1 MSKEVN
7 FFTPE
12 YVSTKTK
19 FYRYMDSL
27 ISHKSDSKTECILL
41 ITISYIQL
49 ISGFFCKQV
58 GILKDEESP
67 DNYFILLQ
75 RVIRIHDL
83 FSDSFQIY
91 TILLYIIFILLII
104 LTFLFLRRVRR
115 TGKVASY
122 SFYEIIIN
130 FFLKIFLY
138 ILYQPILDFCLS
150 LLCLGD
156 KNPHFSDETAKC
168 NVDDIFLFI
177 IMILIFLYT
186 IFLALFLSLFYN
198 ESFLLSNSP
207 ISRINTNYELYLNI
221 NAFIFSIILNFT
233 YSIGN
238 IIFILYNTI
247 MSIVLLNYYLSSRPF
262 YDYAISYLIGFFHML
277 YAWTSLFTLFFYFIR
292 VYQVSIVYISILL
305 ILLWMYYN
313 MHQTMSDEITL
324 NKPFHQL
331 SDKFTVLYYI
341 RYIIDKYKTIETNL
355 SDKAKIIGIIFLHK
369 RECPLP
375 DCPSKFK
382 KKKFYLPITDEWS
395 NPNKMEFNDRVYL
408 QNFII
413 FIYDYFLSK
422 NFFDNDIL
430 INLSMY
436 YLQTI
441 GNFCKSMQYH
451 QKAGDNTMNIQ
462 EKLMHFRAGEQIS
475 KALIKACRPSNEI
488 ASNLEYVNFSQY
500 FKYQN
505 LAEKLKVNII
515 RDVHLCKEFWKLLV
529 TKDLKRK
536 ILDFNEIFE
545 LTDKVRLTKQTID
558 KLWDD
563 IIGTYNGYNDLF
575 ELYENY
581 VESINDDSLTLREL
595 LKIKTKN
602 FAMEGIFNYYNTLF
616 SNDTCIIICSGDKN
630 KEGTI
635 EKVSSNI
642 TDFFGY
648 KEEEVKGI
656 NIGALMPK
664 MFEKDH
670 TGFMKKYIEIGEK
683 KVVDKTFRTYAKDKD
698 NSLIVINLSIKL
710 FPILGENIF
719 FCAMMT
725 REEIEDIILLDG
737 EYNIQ
742 IMSRKLYDI
751 FGLNSELFQ
760 DVDIPFWMI
769 CREFIRHFQT
779 FMMNNSKVKN
789 FSQKKNMKNNNNN
802 EGYVAQNKD
811 KNVDGKSEISNDAHS
826 KDENNKME
834 VTELD
839 FEINEN
845 AEVEWEMTIPNYLR
859 TFQNNFMTAKTMS
872 FKTIQHNNTH
882 FINNSF
888 NNSKLTEKMDDNQQD
903 DDQDETSHL
912 IKKPY
917 TEIKPSKFK
926 PDKSVSIN
934 EETNKE
940 NINKNNTHNNNII
953 HKTFTNNNNNNNNY
967 MSTDQLKS
975 FQNEITKYRNL
986 FLSGNKQNIA
996 ELIQLLDKKKSFGD
1010 KTYKFIVSFN
1020 QLNYGDKKVAYI
1032 IRCIDNKEGTD
1043 SKSSGHEKEKKIAGN
1058 TTTDLDL
1065 NEQRKKHFDKIY
1077 YLKDMNEIIKKTEI
1091 QVLRMRNNI
1100 EQLDFLASGNNK
1112 IRDLIDNYHKEI
1124 LKFSRVLGINIVNVF
1139 EDGGSQA
1146 SSQSDYTNS
1155 ITKKTRIQEIKS
1167 HIMKNVNNFY
1177 TLILIKFL
1185 FILFMLGTIV
1195 IGIICIIKFG
1205 SLLSSIEEVD
1215 LLHSN
1220 TLKLGF
1226 NFLYFLERINS
1237 FVALSKI
1244 RNDLN
1249 DSITYKLYLDY
1260 KQDNN
1265 SNNLKNR
1272 DDAYDYYIKSEKVN
1286 FDSLIQELEDLSY
1299 NVMFYFSD
1307 SISDFSQREYYFQF
1321 IPYYKGMDAES
1332 GGEISF
1338 PLSIE
1343 LYSSIL
1349 FRIGKTQKL
1358 YFPYKFP
1365 EDDVDNSVKNVTEYL
1380 SFIALDNP
1388 YLTVIPYLLDLLT
1401 NNTRVCSDENNK
1413 GGFDIYI
1420 IIIIYSVITVIFA
1433 GIYSF
1438 FLYLTNKNMEEG
1450 MLKLTKIDPRLIGE
1464 TIKTIDFFNRNAL
1477 SLYIEL
1483 TDKENNNNNKKKS
1496 KTKKE
1501 KEKKK
1506 EKENKEKDNNEEE
1519 KIKNK
1524 KSKKLKSLKTMAKED
1539 NKINDNDKNKD
1550 VKSSRNNNINNGN
1563 NNNKIKDDI
1572 NSKKKKNKKEVEE
1585 AMGYY
1590 DVSAHKKLKILTLSY
1605 FQSLILILI
1614 FTIFLII
1621 LIIRLKNFLSNIK
1634 ELLLTK
1640 EFFSYDHIVEILNLL
1655 NMKIFMSQRITDQR
1669 NFSLFSNYVKDSED
1683 KVINIYNQ
1691 ISKHKILND
1700 FYENKYISS
1709 ICSVLYE
1716 ESNNNYNLCKNDNVI
1731 GTSSNVDEV
1740 KHIFEQKLE
1749 NIWRDYNLSEQNENY
1764 TSFYEFSTESYGEL
1778 EYIST
1783 EYFHKIIDKYCEVI
1797 EESRKQYG
1805 SQEEGNIKMIVIVM
1819 IIFLWIFCLYVIFIY
1834 VNNLVHL
1841 LLISRCIFKIIPTR
1855 VINQTKDLEDW
1866 IDDKY

>member
-1 MSKEVN
+1 MSKEVS

-12 YVSTKTK
+12 HVSNKIK
-19 FYRYMDSL
+19 FYRYMDTL

-58 GILKDEESP
+58 NILKDEESP

-91 TILLYIIFILLII
+91 TILLYIIFILLIF
-104 LTFLFLRRVRR
+104 LSFLFLHRVRQ

-150 LLCLGD
+150 LLCLED
-156 KNPHFSDETAKC
+156 KNPHFSDESAKC
-168 NVDDIFLFI
+168 NVDNIFLFI

-186 IFLALFLSLFYN
+186 IFLAIFLSLYYN

-207 ISRINTNYELYLNI
+207 MSRVNTNYELYLNI

-247 MSIVLLNYYLSSRPF
+247 MSLVLLNYFLNTRPF
-262 YDYAISYLIGFFHML
+262 YDSTISYLIGFFHML
-277 YAWTSLFTLFFYFIR
+277 YAWTALFTLFFYFIR
-292 VYQVSIVYISILL
+292 VYQVSIVYITILL

-313 MHQTMSDEITL
+313 MHQKMNDEITL

-331 SDKFTVLYYI
+331 SDKFSVLLYI
-341 RYIIDKYKTIETNL
+341 RYIINKYKTIETNL
-355 SDKAKIIGIIFLHK
+355 ADKAKIIGIIFLHK

-375 DCPSKFK
+375 DCPSKFL

-441 GNFCKSMQYH
+441 GNYCKSMQYH
-451 QKAGDNTMNIQ
+451 QKTGDNTMNIQ
-462 EKLMHFRAGEQIS
+462 ERLMHFRAGEQIS
-475 KALIKACRPSNEI
+475 KALIKTCRPSNEI
-488 ASNLEYVNFSQY
+488 ASNLEYVNFSQF

-505 LAEKLKVNII
+505 LAEKFKVNII

-563 IIGTYNGYNDLF
+563 IIGTYSGYNELF

-595 LKIKTKN
+595 LKIKNKN
-602 FAMEGIFNYYNTLF
+602 YAMEGIFNYYNILF
-616 SNDTCIIICSGDKN
+616 NNDTCIIICSGDKN

-664 MFEKDH
+664 MFEREH
-670 TGFMKKYIEIGEK
+670 TNFMKKHIEIGEK
-683 KVVDKTFRTYAKDKD
+683 KVVDKTFRTYAKDKN

-725 REEIEDIILLDG
+725 REEIQDIILLDVD
-737 EYNIQ
+737 YNIQ
-742 IMSRKLYDI
+742 AMSGKLYDI
-751 FGLNSELFQ
+751 FGINNDLFQ

-769 CREFIRHFQT
+769 CKEFIRHYQT

-789 FSQKKNMKNNNNN
+789 TNLKKRNNI
-802 EGYVAQNKD
+802 
-811 KNVDGKSEISNDAHS
+811 KSEGFMTQVEKEQIDLKKSNISNDEIN
-826 KDENNKME
+826 KDEKKLE

-845 AEVEWEMTIPNYLR
+845 AEVEWEISIPAFLR
-859 TFQNNFMTAKTMS
+859 TFQNNYLNAKTMTI
-872 FKTIQHNNTH
+872 KTINTKHNVE
-882 FINNSF
+882 NNIE
-888 NNSKLTEKMDDNQQD
+888 NKQE
-903 DDQDETSHL
+903 DDQDETSLL
-912 IKKPY
+912 IKKD
-917 TEIKPSKFK
+917 ENKIKQDNIIK
-926 PDKSVSIN
+926 
-934 EETNKE
+934 EEKKE
-940 NINKNNTHNNNII
+940 NN
-953 HKTFTNNNNNNNNY
+953 TNNNNNYLSN
-967 MSTDQLKS
+967 DQIKN
-975 FQNEITKYRNL
+975 FHNEITKYRNL
-986 FLSGNKQNIA
+986 FSSGNKAHIS
-996 ELIQLLDKKKSFGD
+996 ELIQILDKKKTSHD
-1010 KTYKFIVSFN
+1010 RTYKFIVSFN

-1032 IRCIDNKEGTD
+1032 IRCIDNKEGAD
-1043 SKSSGHEKEKKIAGN
+1043 SKSSSHQNQENNKNMGA
-1058 TTTDLDL
+1058 TTTLITL
-1065 NEQRKKHFDKIY
+1065 NEQRRKYFDKSN
-1077 YLKDMNEIIKKTEI
+1077 YLKDMNEILKKSEI
-1091 QVLRMRNNI
+1091 QIVKIKTNI
-1100 EQLDFLASGNNK
+1100 EQLDILANNNDT
-1112 IRDLIDNYHKEI
+1112 IRNLIDNFHKEI
-1124 LKFSRVLGINIVNVF
+1124 LKFSRVLGINNINVF
-1139 EDGGSQA
+1139 DENGSQA

-1167 HIMKNVNNFY
+1167 HIMNNVNNFY

-1185 FILFMLGTIV
+1185 FIVFMLGTIV
-1195 IGIICIIKFG
+1195 IGVVSIIKFEA
-1205 SLLSSIEEVD
+1205 LLSSIEELD
-1215 LLHSN
+1215 IMHSN

-1226 NFLYFLERINS
+1226 NFIYFLARINS

-1249 DSITYKLYLDY
+1249 DSIVYNIYI
-1260 KQDNN
+1260 NN
-1265 SNNLKNR
+1265 REKNTSFNNI
-1272 DDAYDYYIKSEKVN
+1272 DEAYDYFIKKEKANMDLLVE
-1286 FDSLIQELEDLSY
+1286 DLEDLSY
-1299 NVMFYFSD
+1299 KVMFYFSD
-1307 SISDFSQREYYFQF
+1307 SISDFRQREYYFQF
-1321 IPYYKGMDAES
+1321 IPYYKGEDAES

-1349 FRIGKTQKL
+1349 FRLGKTQKL

-1365 EDDVDNSVKNVTEYL
+1365 INDTDNGVKNVTEYL

-1388 YLTVIPYLLDLLT
+1388 YLTVIPYLLDLLN

-1413 GGFDIYI
+1413 DGFGIYL
-1420 IIIIYSVITVIFA
+1420 IIIIYSIITIVFA
-1433 GIYSF
+1433 GFYSF
-1438 FLYLTNKNMEEG
+1438 FLFLTNRNMEEG
-1450 MLKLTKIDPRLIGE
+1450 MLKLTKIDPKLIGE
-1464 TIKTIDFFNRNAL
+1464 TIKTIEYFNRNAL
-1477 SLYIEL
+1477 NNYIEF
-1483 TDKENNNNNKKKS
+1483 TDKENNNKNSKEKNIKNKNDENNNKDANEKDKNKKKTLKKI
-1496 KTKKE
+1496 KTKGKEEDKE
-1501 KEKKK
+1501 K
-1506 EKENKEKDNNEEE
+1506 
-1519 KIKNK
+1519 
-1524 KSKKLKSLKTMAKED
+1524 
-1539 NKINDNDKNKD
+1539 
-1550 VKSSRNNNINNGN
+1550 NNNIKTSINKN
-1563 NNNKIKDDI
+1563 NNNSNDKEK
-1572 NSKKKKNKKEVEE
+1572 NKENNPKKKKNKNEVEE
-1585 AMGYY
+1585 ALGYY
-1590 DVSAHKKLKILTLSY
+1590 DSNVHKKLKILTLSY

-1614 FTIFLII
+1614 FTIFVII
-1621 LIIRLKNFLSNIK
+1621 LVVRLKNFLSNIK
-1634 ELLLTK
+1634 DLFITK
-1640 EFFSYDHIVEILNLL
+1640 DYLSYDHVKEILDLL
-1655 NMKIFMSQRITDQR
+1655 NMKIKMSQRNINMED
-1669 NFSLFSNYVKDSED
+1669 FSNLTNYVKNSENS
-1683 KVINIYNQ
+1683 VISIYNQ
-1691 ISKHKILND
+1691 ISKHKILNE
-1700 FYENKYISS
+1700 FYEKKYISS
-1709 ICSVLYE
+1709 ICLVLYK
-1716 ESNNNYNLCKNDNVI
+1716 ESSDEYIKCKNDNII
-1731 GTSSNVDEV
+1731 GSNSNVEEV
-1740 KHIFEQKLE
+1740 KYIFEQKLE
-1749 NIWRDYNLSEQNENY
+1749 NIWREFNLKQQNLNY
-1764 TSFYEFSTESYGEL
+1764 TSFYEFSTDDYGEL
-1778 EYIST
+1778 EYISI

-1797 EESRKQYG
+1797 EQSREEYG
-1805 SQEEGNIKMIVIVM
+1805 TQEEGNIKIVIIIM
-1819 IIFLWIFCLYVIFIY
+1819 IIFLWMFCLYVIFIY

>member
-1 MSKEVN
+1 MSKEVS

-12 YVSTKTK
+12 HVSNKIK
-19 FYRYMDSL
+19 FYRYMDTL

-58 GILKDEESP
+58 NILKDEESP

-91 TILLYIIFILLII
+91 TILLYIIFILLIF
-104 LTFLFLRRVRR
+104 LSFLFLHRVRQ

-150 LLCLGD
+150 LLCLED
-156 KNPHFSDETAKC
+156 KNPHFSDESAKC
-168 NVDDIFLFI
+168 NVDNIFLFI

-186 IFLALFLSLFYN
+186 IFLAIFLSLYYN

-207 ISRINTNYELYLNI
+207 MSRVNTNYELYLNI

-247 MSIVLLNYYLSSRPF
+247 MSLVLLNYFLNTRPF
-262 YDYAISYLIGFFHML
+262 YDSTISYLIGFFHML
-277 YAWTSLFTLFFYFIR
+277 YAWTALFTLFFYFIR
-292 VYQVSIVYISILL
+292 VYQVSIVYITILL

-313 MHQTMSDEITL
+313 MHQKMNDEITL

-331 SDKFTVLYYI
+331 SDKFSVLLYI
-341 RYIIDKYKTIETNL
+341 RYIINKYKTIETNL
-355 SDKAKIIGIIFLHK
+355 ADKAKIIGIIFLHK

-375 DCPSKFK
+375 DCPSKFL

-441 GNFCKSMQYH
+441 GNYCKSMQYH
-451 QKAGDNTMNIQ
+451 QKTGDNTMNIQ
-462 EKLMHFRAGEQIS
+462 ERLMHFRAGEQIS
-475 KALIKACRPSNEI
+475 KALIKTCRPSNEI
-488 ASNLEYVNFSQY
+488 ASNLEYVNFSQF

-505 LAEKLKVNII
+505 LAEKFKVNII

-563 IIGTYNGYNDLF
+563 IIGTYSGYNELF

-595 LKIKTKN
+595 LKIKNKN
-602 FAMEGIFNYYNTLF
+602 YAMEGIFNYYNILF
-616 SNDTCIIICSGDKN
+616 NNDTCIIICSGDKN

-664 MFEKDH
+664 MFEREH
-670 TGFMKKYIEIGEK
+670 TNFMKKHIEIGEK
-683 KVVDKTFRTYAKDKD
+683 KVVDKTFRTYAKDKN

-725 REEIEDIILLDG
+725 REEIQDIILLDVD
-737 EYNIQ
+737 YNIQ
-742 IMSRKLYDI
+742 AMSGKLYDI
-751 FGLNSELFQ
+751 FGINNDLFQ

-769 CREFIRHFQT
+769 CKEFIRHYQT

-789 FSQKKNMKNNNNN
+789 TNLKKRNNI
-802 EGYVAQNKD
+802 
-811 KNVDGKSEISNDAHS
+811 KSEGFMTQVEKEQIDLKKSNISNDEIN
-826 KDENNKME
+826 KDEKKLE

-845 AEVEWEMTIPNYLR
+845 AEVEWEISIPAFLR
-859 TFQNNFMTAKTMS
+859 TFQNNYLNAKTMTI
-872 FKTIQHNNTH
+872 KTINTKHNVE
-882 FINNSF
+882 NNIE
-888 NNSKLTEKMDDNQQD
+888 NKQE
-903 DDQDETSHL
+903 DDQDETSLL
-912 IKKPY
+912 IKKD
-917 TEIKPSKFK
+917 ENKIKQDNIIK
-926 PDKSVSIN
+926 
-934 EETNKE
+934 EEKKE
-940 NINKNNTHNNNII
+940 NN
-953 HKTFTNNNNNNNNY
+953 TNNNNYLSN
-967 MSTDQLKS
+967 DQIKN
-975 FQNEITKYRNL
+975 FHNEITKYRNL
-986 FLSGNKQNIA
+986 FSSGNKAHIS
-996 ELIQLLDKKKSFGD
+996 ELIQILDKKKTSHD
-1010 KTYKFIVSFN
+1010 RTYKFIVSFN

-1032 IRCIDNKEGTD
+1032 IRCIDNKEGAD
-1043 SKSSGHEKEKKIAGN
+1043 SKSSSHQNQENNKNMGA
-1058 TTTDLDL
+1058 TTTLITL
-1065 NEQRKKHFDKIY
+1065 NEQRRKYFDKSN
-1077 YLKDMNEIIKKTEI
+1077 YLKDMNEILKKSEI
-1091 QVLRMRNNI
+1091 QIIKIKTNI
-1100 EQLDFLASGNNK
+1100 EQLDILANNNDT
-1112 IRDLIDNYHKEI
+1112 IRNLIDNFHKEI
-1124 LKFSRVLGINIVNVF
+1124 LKFSRVLGINNINVF
-1139 EDGGSQA
+1139 DENGSQA

-1167 HIMKNVNNFY
+1167 HIMNNVNNFY

-1185 FILFMLGTIV
+1185 FIVFMLGTIV
-1195 IGIICIIKFG
+1195 IGVVSIIKFEA
-1205 SLLSSIEEVD
+1205 LLSSIEELD
-1215 LLHSN
+1215 IMHSN

-1226 NFLYFLERINS
+1226 NFIYFLARINS

-1249 DSITYKLYLDY
+1249 DSIVYNIYI
-1260 KQDNN
+1260 NN
-1265 SNNLKNR
+1265 REKNTSFNNL
-1272 DDAYDYYIKSEKVN
+1272 DEAYDYFIKKEKANMDLLVE
-1286 FDSLIQELEDLSY
+1286 DLEDLSY
-1299 NVMFYFSD
+1299 KVMFYFSD
-1307 SISDFSQREYYFQF
+1307 SISDFRQREYYFQF
-1321 IPYYKGMDAES
+1321 IPYYKGEDAES

-1349 FRIGKTQKL
+1349 FRLGKTQKL

-1365 EDDVDNSVKNVTEYL
+1365 INDTDNGVKNVTEYL

-1388 YLTVIPYLLDLLT
+1388 YLTVIPYLLDLLN

-1413 GGFDIYI
+1413 DSFGIYL
-1420 IIIIYSVITVIFA
+1420 IIIIYSIITIVFA
-1433 GIYSF
+1433 GFYSF
-1438 FLYLTNKNMEEG
+1438 FLFLTNRNMEEG
-1450 MLKLTKIDPRLIGE
+1450 MLKLTKIDPKLIGE
-1464 TIKTIDFFNRNAL
+1464 TIKTIEYFNRNAL
-1477 SLYIEL
+1477 NNYIEF
-1483 TDKENNNNNKKKS
+1483 TDKENNNKNSKEKNIKNKNDENNNKDAKEKDKNKKKTLKKI
-1496 KTKKE
+1496 KTKGKEEDKE
-1501 KEKKK
+1501 K
-1506 EKENKEKDNNEEE
+1506 
-1519 KIKNK
+1519 
-1524 KSKKLKSLKTMAKED
+1524 
-1539 NKINDNDKNKD
+1539 
-1550 VKSSRNNNINNGN
+1550 NNNIKTSINKN
-1563 NNNKIKDDI
+1563 NNNSNDKEK
-1572 NSKKKKNKKEVEE
+1572 NKENNPKKKKNKNEVEE
-1585 AMGYY
+1585 ALGYY
-1590 DVSAHKKLKILTLSY
+1590 DSNVHKKLKILTLSY

-1614 FTIFLII
+1614 FTIFVII
-1621 LIIRLKNFLSNIK
+1621 LVVRLKNFLSNIK
-1634 ELLLTK
+1634 DLFIAKDYL
-1640 EFFSYDHIVEILNLL
+1640 SYDHVKEILDLL
-1655 NMKIFMSQRITDQR
+1655 NMKIKMSQRNINMED
-1669 NFSLFSNYVKDSED
+1669 FSNLTNYVKNSENS
-1683 KVINIYNQ
+1683 VISIYNQ
-1691 ISKHKILND
+1691 ISKHKILNE
-1700 FYENKYISS
+1700 FYEKKYISS
-1709 ICSVLYE
+1709 ICLVLYK
-1716 ESNNNYNLCKNDNVI
+1716 ESSDEYIKCKNDNII
-1731 GTSSNVDEV
+1731 GSNSNVEEV
-1740 KHIFEQKLE
+1740 KYIFEQKLE
-1749 NIWRDYNLSEQNENY
+1749 NIWREFNLKQQNLNY
-1764 TSFYEFSTESYGEL
+1764 TSFYEFSTDDYGEL
-1778 EYIST
+1778 EYISI

-1797 EESRKQYG
+1797 EQSREEYG
-1805 SQEEGNIKMIVIVM
+1805 TQEEGNIKIVIIIM
-1819 IIFLWIFCLYVIFIY
+1819 IIFLWMFCLYVIFIY

>member
-1 MSKEVN
+1 MSKEVS

-12 YVSTKTK
+12 HVSNKIK
-19 FYRYMDSL
+19 FYRYMDTL

-58 GILKDEESP
+58 NILKDEESP

-91 TILLYIIFILLII
+91 TILLYIIFILLIF
-104 LTFLFLRRVRR
+104 LSFLFLHRVRQ

-150 LLCLGD
+150 LLCLED
-156 KNPHFSDETAKC
+156 KNPHFSDESAKC
-168 NVDDIFLFI
+168 NVDNIFLFI

-186 IFLALFLSLFYN
+186 IFLAIFLSLYYN

-207 ISRINTNYELYLNI
+207 MSRVNTNYELYLNI

-247 MSIVLLNYYLSSRPF
+247 MSLVLLNYFLNTRPF
-262 YDYAISYLIGFFHML
+262 YDSTISYLIGFFHML
-277 YAWTSLFTLFFYFIR
+277 YAWTALFTLFFYFIR
-292 VYQVSIVYISILL
+292 VYQVSIVYITILL

-313 MHQTMSDEITL
+313 MHQKMNDEITL

-331 SDKFTVLYYI
+331 SDKFSVLLYI
-341 RYIIDKYKTIETNL
+341 RYIINKYKTIETNL
-355 SDKAKIIGIIFLHK
+355 ADKAKIIGIIFLHK

-375 DCPSKFK
+375 DCPSKFL

-441 GNFCKSMQYH
+441 GNYCKSMQYH
-451 QKAGDNTMNIQ
+451 QKTGDNTMNIQ
-462 EKLMHFRAGEQIS
+462 ERLMHFRAGEQIS
-475 KALIKACRPSNEI
+475 KALIKTCRPSNEI
-488 ASNLEYVNFSQY
+488 ASNLEYVNFSQF

-505 LAEKLKVNII
+505 LAEKFKVNII

-563 IIGTYNGYNDLF
+563 IIGTYSGYNELF

-595 LKIKTKN
+595 LKIKNKN
-602 FAMEGIFNYYNTLF
+602 YAMEGIFNYYNILF
-616 SNDTCIIICSGDKN
+616 NNDTCIIICSGDKN

-664 MFEKDH
+664 MFEREH
-670 TGFMKKYIEIGEK
+670 TNFMKKHIEIGEK
-683 KVVDKTFRTYAKDKD
+683 KVVDKTFRTYAKDKN

-725 REEIEDIILLDG
+725 REEIQDIILLDVD
-737 EYNIQ
+737 YNIQ
-742 IMSRKLYDI
+742 AMSGKLYDI
-751 FGLNSELFQ
+751 FGINNDLFQ

-769 CREFIRHFQT
+769 CKEFIRHYQT

-789 FSQKKNMKNNNNN
+789 TNLKKRNNI
-802 EGYVAQNKD
+802 
-811 KNVDGKSEISNDAHS
+811 KSEGFMTQVEKEQIDLKKSNISNDEIN
-826 KDENNKME
+826 KDEKKLE

-845 AEVEWEMTIPNYLR
+845 AEVEWEISIPAFLR
-859 TFQNNFMTAKTMS
+859 TFQNNYLNAKTMTI
-872 FKTIQHNNTH
+872 KTINTKYNVENN
-882 FINNSF
+882 IEN
-888 NNSKLTEKMDDNQQD
+888 KQE
-903 DDQDETSHL
+903 DDQDETSLL
-912 IKKPY
+912 IKKD
-917 TEIKPSKFK
+917 ENKIKQDNIIK
-926 PDKSVSIN
+926 
-934 EETNKE
+934 EEKKE
-940 NINKNNTHNNNII
+940 NN
-953 HKTFTNNNNNNNNY
+953 TNNNNYLSN
-967 MSTDQLKS
+967 DQIKN
-975 FQNEITKYRNL
+975 FHNEITKYRNL
-986 FLSGNKQNIA
+986 FSSGNKAHIS
-996 ELIQLLDKKKSFGD
+996 ELIQILDKKKTSHD
-1010 KTYKFIVSFN
+1010 RTYKFIVSFN

-1032 IRCIDNKEGTD
+1032 IRCIDNKEGAD
-1043 SKSSGHEKEKKIAGN
+1043 SKSSSHQNQENNKNMGA
-1058 TTTDLDL
+1058 TTTLITL
-1065 NEQRKKHFDKIY
+1065 NEQRRKYFDKSN
-1077 YLKDMNEIIKKTEI
+1077 YLKDMNEILKKSEI
-1091 QVLRMRNNI
+1091 QIIKIKTNI
-1100 EQLDFLASGNNK
+1100 EQLDILANNNDT
-1112 IRDLIDNYHKEI
+1112 IRNLIDNFHKEI
-1124 LKFSRVLGINIVNVF
+1124 LKFSRVLGINNINVF
-1139 EDGGSQA
+1139 DENGSQA

-1167 HIMKNVNNFY
+1167 HIMNNVNNFY

-1185 FILFMLGTIV
+1185 FIVFMLGTIV
-1195 IGIICIIKFG
+1195 IGVVSIIKFEA
-1205 SLLSSIEEVD
+1205 LLSSIEELD
-1215 LLHSN
+1215 IMHSN

-1226 NFLYFLERINS
+1226 NFIYFLARINS

-1249 DSITYKLYLDY
+1249 DSIVYNIYI
-1260 KQDNN
+1260 NN
-1265 SNNLKNR
+1265 REKNTSFNNI
-1272 DDAYDYYIKSEKVN
+1272 DEAYDYFIKKEKANMDLLVE
-1286 FDSLIQELEDLSY
+1286 DLEDLSY
-1299 NVMFYFSD
+1299 KVMFYFSD
-1307 SISDFSQREYYFQF
+1307 SISDFRQREYYFQF
-1321 IPYYKGMDAES
+1321 IPYYKGEDAES

-1349 FRIGKTQKL
+1349 FRLGKTQKL

-1365 EDDVDNSVKNVTEYL
+1365 INDTDNGVKNVTEYL

-1388 YLTVIPYLLDLLT
+1388 YLTVIPYLLDLLN

-1413 GGFDIYI
+1413 DSFGIYL
-1420 IIIIYSVITVIFA
+1420 IIIIYSIITIVFA
-1433 GIYSF
+1433 GFYSF
-1438 FLYLTNKNMEEG
+1438 FLFLTNRNMEEG
-1450 MLKLTKIDPRLIGE
+1450 MLKLTKIDPKLIGE
-1464 TIKTIDFFNRNAL
+1464 TIKTIEYFNRNAL
-1477 SLYIEL
+1477 NNYIEF
-1483 TDKENNNNNKKKS
+1483 TDKENNNKNSKEKNIKNKNDENNNKDANEKDKNKKKTLKKI
-1496 KTKKE
+1496 KTKGKEEDKE
-1501 KEKKK
+1501 K
-1506 EKENKEKDNNEEE
+1506 
-1519 KIKNK
+1519 
-1524 KSKKLKSLKTMAKED
+1524 
-1539 NKINDNDKNKD
+1539 
-1550 VKSSRNNNINNGN
+1550 NNNIKTSINKN
-1563 NNNKIKDDI
+1563 NNNSNDKEK
-1572 NSKKKKNKKEVEE
+1572 NKENNPKKKKNKNEVEE
-1585 AMGYY
+1585 ALGYY
-1590 DVSAHKKLKILTLSY
+1590 DSNVHKKLKILTLSY

-1614 FTIFLII
+1614 FTIFVII
-1621 LIIRLKNFLSNIK
+1621 LVVRLKNFLSNIK
-1634 ELLLTK
+1634 DLFITK
-1640 EFFSYDHIVEILNLL
+1640 DYLSYDHVKEILDLL
-1655 NMKIFMSQRITDQR
+1655 NMKIKMSQRNINMED
-1669 NFSLFSNYVKDSED
+1669 FSNLTNYVKNSENS
-1683 KVINIYNQ
+1683 VISIYNQ
-1691 ISKHKILND
+1691 ISKHKILNE
-1700 FYENKYISS
+1700 FYEKKYISS
-1709 ICSVLYE
+1709 ICLVLYK
-1716 ESNNNYNLCKNDNVI
+1716 ESSDEYIKCKNDNII
-1731 GTSSNVDEV
+1731 GSNSNVEEV
-1740 KHIFEQKLE
+1740 KYIFEQKLE
-1749 NIWRDYNLSEQNENY
+1749 NIWREFNLKQQNLNY
-1764 TSFYEFSTESYGEL
+1764 TSFYEFSTDDYGEL
-1778 EYIST
+1778 EYISI

-1797 EESRKQYG
+1797 EQSREEYG
-1805 SQEEGNIKMIVIVM
+1805 TQEEGNIKIVIIIM
-1819 IIFLWIFCLYVIFIY
+1819 IIFLWMFCLYVIFIY

>member
-7 FFTPE
+7 FFIPE
-12 YVSTKTK
+12 YVSNKIK
-19 FYRYMDSL
+19 FYRYMDAL

-58 GILKDEESP
+58 NILKDEESP

-104 LTFLFLRRVRR
+104 LTFLFLHRVRQ

-150 LLCLGD
+150 LLCLED
-156 KNPHFSDETAKC
+156 KNPHFSDESAKC
-168 NVDDIFLFI
+168 NVDNIFLFI

-186 IFLALFLSLFYN
+186 IFLAIFLSLFYN

-207 ISRINTNYELYLNI
+207 MSRINTNYELYLNI

-247 MSIVLLNYYLSSRPF
+247 MSLVLLNYYLTTRPF
-262 YDYAISYLIGFFHML
+262 YDTTISYLIGFFHML
-277 YAWTSLFTLFFYFIR
+277 YAWTALFTLFFYFIR

-313 MHQTMSDEITL
+313 MHQVMNDEITL
-324 NKPFHQL
+324 DKPFHQL
-331 SDKFTVLYYI
+331 GDKFSVLLYI
-341 RYIIDKYKTIETNL
+341 SYLINKYKTIETNL
-355 SDKAKIIGIIFLHK
+355 ADKAKIIGIIFLHK

-375 DCPSKFK
+375 DCPSKLI

-395 NPNKMEFNDRVYL
+395 NPNKMVFNDRVYL
-408 QNFII
+408 HNFII

-441 GNFCKSMQYH
+441 GNYCKSMQYH
-451 QKAGDNTMNIQ
+451 QKTGDNTMNIQ

-475 KALIKACRPSNEI
+475 KALIKTCRPSNEI
-488 ASNLEYVNFSQY
+488 ASNLEYVNFSQF

-505 LAEKLKVNII
+505 LAEKFKVNII
-515 RDVHLCKEFWKLLV
+515 RDVHLSKEFWKLLV

-545 LTDKVRLTKQTID
+545 LTDKVRLTKQSID

-563 IIGTYNGYNDLF
+563 IIGTYNGYNEVF

-595 LKIKTKN
+595 LKIKNKN
-602 FAMEGIFNYYNTLF
+602 YAMEGIFNYYNILF
-616 SNDTCIIICSGDKN
+616 NNDTCIIICSGDKN

-664 MFEKDH
+664 MFEKEH
-670 TGFMKKYIEIGEK
+670 TGFMKKHIEIGEK
-683 KVVDKTFRTYAKDKD
+683 KVVDKTFRTYAKDKN

-725 REEIEDIILLDG
+725 REEIEDIILLDFD
-737 EYNIQ
+737 YNIQ
-742 IMSRKLYDI
+742 AMSEKLYNI
-751 FGLNSELFQ
+751 FGIKSELFQ
-760 DVDIPFWMI
+760 DIDIPFWMI
-769 CREFIRHFQT
+769 CKEFIRHYQT

-789 FSQKKNMKNNNNN
+789 INIKKRNKN
-802 EGYVAQNKD
+802 EGFTTQVSKENIDLK
-811 KNVDGKSEISNDAHS
+811 KSNISNDDVS
-826 KDENNKME
+826 KEEKKLE

-845 AEVEWEMTIPNYLR
+845 AEVEWEISIPKFLR
-859 TFQNNFMTAKTMS
+859 TFQNNYLNAKTM
-872 FKTIQHNNTH
+872 TIRTINTKNN
-882 FINNSF
+882 FEENIDNN
-888 NNSKLTEKMDDNQQD
+888 KQEDE
-903 DDQDETSHL
+903 QDETSLL
-912 IKKPY
+912 IKKPSD
-917 TEIKPSKFK
+917 ENKIKQEKSIKE
-926 PDKSVSIN
+926 DKI
-934 EETNKE
+934 E
-940 NINKNNTHNNNII
+940 
-953 HKTFTNNNNNNNNY
+953 NNNNNNNNY
-967 MSTDQLKS
+967 LSNDQIKN

-986 FLSGNKQNIA
+986 FNSGNKTHIS
-996 ELIQLLDKKKSFGD
+996 ELMQLLDKKKTSNE
-1010 KTYKFIVSFN
+1010 KIYKFIVSFN

-1032 IRCIDNKEGTD
+1032 IRCIDNKEGAD
-1043 SKSSGHEKEKKIAGN
+1043 SKSSSHQNQDHNNKNAGA
-1058 TTTDLDL
+1058 TTTLITL
-1065 NEQRKKHFDKIY
+1065 NEQRRKYFDKSN
-1077 YLKDMNEIIKKTEI
+1077 YLKDMNEILKKSEI
-1091 QVLRMRNNI
+1091 QIVRIKTNI
-1100 EQLDFLASGNNK
+1100 EQLDILANNDNT
-1112 IRDLIDNYHKEI
+1112 IRNLIDNFHKEI
-1124 LKFSRVLGINIVNVF
+1124 LKFSRVFGINNINVI
-1139 EDGGSQA
+1139 EEGGSQA

-1167 HIMKNVNNFY
+1167 HIMNNVNNFY

-1195 IGIICIIKFG
+1195 IGIIAIIKFE
-1205 SLLSSIEEVD
+1205 SLLSSIEELD
-1215 LLHSN
+1215 IMHSN

-1226 NFLYFLERINS
+1226 NFIYFLARINS

-1249 DSITYKLYLDY
+1249 DSVTYNIYLNN
-1260 KQDNN
+1260 KENN
-1265 SNNLKNR
+1265 SFNNI
-1272 DDAYDYYIKSEKVN
+1272 DEAYDYFIKKEKANMDLLV
-1286 FDSLIQELEDLSY
+1286 EDLEELSY
-1299 NVMFYFSD
+1299 KVMFYFSD
-1307 SISDFSQREYYFQF
+1307 SITDFQQREYYFQF
-1321 IPYYKGMDAES
+1321 IPYYKGEDAKS

-1349 FRIGKTQKL
+1349 FRLGKTPKL
-1358 YFPYKFP
+1358 YFPYKYP
-1365 EDDVDNSVKNVTEYL
+1365 NNGTDNGLKNVTEYL

-1388 YLTVIPYLLDLLT
+1388 YLTVIPYLLNLLD
-1401 NNTRVCSDENNK
+1401 NNTRVCSEENNK
-1413 GGFDIYI
+1413 DGFGIYL
-1420 IIIIYSVITVIFA
+1420 IIIIYSIITVIFA
-1433 GIYSF
+1433 GFYSF
-1438 FLYLTNKNMEEG
+1438 FLFLTNRNMEEG
-1450 MLKLTKIDPRLIGE
+1450 MLKLTKIDPKLIGE
-1464 TIKTIDFFNRNAL
+1464 TIKTIEYFNRNAL
-1477 SLYIEL
+1477 SRYIEL
-1483 TDKENNNNNKKKS
+1483 TDKENNDNNKDKTKNKNETNIKDKDEKIKNRKKTLKKS
-1496 KTKKE
+1496 N
-1501 KEKKK
+1501 
-1506 EKENKEKDNNEEE
+1506 NKEKDDNN
-1519 KIKNK
+1519 KDKDNNKNK
-1524 KSKKLKSLKTMAKED
+1524 NLKSS
-1539 NKINDNDKNKD
+1539 INQNNNDKDKDKKNKE
-1550 VKSSRNNNINNGN
+1550 KNI
-1563 NNNKIKDDI
+1563 
-1572 NSKKKKNKKEVEE
+1572 KKKKKENEVEE
-1585 AMGYY
+1585 ALGYY
-1590 DVSAHKKLKILTLSY
+1590 DVNVHKKLKILTLSY

-1614 FTIFLII
+1614 FTIFVII
-1621 LIIRLKNFLSNIK
+1621 LVIRLKNFLANIK
-1634 ELLLTK
+1634 ELFTTK
-1640 EFFSYDHIVEILNLL
+1640 DYLSYDHVIEILNLL
-1655 NMKIFMSQRITDQR
+1655 NMKIKMSQRNITMGDY
-1669 NFSLFSNYVKDSED
+1669 SYLPNYVKNSQDS
-1683 KVINIYNQ
+1683 VINIYNQ
-1691 ISKHKILND
+1691 ISKHKTLNE
-1700 FYENKYISS
+1700 FYEKKYISS
-1709 ICSVLYE
+1709 ICSVLYK
-1716 ESNNNYNLCKNDNVI
+1716 ESSDEYIKCKNDNVI
-1731 GTSSNVDEV
+1731 GSNSNVEEV
-1740 KHIFEQKLE
+1740 KYIFEQKLDS
-1749 NIWRDYNLSEQNENY
+1749 IWREYNLKQNNSDYN
-1764 TSFYEFSTESYGEL
+1764 SFYEFSTDNYGEL
-1778 EYIST
+1778 EYISI

-1797 EESRKQYG
+1797 EQSREEYG
-1805 SQEEGNIKMIVIVM
+1805 SQEEGKIKIVIIIM
-1819 IIFLWIFCLYVIFIY
+1819 IIFLWLFCLYVIFVY

>member
-1 MSKEVN
+1 MSKEVS

-12 YVSTKTK
+12 HVSNKIK
-19 FYRYMDSL
+19 FYRYMDTL

-58 GILKDEESP
+58 NILKDEESP

-91 TILLYIIFILLII
+91 TILLYIIFILLIF
-104 LTFLFLRRVRR
+104 LSFLFLHRVRQ

-150 LLCLGD
+150 LLCLED
-156 KNPHFSDETAKC
+156 KNPHFSDESAKC
-168 NVDDIFLFI
+168 NVDNIFLFI

-186 IFLALFLSLFYN
+186 IFLAIFLSLYYN

-207 ISRINTNYELYLNI
+207 MSRVNTNYELYLNI

-247 MSIVLLNYYLSSRPF
+247 MSLVLLNYFLNTRPF
-262 YDYAISYLIGFFHML
+262 YDSTISYLIGFFHML
-277 YAWTSLFTLFFYFIR
+277 YAWTALFTLFFYFIR
-292 VYQVSIVYISILL
+292 VYQVSIVYITILL

-313 MHQTMSDEITL
+313 MHQKMNDEITL

-331 SDKFTVLYYI
+331 SDKFSVLLYI
-341 RYIIDKYKTIETNL
+341 RYIINKYKTIETNL
-355 SDKAKIIGIIFLHK
+355 ADKAKIIGIIFLHK

-375 DCPSKFK
+375 DCPSKFL

-413 FIYDYFLSK
+413 FIYNYFLSK

-441 GNFCKSMQYH
+441 GNYCKSMQYH
-451 QKAGDNTMNIQ
+451 QKTGDNTMNIQ
-462 EKLMHFRAGEQIS
+462 ERLMHFRAGEQIS
-475 KALIKACRPSNEI
+475 KALIKTCRPSNEI
-488 ASNLEYVNFSQY
+488 ASNLEYVNFSQF

-505 LAEKLKVNII
+505 LAEKFKVNII

-563 IIGTYNGYNDLF
+563 IIGTYSGYNELF

-595 LKIKTKN
+595 LKIKNKN
-602 FAMEGIFNYYNTLF
+602 YAMEGIFNYYNILF
-616 SNDTCIIICSGDKN
+616 NNDTCIIICSGDKN

-664 MFEKDH
+664 MFEREH
-670 TGFMKKYIEIGEK
+670 TNFMKKHIEIGEK
-683 KVVDKTFRTYAKDKD
+683 KVVDKTFRTYAKDKN

-725 REEIEDIILLDG
+725 REEIQDIILLDVD
-737 EYNIQ
+737 YNIQ
-742 IMSRKLYDI
+742 AMSGKLYDI
-751 FGLNSELFQ
+751 FGINNDLFQ

-769 CREFIRHFQT
+769 CKEFIRHYQT

-789 FSQKKNMKNNNNN
+789 TNLKKRNNI
-802 EGYVAQNKD
+802 
-811 KNVDGKSEISNDAHS
+811 KSEGFMTQVEKEQIDLKKSNISNDEIN
-826 KDENNKME
+826 KDEKKLE

-845 AEVEWEMTIPNYLR
+845 AEVEWEISIPAFLR
-859 TFQNNFMTAKTMS
+859 TFQNNYLNAKTMTI
-872 FKTIQHNNTH
+872 KTINTKHNVE
-882 FINNSF
+882 NNIE
-888 NNSKLTEKMDDNQQD
+888 NKQE
-903 DDQDETSHL
+903 DDQDETSLL
-912 IKKPY
+912 IKKD
-917 TEIKPSKFK
+917 ENKIKQDNIIK
-926 PDKSVSIN
+926 
-934 EETNKE
+934 EEKKE
-940 NINKNNTHNNNII
+940 NN
-953 HKTFTNNNNNNNNY
+953 TNNNNYLSN
-967 MSTDQLKS
+967 DQIKN
-975 FQNEITKYRNL
+975 FHNEITKYRNL
-986 FLSGNKQNIA
+986 FSSGNKAHIS
-996 ELIQLLDKKKSFGD
+996 ELIQILDKKKTSND
-1010 KTYKFIVSFN
+1010 RIYKFIVSFN

-1032 IRCIDNKEGTD
+1032 IRCIDNKEGAD
-1043 SKSSGHEKEKKIAGN
+1043 SKSSSHQNQENNKNMGA
-1058 TTTDLDL
+1058 TTTLITL
-1065 NEQRKKHFDKIY
+1065 NEQRRKYFDKSN
-1077 YLKDMNEIIKKTEI
+1077 YLKDMNEILKKSEI
-1091 QVLRMRNNI
+1091 QIIKIKTKI
-1100 EQLDFLASGNNK
+1100 EQLDILANNNDT
-1112 IRDLIDNYHKEI
+1112 IRNLIDNFHKEI
-1124 LKFSRVLGINIVNVF
+1124 LKFSRVLGINNINVF
-1139 EDGGSQA
+1139 DENGSQA

-1167 HIMKNVNNFY
+1167 HIMNNVNNFY

-1185 FILFMLGTIV
+1185 FIVFMLGTIV
-1195 IGIICIIKFG
+1195 IGVVSIIKFEA
-1205 SLLSSIEEVD
+1205 LLSSIEELD
-1215 LLHSN
+1215 IMHSN

-1226 NFLYFLERINS
+1226 NFIYFLARINS

-1249 DSITYKLYLDY
+1249 DSIVYNIYI
-1260 KQDNN
+1260 NN
-1265 SNNLKNR
+1265 REKNTSFNNL
-1272 DDAYDYYIKSEKVN
+1272 DEAYDYFIKKEKTNMDLLVE
-1286 FDSLIQELEDLSY
+1286 DLEDLSY
-1299 NVMFYFSD
+1299 KVMFYFSD
-1307 SISDFSQREYYFQF
+1307 SISDFRQREYYFQF
-1321 IPYYKGMDAES
+1321 IPYYKGEDAES

-1349 FRIGKTQKL
+1349 FRLGKTQKL

-1365 EDDVDNSVKNVTEYL
+1365 INDTDNGVKNVTEYL

-1388 YLTVIPYLLDLLT
+1388 YLTVIPYLLDLLN

-1413 GGFDIYI
+1413 DSFGIYL
-1420 IIIIYSVITVIFA
+1420 IIIIYSIITIVFA
-1433 GIYSF
+1433 GFYSF
-1438 FLYLTNKNMEEG
+1438 FLFLTNRNMEEG
-1450 MLKLTKIDPRLIGE
+1450 MLKLTKIDPKLIGE
-1464 TIKTIDFFNRNAL
+1464 TIKTIEYFNRNAL
-1477 SLYIEL
+1477 NNYIEF
-1483 TDKENNNNNKKKS
+1483 TDKENNNKNSKEKNIKNKNDENNNKDAKEKDKNKKKTLKKI
-1496 KTKKE
+1496 KTKGKEEDKE
-1501 KEKKK
+1501 K
-1506 EKENKEKDNNEEE
+1506 
-1519 KIKNK
+1519 
-1524 KSKKLKSLKTMAKED
+1524 
-1539 NKINDNDKNKD
+1539 
-1550 VKSSRNNNINNGN
+1550 NNNIKTSINKN
-1563 NNNKIKDDI
+1563 NNNSNDKEK
-1572 NSKKKKNKKEVEE
+1572 NKENNPKKKKNKNEVEE
-1585 AMGYY
+1585 ALGYY
-1590 DVSAHKKLKILTLSY
+1590 DSNVHKKLKILTLSY

-1614 FTIFLII
+1614 FTIFVII
-1621 LIIRLKNFLSNIK
+1621 LVVRLKNFLSNIK
-1634 ELLLTK
+1634 DLFIAKDYL
-1640 EFFSYDHIVEILNLL
+1640 SYDHVKEILDLL
-1655 NMKIFMSQRITDQR
+1655 NMKIKMSQRNINMED
-1669 NFSLFSNYVKDSED
+1669 FSNLTNYVKNSENS
-1683 KVINIYNQ
+1683 VISIYNQ
-1691 ISKHKILND
+1691 ISKHKILNE
-1700 FYENKYISS
+1700 FYEKKYISS
-1709 ICSVLYE
+1709 ICLVLYK
-1716 ESNNNYNLCKNDNVI
+1716 ESSDEYIKCKNDNII
-1731 GTSSNVDEV
+1731 GSNSNVEEV
-1740 KHIFEQKLE
+1740 KYIFEQKLE
-1749 NIWRDYNLSEQNENY
+1749 NIWREFNLKQQNLNY
-1764 TSFYEFSTESYGEL
+1764 TSFYEFSTDDYGEL
-1778 EYIST
+1778 EYISI

-1797 EESRKQYG
+1797 EQSREEYG
-1805 SQEEGNIKMIVIVM
+1805 TQEEGNIKIVIIIM
-1819 IIFLWIFCLYVIFIY
+1819 IIFLWMFCLYVIFIY

>member
-1 MSKEVN
+1 MSKEVS

-12 YVSTKTK
+12 HVSNKIK
-19 FYRYMDSL
+19 FYRYMDTL

-58 GILKDEESP
+58 NILKDEESP

-91 TILLYIIFILLII
+91 TILLYIIFILLIF
-104 LTFLFLRRVRR
+104 LSFLFLHRVRQ

-150 LLCLGD
+150 LLCLED
-156 KNPHFSDETAKC
+156 KNPHFSDESAKC
-168 NVDDIFLFI
+168 NVDNIFLFI

-186 IFLALFLSLFYN
+186 IFLAIFLSLYYN

-207 ISRINTNYELYLNI
+207 MSRVNTNYELYLNI

-247 MSIVLLNYYLSSRPF
+247 MSLVLLNYFLNTRPF
-262 YDYAISYLIGFFHML
+262 YDSTISYLIGFFHML
-277 YAWTSLFTLFFYFIR
+277 YAWTALFTLFFYFIR
-292 VYQVSIVYISILL
+292 VYQVSIVYITILL

-313 MHQTMSDEITL
+313 MHQKMNDEITL

-331 SDKFTVLYYI
+331 SDKFSVLLYI
-341 RYIIDKYKTIETNL
+341 RYIINKYKTIETNL
-355 SDKAKIIGIIFLHK
+355 ADKAKIIGIIFLHK

-375 DCPSKFK
+375 DCPSKFL

-413 FIYDYFLSK
+413 FIYNYFLSK

-441 GNFCKSMQYH
+441 GNYCKSMQYH
-451 QKAGDNTMNIQ
+451 QKTGDNTMNIQ
-462 EKLMHFRAGEQIS
+462 ERLMHFRAGEQIS
-475 KALIKACRPSNEI
+475 KALIKTCRPSNEI
-488 ASNLEYVNFSQY
+488 ASNLEYVNFSQF

-505 LAEKLKVNII
+505 LAEKFKVNII

-563 IIGTYNGYNDLF
+563 IIGTYSGYNELF

-595 LKIKTKN
+595 LKIKNKN
-602 FAMEGIFNYYNTLF
+602 YAMEGIFNYYNILF
-616 SNDTCIIICSGDKN
+616 NNDTCIIICSGDKN

-664 MFEKDH
+664 MFEREH
-670 TGFMKKYIEIGEK
+670 TNFMKKHIEIGEK
-683 KVVDKTFRTYAKDKD
+683 KVVDKTFRTYAKDKN

-725 REEIEDIILLDG
+725 REEIQDIILLDVD
-737 EYNIQ
+737 YNIQ
-742 IMSRKLYDI
+742 AMSGKLYDI
-751 FGLNSELFQ
+751 FGINNDLFQ

-769 CREFIRHFQT
+769 CKEFIRHYQT

-789 FSQKKNMKNNNNN
+789 KNLKKRNNI
-802 EGYVAQNKD
+802 
-811 KNVDGKSEISNDAHS
+811 KSEGFMTQVEKEQIDLKKSNISNDEIN
-826 KDENNKME
+826 KDEKKLE

-845 AEVEWEMTIPNYLR
+845 AEVEWEISIPAFLR
-859 TFQNNFMTAKTMS
+859 TFQNNYLNAKTMTI
-872 FKTIQHNNTH
+872 KTINTKHNVE
-882 FINNSF
+882 NNIE
-888 NNSKLTEKMDDNQQD
+888 NKQE
-903 DDQDETSHL
+903 DDQDETSLL
-912 IKKPY
+912 IKKD
-917 TEIKPSKFK
+917 ENKIKQDNIIK
-926 PDKSVSIN
+926 
-934 EETNKE
+934 EEKKE
-940 NINKNNTHNNNII
+940 NN
-953 HKTFTNNNNNNNNY
+953 TNNNNYLSN
-967 MSTDQLKS
+967 DQIKN
-975 FQNEITKYRNL
+975 FHNEITKYRNL
-986 FLSGNKQNIA
+986 FSSGNKAHIS
-996 ELIQLLDKKKSFGD
+996 ELIQILDKKKTSHD
-1010 KTYKFIVSFN
+1010 RTYKFIVSFN

-1032 IRCIDNKEGTD
+1032 IRCIDNKEGAD
-1043 SKSSGHEKEKKIAGN
+1043 SKSSSHQNQENNKNMGA
-1058 TTTDLDL
+1058 TTTLITL
-1065 NEQRKKHFDKIY
+1065 NEQRRKYFDKSN
-1077 YLKDMNEIIKKTEI
+1077 YLKDMNEILKKSEI
-1091 QVLRMRNNI
+1091 QIIKIKTNI
-1100 EQLDFLASGNNK
+1100 EQLDILANNNDT
-1112 IRDLIDNYHKEI
+1112 IRNLIDNFHKEI
-1124 LKFSRVLGINIVNVF
+1124 LKFSRVLGINNINVF
-1139 EDGGSQA
+1139 DENGSQA

-1167 HIMKNVNNFY
+1167 HIMNNVNNFY

-1185 FILFMLGTIV
+1185 FIVFMLGTIV
-1195 IGIICIIKFG
+1195 IGVVSIIKFEA
-1205 SLLSSIEEVD
+1205 LLSSIEELD
-1215 LLHSN
+1215 IMHSN

-1226 NFLYFLERINS
+1226 NFIYFLARINS

-1249 DSITYKLYLDY
+1249 DSIVYNIYI
-1260 KQDNN
+1260 NN
-1265 SNNLKNR
+1265 REKNTSFNNL
-1272 DDAYDYYIKSEKVN
+1272 DEAYDYFIKKEKENMDLLVE
-1286 FDSLIQELEDLSY
+1286 DLEDLSY
-1299 NVMFYFSD
+1299 KVMFYFSD
-1307 SISDFSQREYYFQF
+1307 SISDFRQREYYFQF
-1321 IPYYKGMDAES
+1321 IPYYKGEDAES

-1349 FRIGKTQKL
+1349 FRLGKTQKL

-1365 EDDVDNSVKNVTEYL
+1365 INDTDNGVKNVTEYL
-1380 SFIALDNP
+1380 SCIALDNP
-1388 YLTVIPYLLDLLT
+1388 YLTVIPYLLDLLN

-1413 GGFDIYI
+1413 DSFGIYL
-1420 IIIIYSVITVIFA
+1420 IIIIYSIITIVFA
-1433 GIYSF
+1433 GFYSF
-1438 FLYLTNKNMEEG
+1438 FLFLTNRNMEEG
-1450 MLKLTKIDPRLIGE
+1450 MLKLTKIDPKLIGE
-1464 TIKTIDFFNRNAL
+1464 TIKTIEYFNRNAL
-1477 SLYIEL
+1477 NNYIEF
-1483 TDKENNNNNKKKS
+1483 TDKENNNKNSKEKNIKNKNDENNNKDAKEKDKNKKKTLKKI
-1496 KTKKE
+1496 KTKGKEEDKE
-1501 KEKKK
+1501 K
-1506 EKENKEKDNNEEE
+1506 
-1519 KIKNK
+1519 
-1524 KSKKLKSLKTMAKED
+1524 
-1539 NKINDNDKNKD
+1539 
-1550 VKSSRNNNINNGN
+1550 NNNIKTSINKN
-1563 NNNKIKDDI
+1563 NNNSNDKEK
-1572 NSKKKKNKKEVEE
+1572 NKENNPKKKKNKNEVEE
-1585 AMGYY
+1585 ALGYY
-1590 DVSAHKKLKILTLSY
+1590 DSNVHKKLKILTLSY

-1614 FTIFLII
+1614 FTIFVII
-1621 LIIRLKNFLSNIK
+1621 LVVRLKNFLSNIK
-1634 ELLLTK
+1634 DLFIAKDYL
-1640 EFFSYDHIVEILNLL
+1640 SYDHVKEILDLL
-1655 NMKIFMSQRITDQR
+1655 NMKIKMSQRNINMED
-1669 NFSLFSNYVKDSED
+1669 FSNLTNYVKNSENS
-1683 KVINIYNQ
+1683 VISIYNQ
-1691 ISKHKILND
+1691 ISKHKILNE
-1700 FYENKYISS
+1700 FYEKKYISS
-1709 ICSVLYE
+1709 ICLVLYK
-1716 ESNNNYNLCKNDNVI
+1716 ESSDEYIKCKNDNII
-1731 GTSSNVDEV
+1731 GSNSNVEEV
-1740 KHIFEQKLE
+1740 KYIFEQKLE
-1749 NIWRDYNLSEQNENY
+1749 NIWREFNLKQQNLNY
-1764 TSFYEFSTESYGEL
+1764 TSFYEFSTDDYGEL
-1778 EYIST
+1778 EYISI

-1797 EESRKQYG
+1797 EQSREEYG
-1805 SQEEGNIKMIVIVM
+1805 TQEEGNIKIVIIIM
-1819 IIFLWIFCLYVIFIY
+1819 IIFLWMFCLYVIFIY

>member
-1 MSKEVN
+1 MSKEVS

-12 YVSTKTK
+12 HVSNKIK
-19 FYRYMDSL
+19 FYRYMDTL

-58 GILKDEESP
+58 NILKDEESP

-91 TILLYIIFILLII
+91 TILLYIIFILLIF
-104 LTFLFLRRVRR
+104 LSFLFLHRVRQ

-150 LLCLGD
+150 LLCLED
-156 KNPHFSDETAKC
+156 KNPHFSDESAKC
-168 NVDDIFLFI
+168 NVDNIFLFI

-186 IFLALFLSLFYN
+186 IFLAIFLSLYYN

-207 ISRINTNYELYLNI
+207 MSRVNTNYELYLNI

-247 MSIVLLNYYLSSRPF
+247 MSLVLLNYFLNTRPF
-262 YDYAISYLIGFFHML
+262 YDSTISYLIGFFHML
-277 YAWTSLFTLFFYFIR
+277 YAWTALFTLFFYFIR
-292 VYQVSIVYISILL
+292 VYQVSIVYITILL

-313 MHQTMSDEITL
+313 MHQKMNDEITL

-331 SDKFTVLYYI
+331 SDKFSVLLYI
-341 RYIIDKYKTIETNL
+341 RYIINKYKTIETNL
-355 SDKAKIIGIIFLHK
+355 ADKAKIIGIIFLHK

-375 DCPSKFK
+375 DCPSKFL

-413 FIYDYFLSK
+413 FIYNYFLSK

-441 GNFCKSMQYH
+441 GNYCKSMQYH
-451 QKAGDNTMNIQ
+451 QKTGDNTMNIQ
-462 EKLMHFRAGEQIS
+462 ERLMHFRAGEQIS
-475 KALIKACRPSNEI
+475 KALIKTCRPSNEI
-488 ASNLEYVNFSQY
+488 ASKLEYVNFSQF

-505 LAEKLKVNII
+505 LAEKFKVNII

-563 IIGTYNGYNDLF
+563 IIGTYSGYNELF

-595 LKIKTKN
+595 LKIKNKN
-602 FAMEGIFNYYNTLF
+602 YAMEGIFNYYNILF
-616 SNDTCIIICSGDKN
+616 NNDTCIIICSGDKN

-664 MFEKDH
+664 MFEREH
-670 TGFMKKYIEIGEK
+670 TNFMKKHIEIGEK
-683 KVVDKTFRTYAKDKD
+683 KVVDKTFRTYAKDKN

-725 REEIEDIILLDG
+725 REEIQDIILLDVD
-737 EYNIQ
+737 YNIQ
-742 IMSRKLYDI
+742 AMSGKLYDI
-751 FGLNSELFQ
+751 FGINNDLFQ

-769 CREFIRHFQT
+769 CKEFIRHYQT

-789 FSQKKNMKNNNNN
+789 KNLKKRNNI
-802 EGYVAQNKD
+802 
-811 KNVDGKSEISNDAHS
+811 KSEGFMTQVEKEQIDLKKSNISNDEIN
-826 KDENNKME
+826 KDEKKLE

-845 AEVEWEMTIPNYLR
+845 AEVEWEISIPAFLR
-859 TFQNNFMTAKTMS
+859 TFQNNYLNAKTMTI
-872 FKTIQHNNTH
+872 KTINTKHNVE
-882 FINNSF
+882 NNIE
-888 NNSKLTEKMDDNQQD
+888 NKQE
-903 DDQDETSHL
+903 DDQDETSL
-912 IKKPY
+912 LKKKGENKIKQDNI
-917 TEIKPSKFK
+917 IK
-926 PDKSVSIN
+926 
-934 EETNKE
+934 EEKKE
-940 NINKNNTHNNNII
+940 NN
-953 HKTFTNNNNNNNNY
+953 TNNNNYLSN
-967 MSTDQLKS
+967 DQIKN
-975 FQNEITKYRNL
+975 FHNEITKYRNL
-986 FLSGNKQNIA
+986 FSSGNKAHIS
-996 ELIQLLDKKKSFGD
+996 ELIQILDKKKTSHD
-1010 KTYKFIVSFN
+1010 RTYKFIVSFN

-1032 IRCIDNKEGTD
+1032 IRCIDNKEGAD
-1043 SKSSGHEKEKKIAGN
+1043 SKSSSHQNQENNKNMGA
-1058 TTTDLDL
+1058 TTTLITL
-1065 NEQRKKHFDKIY
+1065 NEQRRKYFDKSN
-1077 YLKDMNEIIKKTEI
+1077 YLKDMNEILKKSEI
-1091 QVLRMRNNI
+1091 QIIKIKTNI
-1100 EQLDFLASGNNK
+1100 EQLDILANNNDT
-1112 IRDLIDNYHKEI
+1112 IRNLIDNFHKEI
-1124 LKFSRVLGINIVNVF
+1124 LKFSRVLGINNINVF
-1139 EDGGSQA
+1139 DENGSQA

-1167 HIMKNVNNFY
+1167 HIMNNVNNFY

-1185 FILFMLGTIV
+1185 FIVFMLGTIV
-1195 IGIICIIKFG
+1195 IGVVSIIKFEA
-1205 SLLSSIEEVD
+1205 LLSSIEELD
-1215 LLHSN
+1215 IMHSN

-1226 NFLYFLERINS
+1226 NFIYFLARINS

-1249 DSITYKLYLDY
+1249 DSIVYNIYI
-1260 KQDNN
+1260 NN
-1265 SNNLKNR
+1265 REKNTSFNNL
-1272 DDAYDYYIKSEKVN
+1272 DEAYDYFIKKEKANMDLLVE
-1286 FDSLIQELEDLSY
+1286 DLEDLSY
-1299 NVMFYFSD
+1299 KVMFYFSD
-1307 SISDFSQREYYFQF
+1307 SISDFRQREYYFQF
-1321 IPYYKGMDAES
+1321 IPYYKGEDAES

-1349 FRIGKTQKL
+1349 FRLGKTQKL

-1365 EDDVDNSVKNVTEYL
+1365 INDTDNGVKNVTEYL

-1388 YLTVIPYLLDLLT
+1388 YLTVIPYLLDLLN

-1413 GGFDIYI
+1413 DSFGIYL
-1420 IIIIYSVITVIFA
+1420 IIIIYSIITIVFA
-1433 GIYSF
+1433 GFYSF
-1438 FLYLTNKNMEEG
+1438 FLFLTNRNMEEG
-1450 MLKLTKIDPRLIGE
+1450 MLKLTKIDPKLIGE
-1464 TIKTIDFFNRNAL
+1464 TIKTIEYFNRNAL
-1477 SLYIEL
+1477 NNYIEF
-1483 TDKENNNNNKKKS
+1483 TDKENNNKNSKEKNIKNKNDENNNKEAKEKDKNKKKTLKKI
-1496 KTKKE
+1496 KTKGKEEDKE
-1501 KEKKK
+1501 K
-1506 EKENKEKDNNEEE
+1506 
-1519 KIKNK
+1519 
-1524 KSKKLKSLKTMAKED
+1524 
-1539 NKINDNDKNKD
+1539 
-1550 VKSSRNNNINNGN
+1550 NNNIKTSINKN
-1563 NNNKIKDDI
+1563 NNNSNDKEK
-1572 NSKKKKNKKEVEE
+1572 NKENNPKKKKNKNEVEE
-1585 AMGYY
+1585 ALGYY
-1590 DVSAHKKLKILTLSY
+1590 DSNVHKKLKILTLSY

-1614 FTIFLII
+1614 FTIFVII
-1621 LIIRLKNFLSNIK
+1621 LVVRLKNFLSNIK
-1634 ELLLTK
+1634 DLFITK
-1640 EFFSYDHIVEILNLL
+1640 DYLSYDHVKEILDLL
-1655 NMKIFMSQRITDQR
+1655 NMKIKMSQRNINMED
-1669 NFSLFSNYVKDSED
+1669 FSNLTNYVKNSENS
-1683 KVINIYNQ
+1683 VISIYNQ
-1691 ISKHKILND
+1691 ISKHKILNE
-1700 FYENKYISS
+1700 FYEKKYISS
-1709 ICSVLYE
+1709 ICLVLYK
-1716 ESNNNYNLCKNDNVI
+1716 ESSDEYIKCKNDNII
-1731 GTSSNVDEV
+1731 GSNSNVEEV
-1740 KHIFEQKLE
+1740 KYIFEQKLE
-1749 NIWRDYNLSEQNENY
+1749 NIWREFNLKQQNLNY
-1764 TSFYEFSTESYGEL
+1764 TSFYEFSTDDYGEL
-1778 EYIST
+1778 EYISI

-1797 EESRKQYG
+1797 EQSREEYG
-1805 SQEEGNIKMIVIVM
+1805 TQEEGNIKIVIIIM
-1819 IIFLWIFCLYVIFIY
+1819 IIFLWMFCLYVIFIY

>member
-1 MSKEVN
+1 MSKEVS

-12 YVSTKTK
+12 HVSNKIK
-19 FYRYMDSL
+19 FYRYMDTL

-58 GILKDEESP
+58 NILKDEESP

-91 TILLYIIFILLII
+91 TILLYIIFILLIF
-104 LTFLFLRRVRR
+104 LSFLFLHRVRQ

-150 LLCLGD
+150 LLCLED
-156 KNPHFSDETAKC
+156 KNPHFSDESAKC
-168 NVDDIFLFI
+168 NVDNIFLFI

-186 IFLALFLSLFYN
+186 IFLAIFLSLYYN

-207 ISRINTNYELYLNI
+207 MSRVNTNYELYLNI

-247 MSIVLLNYYLSSRPF
+247 MSLVLLNYFLNTRPF
-262 YDYAISYLIGFFHML
+262 YDSTISYLIGFFHML
-277 YAWTSLFTLFFYFIR
+277 YAWTALFTLFFYFIR
-292 VYQVSIVYISILL
+292 VYQVSIVYITILL

-313 MHQTMSDEITL
+313 MHQKMNDEITL

-331 SDKFTVLYYI
+331 SDKFSVLLYI
-341 RYIIDKYKTIETNL
+341 RYIINKYKTIETNL
-355 SDKAKIIGIIFLHK
+355 ADKAKIIGIIFLHK

-375 DCPSKFK
+375 DCPSKFL

-441 GNFCKSMQYH
+441 GNYCKSMQYH
-451 QKAGDNTMNIQ
+451 QKTGDNTMNIQ
-462 EKLMHFRAGEQIS
+462 ERLMHFRAGEQIS
-475 KALIKACRPSNEI
+475 KALIKTCRPSNEI
-488 ASNLEYVNFSQY
+488 ASNLEYVNFSQF

-505 LAEKLKVNII
+505 LAEKFKVNII

-563 IIGTYNGYNDLF
+563 IIGTYSGYNELF

-595 LKIKTKN
+595 LKIKNKN
-602 FAMEGIFNYYNTLF
+602 YAMEGIFNYYNILF
-616 SNDTCIIICSGDKN
+616 NNDTCIIICSGDKN

-664 MFEKDH
+664 MFEREH
-670 TGFMKKYIEIGEK
+670 TNFMKKHIEIGEK
-683 KVVDKTFRTYAKDKD
+683 KVVDKTFRTYAKDKN

-725 REEIEDIILLDG
+725 REEIKDIILLDVD
-737 EYNIQ
+737 YNIQ
-742 IMSRKLYDI
+742 AMSGKLYDI
-751 FGLNSELFQ
+751 FGINNDLFQ

-769 CREFIRHFQT
+769 CKEFIRHYQT

-789 FSQKKNMKNNNNN
+789 TNLKKRNNI
-802 EGYVAQNKD
+802 
-811 KNVDGKSEISNDAHS
+811 KSEGFMTQVEKEQIDLKKSNISNDEIN
-826 KDENNKME
+826 KDEKKLE

-845 AEVEWEMTIPNYLR
+845 AEVEWEISIPTFLR
-859 TFQNNFMTAKTMS
+859 TFQNNYLNAKTMTI
-872 FKTIQHNNTH
+872 KTINTKHNVE
-882 FINNSF
+882 NNIE
-888 NNSKLTEKMDDNQQD
+888 NKQE
-903 DDQDETSHL
+903 DDQDETSLL
-912 IKKPY
+912 IKKD
-917 TEIKPSKFK
+917 ENKIKQDNIIK
-926 PDKSVSIN
+926 
-934 EETNKE
+934 EEKKE
-940 NINKNNTHNNNII
+940 NN
-953 HKTFTNNNNNNNNY
+953 TNNNNYLSN
-967 MSTDQLKS
+967 DQIKN
-975 FQNEITKYRNL
+975 FHNEITKYRNL
-986 FLSGNKQNIA
+986 FSSGNKAHIS
-996 ELIQLLDKKKSFGD
+996 ELIQILDKKKTSHD
-1010 KTYKFIVSFN
+1010 RTYKFIVSFN

-1032 IRCIDNKEGTD
+1032 IRCIDNKEGAD
-1043 SKSSGHEKEKKIAGN
+1043 SKSSSHQNQENNKNMGA
-1058 TTTDLDL
+1058 TTTLITL
-1065 NEQRKKHFDKIY
+1065 NEQRRKYFDKSN
-1077 YLKDMNEIIKKTEI
+1077 YLKDMNKILKKSEI
-1091 QVLRMRNNI
+1091 QIVKIKTNI
-1100 EQLDFLASGNNK
+1100 EQLDILANNNDT
-1112 IRDLIDNYHKEI
+1112 IRNLIDNFHKEI
-1124 LKFSRVLGINIVNVF
+1124 LKFSRVLGINNINVF
-1139 EDGGSQA
+1139 DENGSQA

-1167 HIMKNVNNFY
+1167 HIMNNVNNFY

-1185 FILFMLGTIV
+1185 FIVFMLGTIV
-1195 IGIICIIKFG
+1195 IGVVSIIKFEA
-1205 SLLSSIEEVD
+1205 LLSSIEELD
-1215 LLHSN
+1215 IMHSN

-1226 NFLYFLERINS
+1226 NFIYFLARINS

-1249 DSITYKLYLDY
+1249 DSIMYNIYI
-1260 KQDNN
+1260 NN
-1265 SNNLKNR
+1265 REKNTSFNNI
-1272 DDAYDYYIKSEKVN
+1272 DEAYDYFIKKEKANMDLLVE
-1286 FDSLIQELEDLSY
+1286 DLEDLSY
-1299 NVMFYFSD
+1299 KVMFYFSD
-1307 SISDFSQREYYFQF
+1307 SISDFRQREYYFQF
-1321 IPYYKGMDAES
+1321 IPYYKGEDAES

-1349 FRIGKTQKL
+1349 FRLGKTQKL

-1365 EDDVDNSVKNVTEYL
+1365 INDTDNGVKNVTEYL

-1388 YLTVIPYLLDLLT
+1388 YLTVIPYLLDLLN

-1413 GGFDIYI
+1413 DGFGIYL
-1420 IIIIYSVITVIFA
+1420 IIIIYSIITIVFA
-1433 GIYSF
+1433 GFYSF
-1438 FLYLTNKNMEEG
+1438 FLFLTNRNMEEG
-1450 MLKLTKIDPRLIGE
+1450 MLKLTKIDPKLIGE
-1464 TIKTIDFFNRNAL
+1464 TIKTIEYFNRNAL
-1477 SLYIEL
+1477 NNYIKF
-1483 TDKENNNNNKKKS
+1483 TDKENNNKNSKEKNIKNKNDENNNKDANEKDKNKKKTLKKI
-1496 KTKKE
+1496 KTKGKEEDKE
-1501 KEKKK
+1501 K
-1506 EKENKEKDNNEEE
+1506 
-1519 KIKNK
+1519 
-1524 KSKKLKSLKTMAKED
+1524 
-1539 NKINDNDKNKD
+1539 
-1550 VKSSRNNNINNGN
+1550 NNNIKTSINKN
-1563 NNNKIKDDI
+1563 NNNSNDKEK
-1572 NSKKKKNKKEVEE
+1572 NKENNPKKKKNKNEVEE
-1585 AMGYY
+1585 ALGYY
-1590 DVSAHKKLKILTLSY
+1590 DSNVHKKLKILTLSY

-1614 FTIFLII
+1614 FTIFVII
-1621 LIIRLKNFLSNIK
+1621 LVVRLKNFLSNIK
-1634 ELLLTK
+1634 DLFITK
-1640 EFFSYDHIVEILNLL
+1640 DYLSYDHVKEILDLL
-1655 NMKIFMSQRITDQR
+1655 NMKIKMSQRNINMED
-1669 NFSLFSNYVKDSED
+1669 FSNLTNYVKNSENS
-1683 KVINIYNQ
+1683 VISIYNQ
-1691 ISKHKILND
+1691 ISKHKILNE
-1700 FYENKYISS
+1700 FYEKKYISS
-1709 ICSVLYE
+1709 ICLVLYK
-1716 ESNNNYNLCKNDNVI
+1716 ESSDEYIKCKNDNII
-1731 GTSSNVDEV
+1731 GSNSNVEEV
-1740 KHIFEQKLE
+1740 KYIFEQKLE
-1749 NIWRDYNLSEQNENY
+1749 NIWREFNLKQQNLNY
-1764 TSFYEFSTESYGEL
+1764 TSFYEFSTDDYGEL
-1778 EYIST
+1778 EYISI

-1797 EESRKQYG
+1797 EQSREEYG
-1805 SQEEGNIKMIVIVM
+1805 TQEEGNIKIVIIIM
-1819 IIFLWIFCLYVIFIY
+1819 IIFLWMFCLYVIFIY

>member
-1 MSKEVN
+1 MSKEVS

-12 YVSTKTK
+12 HVSNKIK
-19 FYRYMDSL
+19 FYRYMDTL

-58 GILKDEESP
+58 NILKDEESP

-91 TILLYIIFILLII
+91 TILLYIIFILLIF
-104 LTFLFLRRVRR
+104 LSFLFLHRVRQ

-150 LLCLGD
+150 LLCLED
-156 KNPHFSDETAKC
+156 KNPHFSDESAKC
-168 NVDDIFLFI
+168 NVDNIFLFI

-186 IFLALFLSLFYN
+186 IFLAIFLSLYYN

-207 ISRINTNYELYLNI
+207 MSRVNTNYELYLNI

-247 MSIVLLNYYLSSRPF
+247 MSLVLLNYFLNTRPF
-262 YDYAISYLIGFFHML
+262 YDSTISYLIGFFHML
-277 YAWTSLFTLFFYFIR
+277 YAWTALFTLFFYFIR
-292 VYQVSIVYISILL
+292 VYQVSIVYITILL

-313 MHQTMSDEITL
+313 MHQKMNDEITL

-331 SDKFTVLYYI
+331 SDKFSVLLYI
-341 RYIIDKYKTIETNL
+341 RYIINKYKTIETNL
-355 SDKAKIIGIIFLHK
+355 ADKAKIIGIIFLHK

-375 DCPSKFK
+375 DCPSKFL

-441 GNFCKSMQYH
+441 GNYCKSMQYH
-451 QKAGDNTMNIQ
+451 QKTGDNTMNIQ
-462 EKLMHFRAGEQIS
+462 ERLMHFRAGEQIS
-475 KALIKACRPSNEI
+475 KALIKTCRPSNEI
-488 ASNLEYVNFSQY
+488 ASNLEYVNFSQF

-505 LAEKLKVNII
+505 LAEKFKVNII

-563 IIGTYNGYNDLF
+563 IIGTYSGYNELF

-595 LKIKTKN
+595 LKIKNKN
-602 FAMEGIFNYYNTLF
+602 YAMEGIFNYYNILF
-616 SNDTCIIICSGDKN
+616 NNDTCIIICSGDKN

-664 MFEKDH
+664 MFEREH
-670 TGFMKKYIEIGEK
+670 TNFMKKHIEIGEK
-683 KVVDKTFRTYAKDKD
+683 KVVDKTFRTYAKDKN

-725 REEIEDIILLDG
+725 REEIQDIILLDVD
-737 EYNIQ
+737 YNIQ
-742 IMSRKLYDI
+742 AMSGKLYDI
-751 FGLNSELFQ
+751 FGINNDLFQ

-769 CREFIRHFQT
+769 CKEFIRHYQT

-789 FSQKKNMKNNNNN
+789 TNLKKRNNI
-802 EGYVAQNKD
+802 
-811 KNVDGKSEISNDAHS
+811 KSEGFMTQVEKEQIDLKKSNISNDEIN
-826 KDENNKME
+826 KDEKKLE

-845 AEVEWEMTIPNYLR
+845 AEVEWEISIPAFLR
-859 TFQNNFMTAKTMS
+859 TFQNNYLNAKTMTI
-872 FKTIQHNNTH
+872 KTINTKHNVE
-882 FINNSF
+882 NNIE
-888 NNSKLTEKMDDNQQD
+888 NKQE
-903 DDQDETSHL
+903 DDQDETSLL
-912 IKKPY
+912 IKKD
-917 TEIKPSKFK
+917 ENKIKQDNIIK
-926 PDKSVSIN
+926 
-934 EETNKE
+934 EEKKE
-940 NINKNNTHNNNII
+940 NN
-953 HKTFTNNNNNNNNY
+953 TNNNNYLSN
-967 MSTDQLKS
+967 DQIKN
-975 FQNEITKYRNL
+975 FHNEITKYRNL
-986 FLSGNKQNIA
+986 FSSGNKAHIS
-996 ELIQLLDKKKSFGD
+996 ELIQILDKKKTSHD
-1010 KTYKFIVSFN
+1010 RTYKFIVSFN

-1032 IRCIDNKEGTD
+1032 IRCIDNKEGAD
-1043 SKSSGHEKEKKIAGN
+1043 SKSSSHQNQENNKNMGA
-1058 TTTDLDL
+1058 TTTLITL
-1065 NEQRKKHFDKIY
+1065 NEQRRKYFDKSN
-1077 YLKDMNEIIKKTEI
+1077 YLKDMNEILKKSEI
-1091 QVLRMRNNI
+1091 QIIKIKTNI
-1100 EQLDFLASGNNK
+1100 EQLDILANNNDT
-1112 IRDLIDNYHKEI
+1112 IRNLIDNFHKEI
-1124 LKFSRVLGINIVNVF
+1124 LKFSRVLGINNINVF
-1139 EDGGSQA
+1139 DENGSQA

-1167 HIMKNVNNFY
+1167 HIMNNVNNFY

-1185 FILFMLGTIV
+1185 FIVFMLGTIV
-1195 IGIICIIKFG
+1195 IGVVSIIKFEA
-1205 SLLSSIEEVD
+1205 LLSSIEELD
-1215 LLHSN
+1215 IMHSN

-1226 NFLYFLERINS
+1226 NFIYFLARINS

-1249 DSITYKLYLDY
+1249 DSIVYNIYI
-1260 KQDNN
+1260 NN
-1265 SNNLKNR
+1265 REKNTSFNNI
-1272 DDAYDYYIKSEKVN
+1272 DEAYDYFIKKEKANMDLLVE
-1286 FDSLIQELEDLSY
+1286 DLEDLSY
-1299 NVMFYFSD
+1299 KVMFYFSD
-1307 SISDFSQREYYFQF
+1307 SISDFRQREYYFQF
-1321 IPYYKGMDAES
+1321 IPYYKGEDAES

-1349 FRIGKTQKL
+1349 FRLGKTQKL

-1365 EDDVDNSVKNVTEYL
+1365 INDTDSGVKNVTEYL

-1388 YLTVIPYLLDLLT
+1388 YLTVIPYLLDLLN

-1413 GGFDIYI
+1413 DGFGIYL
-1420 IIIIYSVITVIFA
+1420 IIIIYSIITIVFA
-1433 GIYSF
+1433 GFYSF
-1438 FLYLTNKNMEEG
+1438 FLFLTNRNMEEG
-1450 MLKLTKIDPRLIGE
+1450 MLKLTKIDPKLIGE
-1464 TIKTIDFFNRNAL
+1464 TIKTIEYFNRNAL
-1477 SLYIEL
+1477 NNYIEF
-1483 TDKENNNNNKKKS
+1483 TDKENNNKNS
-1496 KTKKE
+1496 KE
-1501 KEKKK
+1501 K
-1506 EKENKEKDNNEEE
+1506 N
-1519 KIKNK
+1519 IKNK
-1524 KSKKLKSLKTMAKED
+1524 NYE
-1539 NKINDNDKNKD
+1539 
-1550 VKSSRNNNINNGN
+1550 N
-1563 NNNKIKDDI
+1563 NNNKNKKKTLKKIKTKGKEEDKEKNNNIKTSI
-1572 NSKKKKNKKEVEE
+1572 NKNNNNSNDKEKNKENNPKKKKNKNEVEE
-1585 AMGYY
+1585 ALGYY
-1590 DVSAHKKLKILTLSY
+1590 DSNVHKKLKILTLSY

-1614 FTIFLII
+1614 FTIFVII
-1621 LIIRLKNFLSNIK
+1621 LVVRLKNFLSNIK
-1634 ELLLTK
+1634 DLFITK
-1640 EFFSYDHIVEILNLL
+1640 DYLSYDHVKEILDLL
-1655 NMKIFMSQRITDQR
+1655 NMKIKMSQRNINMED
-1669 NFSLFSNYVKDSED
+1669 FSNLTNYVKNSENS
-1683 KVINIYNQ
+1683 VISIYNQ
-1691 ISKHKILND
+1691 ISKHKILNE
-1700 FYENKYISS
+1700 FYEKKYISS
-1709 ICSVLYE
+1709 ICLVLYK
-1716 ESNNNYNLCKNDNVI
+1716 ESSDEYIKCKNDNII
-1731 GTSSNVDEV
+1731 GSNSNVEEV
-1740 KHIFEQKLE
+1740 KYIFEQKLE
-1749 NIWRDYNLSEQNENY
+1749 NIWREFNLKQQNLNY
-1764 TSFYEFSTESYGEL
+1764 TSFYEFSTDDYGEL
-1778 EYIST
+1778 EYISI

-1797 EESRKQYG
+1797 EQSREEYG
-1805 SQEEGNIKMIVIVM
+1805 TQEEGNIKIVIIIM
-1819 IIFLWIFCLYVIFIY
+1819 IIFLWMFCLYVIFIY

>member
-1 MSKEVN
+1 MSKEVS

-12 YVSTKTK
+12 HVSNKIK
-19 FYRYMDSL
+19 FYRYMDTL

-58 GILKDEESP
+58 NILKDEESP

-91 TILLYIIFILLII
+91 TILLYIIFILLIF
-104 LTFLFLRRVRR
+104 LSFLFLHRVRQ

-150 LLCLGD
+150 LLCLED
-156 KNPHFSDETAKC
+156 KNPHFSDESAKC
-168 NVDDIFLFI
+168 NVDNIFLFI

-186 IFLALFLSLFYN
+186 IFLAIFLSLYYN

-207 ISRINTNYELYLNI
+207 MSRVNTNYELYLNI

-247 MSIVLLNYYLSSRPF
+247 MSLVLLNYFLNTRPF
-262 YDYAISYLIGFFHML
+262 YDSTISYLIGFFHML
-277 YAWTSLFTLFFYFIR
+277 YAWTALFTLFFYFIR
-292 VYQVSIVYISILL
+292 VYQVSIVYITILL

-313 MHQTMSDEITL
+313 MHQKMNDEITL

-331 SDKFTVLYYI
+331 SDKFSVLLYI
-341 RYIIDKYKTIETNL
+341 RYIINKYKTIETNL
-355 SDKAKIIGIIFLHK
+355 ADKAKIIGIIFLHK

-375 DCPSKFK
+375 DCPSKFL

-441 GNFCKSMQYH
+441 GNYCKSMQYH
-451 QKAGDNTMNIQ
+451 QKTGDNTMNIQ
-462 EKLMHFRAGEQIS
+462 ERLMHFRAGEQIS
-475 KALIKACRPSNEI
+475 KALIKTCRPSNEI
-488 ASNLEYVNFSQY
+488 ASNLEYVNFSQF

-505 LAEKLKVNII
+505 LAEKFKVNII

-563 IIGTYNGYNDLF
+563 IIGTYSGYNELF

-595 LKIKTKN
+595 LKIKNKN
-602 FAMEGIFNYYNTLF
+602 YAMEGIFNYYNILF
-616 SNDTCIIICSGDKN
+616 NNDTCIIICSGDKN

-664 MFEKDH
+664 MFEREH
-670 TGFMKKYIEIGEK
+670 TNFMKKHIEIGEK
-683 KVVDKTFRTYAKDKD
+683 KVVDKTFRTYAKDKN

-725 REEIEDIILLDG
+725 REEIQDIILLDVD
-737 EYNIQ
+737 YNIQ
-742 IMSRKLYDI
+742 AMSGKLYDI
-751 FGLNSELFQ
+751 FGINNDLFQ

-769 CREFIRHFQT
+769 CKEFIRHYQT

-789 FSQKKNMKNNNNN
+789 TNLKKRNNI
-802 EGYVAQNKD
+802 
-811 KNVDGKSEISNDAHS
+811 KSEGFMTQVEKEQIDLKKSNISNDEIN
-826 KDENNKME
+826 KDEKKLE

-845 AEVEWEMTIPNYLR
+845 AEVEWEISIPAFLR
-859 TFQNNFMTAKTMS
+859 TFQNNYLNAKTMTI
-872 FKTIQHNNTH
+872 KTINTKHNVE
-882 FINNSF
+882 NNIE
-888 NNSKLTEKMDDNQQD
+888 NKQE
-903 DDQDETSHL
+903 DDQDETSLL
-912 IKKPY
+912 IKKD
-917 TEIKPSKFK
+917 ENRIKQDNIIK
-926 PDKSVSIN
+926 
-934 EETNKE
+934 EEKKE
-940 NINKNNTHNNNII
+940 NN
-953 HKTFTNNNNNNNNY
+953 TNNNNYLSN
-967 MSTDQLKS
+967 DQIKN
-975 FQNEITKYRNL
+975 FHNEITKYRNL
-986 FLSGNKQNIA
+986 FSSGNKAHIS
-996 ELIQLLDKKKSFGD
+996 ELIQILDKKKTSHD
-1010 KTYKFIVSFN
+1010 RTYKFIVSFN

-1032 IRCIDNKEGTD
+1032 IRCIDNKEGAD
-1043 SKSSGHEKEKKIAGN
+1043 SKSSSHQNQENNKNMGA
-1058 TTTDLDL
+1058 TTTLITL
-1065 NEQRKKHFDKIY
+1065 NEQRRKYFDKSN
-1077 YLKDMNEIIKKTEI
+1077 YLKDMNEILKKSEI
-1091 QVLRMRNNI
+1091 QIVKIKTNI
-1100 EQLDFLASGNNK
+1100 EQLDILANNNDT
-1112 IRDLIDNYHKEI
+1112 IRNLIDNFHKEI
-1124 LKFSRVLGINIVNVF
+1124 LKFSRVLGINNINVF
-1139 EDGGSQA
+1139 DENGSQA

-1167 HIMKNVNNFY
+1167 HIMNNVNNFY

-1185 FILFMLGTIV
+1185 FIVFMLGTIV
-1195 IGIICIIKFG
+1195 IGVVSIIKFEA
-1205 SLLSSIEEVD
+1205 LLSSIEELD
-1215 LLHSN
+1215 IMHSN

-1226 NFLYFLERINS
+1226 NFIYFLARINS

-1249 DSITYKLYLDY
+1249 DSIVYNIYI
-1260 KQDNN
+1260 NN
-1265 SNNLKNR
+1265 REKNTSFNNI
-1272 DDAYDYYIKSEKVN
+1272 DEAYDYFIKKEKANMDLLVE
-1286 FDSLIQELEDLSY
+1286 DLEDLSY
-1299 NVMFYFSD
+1299 KVMFYFSD
-1307 SISDFSQREYYFQF
+1307 SISDFRQREYYFQF
-1321 IPYYKGMDAES
+1321 IPYYKGEDAES

-1349 FRIGKTQKL
+1349 FRLGKTQKL

-1365 EDDVDNSVKNVTEYL
+1365 INDADNGVKNVTEYL

-1388 YLTVIPYLLDLLT
+1388 YLTVIPYLLDLLN

-1413 GGFDIYI
+1413 DSFGIYL
-1420 IIIIYSVITVIFA
+1420 IIIIYSIITIVFA
-1433 GIYSF
+1433 GFYSF
-1438 FLYLTNKNMEEG
+1438 FLFLTNRNMEEG
-1450 MLKLTKIDPRLIGE
+1450 MLKLTKIDPKLIGE
-1464 TIKTIDFFNRNAL
+1464 TIKTIEYFNRNAL
-1477 SLYIEL
+1477 NNYIEF
-1483 TDKENNNNNKKKS
+1483 TDKENNNKNSKEKNIKNKNDENNNKDANEKDKNKKKTLKKI
-1496 KTKKE
+1496 KTKGKEEDKE
-1501 KEKKK
+1501 KNNNIKTSINKNNNNSNDK
-1506 EKENKEKDNNEEE
+1506 EKNKENNP
-1519 KIKNK
+1519 KNK
-1524 KSKKLKSLKTMAKED
+1524 K
-1539 NKINDNDKNKD
+1539 NKN
-1550 VKSSRNNNINNGN
+1550 
-1563 NNNKIKDDI
+1563 
-1572 NSKKKKNKKEVEE
+1572 EVEE
-1585 AMGYY
+1585 ALGYY
-1590 DVSAHKKLKILTLSY
+1590 DSNVHKKLKILTLSY

-1614 FTIFLII
+1614 FTIFVII
-1621 LIIRLKNFLSNIK
+1621 LVVRLKNFLSNIK
-1634 ELLLTK
+1634 DLFITK
-1640 EFFSYDHIVEILNLL
+1640 DYLSYDHVKEILDLL
-1655 NMKIFMSQRITDQR
+1655 NMKIKMSQRNINMED
-1669 NFSLFSNYVKDSED
+1669 FSNLTNYVKNSENS
-1683 KVINIYNQ
+1683 VISIYNQ
-1691 ISKHKILND
+1691 ISKHKILNE
-1700 FYENKYISS
+1700 FYEKKYISS
-1709 ICSVLYE
+1709 ICLVLYK
-1716 ESNNNYNLCKNDNVI
+1716 ESSDEYIKCKNDNII
-1731 GTSSNVDEV
+1731 GSNSNVEEV
-1740 KHIFEQKLE
+1740 KYIFEQKLE
-1749 NIWRDYNLSEQNENY
+1749 NIWREFNLKQQNLNY
-1764 TSFYEFSTESYGEL
+1764 TSFYEFSTDDYGEL
-1778 EYIST
+1778 EYISI

-1797 EESRKQYG
+1797 EQSREEYG
-1805 SQEEGNIKMIVIVM
+1805 TQEEGNIKIVIIIM
-1819 IIFLWIFCLYVIFIY
+1819 IIFLWMFCLYVIFIY

>member
-1 MSKEVN
+1 MSKEVS

-12 YVSTKTK
+12 HVSNKIK
-19 FYRYMDSL
+19 FYRYMDTL

-58 GILKDEESP
+58 NILKDEESP

-91 TILLYIIFILLII
+91 TILLYIIFILLIF
-104 LTFLFLRRVRR
+104 LSFLFLHRVRQ

-150 LLCLGD
+150 LLCLED
-156 KNPHFSDETAKC
+156 KNPHFSDESAKC
-168 NVDDIFLFI
+168 NVDNIFLFI

-186 IFLALFLSLFYN
+186 IFLAIFLSLYYN

-207 ISRINTNYELYLNI
+207 MSRVNTNYELYLNI

-247 MSIVLLNYYLSSRPF
+247 MSLVLLNYFLNTRPF
-262 YDYAISYLIGFFHML
+262 YDSTISYLIGFFHML
-277 YAWTSLFTLFFYFIR
+277 YAWTALFTLFFYFIR
-292 VYQVSIVYISILL
+292 VYQVSIVYITILL

-313 MHQTMSDEITL
+313 MHQKMNDEITL

-331 SDKFTVLYYI
+331 SDKFSVLLYI
-341 RYIIDKYKTIETNL
+341 RYIINKYKTIETNL
-355 SDKAKIIGIIFLHK
+355 ADKAKIIGIIFLHK

-375 DCPSKFK
+375 DCPSKFL

-413 FIYDYFLSK
+413 FIYNYFLSK

-441 GNFCKSMQYH
+441 GNYCKSMQYH
-451 QKAGDNTMNIQ
+451 QKTGDNTMNIQ
-462 EKLMHFRAGEQIS
+462 ERLMHFRAGEQIS
-475 KALIKACRPSNEI
+475 KALIKTCRPSNEI
-488 ASNLEYVNFSQY
+488 ASNLEYVNFSQF

-505 LAEKLKVNII
+505 LAEKFKVNII

-563 IIGTYNGYNDLF
+563 IIGTYSGYNELF

-595 LKIKTKN
+595 LKIKNKN
-602 FAMEGIFNYYNTLF
+602 YAMEGIFNYYNILF
-616 SNDTCIIICSGDKN
+616 NNDTCIIICSGDKN

-664 MFEKDH
+664 MFEREH
-670 TGFMKKYIEIGEK
+670 TNFMKKHIEIGEK
-683 KVVDKTFRTYAKDKD
+683 KVVDKTFRTYAKDKN

-725 REEIEDIILLDG
+725 REEIQDIILLDVD
-737 EYNIQ
+737 YNIQ
-742 IMSRKLYDI
+742 AMSGKLYDI
-751 FGLNSELFQ
+751 FGINNDLFQ

-769 CREFIRHFQT
+769 CKEFIRHYQT

-789 FSQKKNMKNNNNN
+789 KNLKKRNNI
-802 EGYVAQNKD
+802 
-811 KNVDGKSEISNDAHS
+811 KSEGFMTQVEKEQIDLKKSNISNDEIN
-826 KDENNKME
+826 KDEKKLE

-845 AEVEWEMTIPNYLR
+845 AEVEWEISIPAFLR
-859 TFQNNFMTAKTMS
+859 TFQNNYLNAKTMTI
-872 FKTIQHNNTH
+872 KTINTKHNVE
-882 FINNSF
+882 NNIE
-888 NNSKLTEKMDDNQQD
+888 NKQE
-903 DDQDETSHL
+903 DDQDETSLL
-912 IKKPY
+912 IKKG
-917 TEIKPSKFK
+917 ENKIKQ
-926 PDKSVSIN
+926 D
-934 EETNKE
+934 
-940 NINKNNTHNNNII
+940 NII
-953 HKTFTNNNNNNNNY
+953 KEEKKENNNNY
-967 MSTDQLKS
+967 LSNDQIKN
-975 FQNEITKYRNL
+975 FHNEITKYRNL
-986 FLSGNKQNIA
+986 FSSGNKAHIS
-996 ELIQLLDKKKSFGD
+996 ELIQILDKKKTSND
-1010 KTYKFIVSFN
+1010 RIYKFIVSFN

-1032 IRCIDNKEGTD
+1032 IRCIDNKEGAD
-1043 SKSSGHEKEKKIAGN
+1043 SKSSSHQNQENNKNMGA
-1058 TTTDLDL
+1058 TTTLITL
-1065 NEQRKKHFDKIY
+1065 NEQRRKYFDKSN
-1077 YLKDMNEIIKKTEI
+1077 YLKDMNEILKKSEI
-1091 QVLRMRNNI
+1091 QIIKIKTNI
-1100 EQLDFLASGNNK
+1100 EQLDILANNNDT
-1112 IRDLIDNYHKEI
+1112 IRNLIDNFHKEI
-1124 LKFSRVLGINIVNVF
+1124 LKFSRVLGINNINVF
-1139 EDGGSQA
+1139 DENGSQA

-1167 HIMKNVNNFY
+1167 HIMNNVNNFY

-1185 FILFMLGTIV
+1185 FIVFMLGTIV
-1195 IGIICIIKFG
+1195 IGVVSIIKFEA
-1205 SLLSSIEEVD
+1205 LLSSIEELD
-1215 LLHSN
+1215 IMHSN

-1226 NFLYFLERINS
+1226 NFIYFLARINS

-1249 DSITYKLYLDY
+1249 DSIVYNIYI
-1260 KQDNN
+1260 NN
-1265 SNNLKNR
+1265 REKNTSFNNI
-1272 DDAYDYYIKSEKVN
+1272 DEAYDYFIKKEKANMDLLVE
-1286 FDSLIQELEDLSY
+1286 DLEDLSY
-1299 NVMFYFSD
+1299 KVMFYFSD
-1307 SISDFSQREYYFQF
+1307 SISDFRQREYYFQF
-1321 IPYYKGMDAES
+1321 IPYYKGEDAES

-1349 FRIGKTQKL
+1349 FRLGKTQKL

-1365 EDDVDNSVKNVTEYL
+1365 INDTDNGVKNVTEYL

-1388 YLTVIPYLLDLLT
+1388 YLTVIPYLLDLLN

-1413 GGFDIYI
+1413 DSFGIYL
-1420 IIIIYSVITVIFA
+1420 IIIIYSIITIVFA
-1433 GIYSF
+1433 GFYSF
-1438 FLYLTNKNMEEG
+1438 FLFLTNRNMEEG
-1450 MLKLTKIDPRLIGE
+1450 MLKLTKIDPKLIGE
-1464 TIKTIDFFNRNAL
+1464 TIKTIEYFNRNAL
-1477 SLYIEL
+1477 NNYIEF
-1483 TDKENNNNNKKKS
+1483 TDKENNNKNSKEKNIKNKNDENNNKDAKEKDKNKKKTLKKI
-1496 KTKKE
+1496 KTKGKEEDKE
-1501 KEKKK
+1501 K
-1506 EKENKEKDNNEEE
+1506 
-1519 KIKNK
+1519 
-1524 KSKKLKSLKTMAKED
+1524 
-1539 NKINDNDKNKD
+1539 
-1550 VKSSRNNNINNGN
+1550 NNNIKTSINKN
-1563 NNNKIKDDI
+1563 NNNSNDKEK
-1572 NSKKKKNKKEVEE
+1572 NKENNPKKKKNKNEVEE
-1585 AMGYY
+1585 ALGYY
-1590 DVSAHKKLKILTLSY
+1590 DSNVHKKLKILTLSY

-1614 FTIFLII
+1614 FTIFVII
-1621 LIIRLKNFLSNIK
+1621 LVVRLKNFLSNIK
-1634 ELLLTK
+1634 DLFIAKDYL
-1640 EFFSYDHIVEILNLL
+1640 SYDHVKEILDLL
-1655 NMKIFMSQRITDQR
+1655 NMKIKMSQRNINMED
-1669 NFSLFSNYVKDSED
+1669 FSNLTNYVKNSENS
-1683 KVINIYNQ
+1683 VISIYNQ
-1691 ISKHKILND
+1691 ISKHKILNE
-1700 FYENKYISS
+1700 FYEKKYISS
-1709 ICSVLYE
+1709 ICLVLYK
-1716 ESNNNYNLCKNDNVI
+1716 ESSDEYIKCKNDNII
-1731 GTSSNVDEV
+1731 GSNSNVEEV
-1740 KHIFEQKLE
+1740 KYIFEQKLE
-1749 NIWRDYNLSEQNENY
+1749 NIWREFNLKQQNLNY
-1764 TSFYEFSTESYGEL
+1764 TSFYEFSTDDYGEL
-1778 EYIST
+1778 EYISI

-1797 EESRKQYG
+1797 EQSREEYG
-1805 SQEEGNIKMIVIVM
+1805 TQEEGNIKIVIIIM

>member
-1 MSKEVN
+1 MSKEVS

-12 YVSTKTK
+12 HVSNKIK
-19 FYRYMDSL
+19 FYRYMDTL

-58 GILKDEESP
+58 NILKDEESP

-91 TILLYIIFILLII
+91 TILLYIIFILLIF
-104 LTFLFLRRVRR
+104 LSFLFLHRVRQ

-150 LLCLGD
+150 LLCLED
-156 KNPHFSDETAKC
+156 KNPHFSDESAKC
-168 NVDDIFLFI
+168 NVDNIFLFI

-186 IFLALFLSLFYN
+186 IFLAIFLSLYYN

-207 ISRINTNYELYLNI
+207 MSRVNTNYELYLNI

-247 MSIVLLNYYLSSRPF
+247 MSLVLLNYFLNTRPF
-262 YDYAISYLIGFFHML
+262 YDSTISYLIGFFHML
-277 YAWTSLFTLFFYFIR
+277 YAWTALFTLFFYFIR
-292 VYQVSIVYISILL
+292 VYQVSIVYITILL

-313 MHQTMSDEITL
+313 MHQKMNDEITL

-331 SDKFTVLYYI
+331 SDKFSVLLYI
-341 RYIIDKYKTIETNL
+341 RYIINKYKTIETNL
-355 SDKAKIIGIIFLHK
+355 ADKAKIIGIIFLHK

-375 DCPSKFK
+375 DCPSKFL

-441 GNFCKSMQYH
+441 GNYCKSMQYH
-451 QKAGDNTMNIQ
+451 QKTGDNTMNIQ
-462 EKLMHFRAGEQIS
+462 ERLMHFRAGEQIS
-475 KALIKACRPSNEI
+475 KALIKTCRPSNEI
-488 ASNLEYVNFSQY
+488 ASNLEYVNFSQF

-505 LAEKLKVNII
+505 LAEKFKVNII

-563 IIGTYNGYNDLF
+563 IIGTYSGYNELF

-595 LKIKTKN
+595 LKIKNKN
-602 FAMEGIFNYYNTLF
+602 YAMEGIFNYYNILF
-616 SNDTCIIICSGDKN
+616 NNDTCIIICSGDKN

-664 MFEKDH
+664 MFEREH
-670 TGFMKKYIEIGEK
+670 TNFMKKHIEIGEK
-683 KVVDKTFRTYAKDKD
+683 KVVDKTFRTYAKDKN

-725 REEIEDIILLDG
+725 REEIEDIILLDVD
-737 EYNIQ
+737 YNIQ
-742 IMSRKLYDI
+742 AMSGKLYDI
-751 FGLNSELFQ
+751 FGINNDLFQ

-769 CREFIRHFQT
+769 CKEFIRHYQT

-789 FSQKKNMKNNNNN
+789 TNLKKRNNI
-802 EGYVAQNKD
+802 
-811 KNVDGKSEISNDAHS
+811 KSEGFMTQVEKEQIDLKKSNISNDEIN
-826 KDENNKME
+826 KDEKKLE

-845 AEVEWEMTIPNYLR
+845 AEVEWEISIPAFLR
-859 TFQNNFMTAKTMS
+859 TFQNNYLNAKTMTI
-872 FKTIQHNNTH
+872 KTINTKHNVE
-882 FINNSF
+882 NNIE
-888 NNSKLTEKMDDNQQD
+888 NKQE
-903 DDQDETSHL
+903 DDQDETSLL
-912 IKKPY
+912 IKKD
-917 TEIKPSKFK
+917 ENKIKQDNIIK
-926 PDKSVSIN
+926 
-934 EETNKE
+934 EEKKE
-940 NINKNNTHNNNII
+940 NN
-953 HKTFTNNNNNNNNY
+953 TNNNNYLSN
-967 MSTDQLKS
+967 DQIKN
-975 FQNEITKYRNL
+975 FHNEITKYRNL
-986 FLSGNKQNIA
+986 FSSGNKAHIS
-996 ELIQLLDKKKSFGD
+996 ELIQILDKKKTSHD
-1010 KTYKFIVSFN
+1010 RTYKFIVSFN

-1032 IRCIDNKEGTD
+1032 IRCIDNKEGAD
-1043 SKSSGHEKEKKIAGN
+1043 SKSSSHQNQENNKNMGA
-1058 TTTDLDL
+1058 TTTLITL
-1065 NEQRKKHFDKIY
+1065 NEQRRKYFDKSN
-1077 YLKDMNEIIKKTEI
+1077 YLKDMNEILKKSEI
-1091 QVLRMRNNI
+1091 QIIKIKTNI
-1100 EQLDFLASGNNK
+1100 EQLDILANNNDT
-1112 IRDLIDNYHKEI
+1112 IRNLIDNFHKEI
-1124 LKFSRVLGINIVNVF
+1124 LKFSRVLGINNINVF
-1139 EDGGSQA
+1139 DENGSQA

-1167 HIMKNVNNFY
+1167 HIMNNVNNFY

-1185 FILFMLGTIV
+1185 FIVFMLGTIV
-1195 IGIICIIKFG
+1195 IGVVSIIKFEA
-1205 SLLSSIEEVD
+1205 LLSSIEELD
-1215 LLHSN
+1215 IMHSN

-1226 NFLYFLERINS
+1226 NFIYFLARINS

-1249 DSITYKLYLDY
+1249 DSIVYNIYI
-1260 KQDNN
+1260 NN
-1265 SNNLKNR
+1265 REKNTSFNNI
-1272 DDAYDYYIKSEKVN
+1272 DEAYDYFIKKEKANMDLLVE
-1286 FDSLIQELEDLSY
+1286 DLEDLSY
-1299 NVMFYFSD
+1299 KVMFYFSD
-1307 SISDFSQREYYFQF
+1307 SISDFRQREYYFQF
-1321 IPYYKGMDAES
+1321 IPYYKGEDAES

-1349 FRIGKTQKL
+1349 FRLGKTQKL

-1365 EDDVDNSVKNVTEYL
+1365 INDTDNGVKNVTEYL

-1388 YLTVIPYLLDLLT
+1388 YLTVIPYLLDLLN

-1413 GGFDIYI
+1413 DSFGIYL
-1420 IIIIYSVITVIFA
+1420 IIIIYSIITIVFA
-1433 GIYSF
+1433 GFYSF
-1438 FLYLTNKNMEEG
+1438 FLFLTNRNMEEG
-1450 MLKLTKIDPRLIGE
+1450 MLKLTKIDPKLIGE
-1464 TIKTIDFFNRNAL
+1464 TIKTIEYFNRNAL
-1477 SLYIEL
+1477 NNYIEF
-1483 TDKENNNNNKKKS
+1483 TDKENNNKNSKEKNIKNKNDENNNKDAKEKDKNKKKTLKKI
-1496 KTKKE
+1496 KTKGKEEDKE
-1501 KEKKK
+1501 K
-1506 EKENKEKDNNEEE
+1506 
-1519 KIKNK
+1519 
-1524 KSKKLKSLKTMAKED
+1524 
-1539 NKINDNDKNKD
+1539 
-1550 VKSSRNNNINNGN
+1550 NNNIKTSINKN
-1563 NNNKIKDDI
+1563 NNNSNDKEK
-1572 NSKKKKNKKEVEE
+1572 NKENNPKKKKNKNEVEE
-1585 AMGYY
+1585 ALGYY
-1590 DVSAHKKLKILTLSY
+1590 DSNVHKKLKILTLSY

-1614 FTIFLII
+1614 FTIFVII
-1621 LIIRLKNFLSNIK
+1621 LVVRLKNFLSNIK
-1634 ELLLTK
+1634 DLFIAKDYL
-1640 EFFSYDHIVEILNLL
+1640 SYDHVKEILDLL
-1655 NMKIFMSQRITDQR
+1655 NMKIKMSQRNINMED
-1669 NFSLFSNYVKDSED
+1669 FSNLTNYVKNSENS
-1683 KVINIYNQ
+1683 VISIYNQ
-1691 ISKHKILND
+1691 ISKHKILNE
-1700 FYENKYISS
+1700 FYEKKYISS
-1709 ICSVLYE
+1709 ICLVLYK
-1716 ESNNNYNLCKNDNVI
+1716 ESSDEYIKCKNDNII
-1731 GTSSNVDEV
+1731 GSNSNVEEV
-1740 KHIFEQKLE
+1740 KYIFEQKLE
-1749 NIWRDYNLSEQNENY
+1749 NIWREFNLKQQNLNY
-1764 TSFYEFSTESYGEL
+1764 TSFYEFSTDDYGEL
-1778 EYIST
+1778 EYISI

-1797 EESRKQYG
+1797 EQSREEYG
-1805 SQEEGNIKMIVIVM
+1805 TQEEGNIKIVIIIM
-1819 IIFLWIFCLYVIFIY
+1819 IIFLWMFCLYVIFIY

>member
-1 MSKEVN
+1 MSKEVS

-12 YVSTKTK
+12 HVSNKIK
-19 FYRYMDSL
+19 FYRYMDTL

-58 GILKDEESP
+58 NILKDEESP

-91 TILLYIIFILLII
+91 TILLYIIFILLIF
-104 LTFLFLRRVRR
+104 LSFLFLHRVRQ

-150 LLCLGD
+150 LLCLED
-156 KNPHFSDETAKC
+156 KNPHFSDESAKC
-168 NVDDIFLFI
+168 NVDNIFLFI

-186 IFLALFLSLFYN
+186 IFLAIFLSLYYN

-207 ISRINTNYELYLNI
+207 MSRVNTNYELYLNI

-247 MSIVLLNYYLSSRPF
+247 MSLVLLNYFLNTRPF
-262 YDYAISYLIGFFHML
+262 YDSTISYLIGFFHML
-277 YAWTSLFTLFFYFIR
+277 YAWTALFTLFFYFIR
-292 VYQVSIVYISILL
+292 VYQVSIVYITILL

-313 MHQTMSDEITL
+313 MHQKMNDEITL

-331 SDKFTVLYYI
+331 SDKFSVLLYI
-341 RYIIDKYKTIETNL
+341 RYIINKYKTIETNL
-355 SDKAKIIGIIFLHK
+355 ADKAKIIGIIFLHK

-375 DCPSKFK
+375 DCPSKFL

-441 GNFCKSMQYH
+441 GNYCKSMQYH
-451 QKAGDNTMNIQ
+451 QKTGDNTMNIQ
-462 EKLMHFRAGEQIS
+462 ERLMHFRAGEQIS
-475 KALIKACRPSNEI
+475 KTLIKTCRPSNEI
-488 ASNLEYVNFSQY
+488 ASNLEYVNFSQF

-505 LAEKLKVNII
+505 LAEKFKVNII

-563 IIGTYNGYNDLF
+563 IIGTYSGYNELF

-595 LKIKTKN
+595 LKIKNKN
-602 FAMEGIFNYYNTLF
+602 YAMEGIFNYYNILF
-616 SNDTCIIICSGDKN
+616 NNDTCIIICSGDKN

-664 MFEKDH
+664 MFEREH
-670 TGFMKKYIEIGEK
+670 TNFMKKHIEIGEK
-683 KVVDKTFRTYAKDKD
+683 KVVDKTFRTYAKDKN

-725 REEIEDIILLDG
+725 REEIHDIILLDVD
-737 EYNIQ
+737 YNIQ
-742 IMSRKLYDI
+742 AMSGKLYDI
-751 FGLNSELFQ
+751 FGINNDLFQ

-769 CREFIRHFQT
+769 CKEFIRHYQT

-789 FSQKKNMKNNNNN
+789 TNLKKRNNI
-802 EGYVAQNKD
+802 
-811 KNVDGKSEISNDAHS
+811 KSEGFMTQVEKEQIDLKKSNISNDEIN
-826 KDENNKME
+826 KDEKKLE

-845 AEVEWEMTIPNYLR
+845 AEVEWEISIPAFLR
-859 TFQNNFMTAKTMS
+859 TFQNNYLNAKTMTI
-872 FKTIQHNNTH
+872 KTINTKHNVE
-882 FINNSF
+882 NNIE
-888 NNSKLTEKMDDNQQD
+888 NKQE
-903 DDQDETSHL
+903 DDQDETSLL
-912 IKKPY
+912 IKKD
-917 TEIKPSKFK
+917 ENKIKQDNIIK
-926 PDKSVSIN
+926 
-934 EETNKE
+934 EEKKE
-940 NINKNNTHNNNII
+940 NN
-953 HKTFTNNNNNNNNY
+953 TNNNNYLSN
-967 MSTDQLKS
+967 DQIKN
-975 FQNEITKYRNL
+975 FHNEITKYRNL
-986 FLSGNKQNIA
+986 FSSGNKAHIS
-996 ELIQLLDKKKSFGD
+996 ELIQILDKKKTSND
-1010 KTYKFIVSFN
+1010 RIYKFIVSFN

-1032 IRCIDNKEGTD
+1032 IRCIDNKEGAD
-1043 SKSSGHEKEKKIAGN
+1043 SKSSSHQNKENNKNMGA
-1058 TTTDLDL
+1058 TTTLITL
-1065 NEQRKKHFDKIY
+1065 NEQRRKYFDKSN
-1077 YLKDMNEIIKKTEI
+1077 YLKDMNEILKKSEI
-1091 QVLRMRNNI
+1091 QIIKIKTNI
-1100 EQLDFLASGNNK
+1100 EQLDILANNNDT
-1112 IRDLIDNYHKEI
+1112 IRNLIDNFHKEI
-1124 LKFSRVLGINIVNVF
+1124 LKFSRVLGINNINVF
-1139 EDGGSQA
+1139 DENGSQA

-1167 HIMKNVNNFY
+1167 HIMNNVNNFY

-1185 FILFMLGTIV
+1185 FIVFMLGTIV
-1195 IGIICIIKFG
+1195 IGVVSIIKFEA
-1205 SLLSSIEEVD
+1205 LLSSIEELD
-1215 LLHSN
+1215 IMHSN

-1226 NFLYFLERINS
+1226 NFIYFLARINS

-1249 DSITYKLYLDY
+1249 DSIVYNIYI
-1260 KQDNN
+1260 NN
-1265 SNNLKNR
+1265 REKNTSFNNI
-1272 DDAYDYYIKSEKVN
+1272 DEAYDYFIKKEKANMDLLVE
-1286 FDSLIQELEDLSY
+1286 DLEDLSY
-1299 NVMFYFSD
+1299 KVMFYFSD
-1307 SISDFSQREYYFQF
+1307 SISDFRQREYYFQF
-1321 IPYYKGMDAES
+1321 IPYYKGEDAES

-1349 FRIGKTQKL
+1349 FRLGKTQKL

-1365 EDDVDNSVKNVTEYL
+1365 INDTDNGVKNVTEYL

-1388 YLTVIPYLLDLLT
+1388 YLTVIPYLLDLLN

-1413 GGFDIYI
+1413 DSFGIYL
-1420 IIIIYSVITVIFA
+1420 IIIIYSIITIVFA
-1433 GIYSF
+1433 GFYSF
-1438 FLYLTNKNMEEG
+1438 FLFLTNRNMEEG
-1450 MLKLTKIDPRLIGE
+1450 MLKLTKIDPKLIGE
-1464 TIKTIDFFNRNAL
+1464 TIKTIEYFNRNAL
-1477 SLYIEL
+1477 NNYIEF
-1483 TDKENNNNNKKKS
+1483 TDKENNNKNSKEKNIKNKNDENNNKDAKEKDKNKKKTLKKI
-1496 KTKKE
+1496 KTKGKEEDKE
-1501 KEKKK
+1501 K
-1506 EKENKEKDNNEEE
+1506 
-1519 KIKNK
+1519 
-1524 KSKKLKSLKTMAKED
+1524 
-1539 NKINDNDKNKD
+1539 
-1550 VKSSRNNNINNGN
+1550 NNNIKTSINKN
-1563 NNNKIKDDI
+1563 NNNSNDKEK
-1572 NSKKKKNKKEVEE
+1572 NKENNPKKKKNKNEVEE
-1585 AMGYY
+1585 ALGYY
-1590 DVSAHKKLKILTLSY
+1590 DSNVHKKLKILTLSY

-1614 FTIFLII
+1614 FTIFVII
-1621 LIIRLKNFLSNIK
+1621 LVVRLKNFLSNIK
-1634 ELLLTK
+1634 DLFIAKDYL
-1640 EFFSYDHIVEILNLL
+1640 SYDHVKEILDLL
-1655 NMKIFMSQRITDQR
+1655 NMKIKMSQRNINMED
-1669 NFSLFSNYVKDSED
+1669 FSNLTNYVKNSENS
-1683 KVINIYNQ
+1683 VISIYNQ
-1691 ISKHKILND
+1691 ISKHKILNE
-1700 FYENKYISS
+1700 FYEKKYISS
-1709 ICSVLYE
+1709 ICLVLYK
-1716 ESNNNYNLCKNDNVI
+1716 ESSDEYIKCKNDNII
-1731 GTSSNVDEV
+1731 GSNSNVEEV
-1740 KHIFEQKLE
+1740 KYIFEQKLE
-1749 NIWRDYNLSEQNENY
+1749 NIWREFNLKQQNLNY
-1764 TSFYEFSTESYGEL
+1764 TSFYEFSTDDYGEL
-1778 EYIST
+1778 EYISI

-1797 EESRKQYG
+1797 EQSREEYG
-1805 SQEEGNIKMIVIVM
+1805 TQEEGNIKIVIIIM
-1819 IIFLWIFCLYVIFIY
+1819 IIFLWMFCLYVIFIY

>member
-1 MSKEVN
+1 MSKEVS

-12 YVSTKTK
+12 HVSNKIK
-19 FYRYMDSL
+19 FYRYMDTL

-58 GILKDEESP
+58 NILKDEESP

-91 TILLYIIFILLII
+91 TILLYIIFILLIF
-104 LTFLFLRRVRR
+104 LSFLFLHRVRQ

-130 FFLKIFLY
+130 FFFFFFLY

-150 LLCLGD
+150 LLCLED
-156 KNPHFSDETAKC
+156 KNPHFSDESAKC
-168 NVDDIFLFI
+168 NVDNIFLFI

-186 IFLALFLSLFYN
+186 IFLAIFLSLYYN

-207 ISRINTNYELYLNI
+207 MSRVNTNYELYLNI

-247 MSIVLLNYYLSSRPF
+247 MSLVLLNYFLNTRPF
-262 YDYAISYLIGFFHML
+262 YDSTISYLIGFFHML
-277 YAWTSLFTLFFYFIR
+277 YAWTALFTLFFYFIR
-292 VYQVSIVYISILL
+292 VYQVSIVYITILL

-313 MHQTMSDEITL
+313 MHQKMNDEITL

-331 SDKFTVLYYI
+331 SDKFSVLLYI
-341 RYIIDKYKTIETNL
+341 RYIINKYKTIETNL
-355 SDKAKIIGIIFLHK
+355 ADKAKIIGIIFLHK

-375 DCPSKFK
+375 DCPSKFL

-413 FIYDYFLSK
+413 FIYNYFLSK

-441 GNFCKSMQYH
+441 GNYCKSMQYH
-451 QKAGDNTMNIQ
+451 QKTGDNTMNIQ
-462 EKLMHFRAGEQIS
+462 ERLMHFRAGEQIS
-475 KALIKACRPSNEI
+475 KALIKTCRPSNEI
-488 ASNLEYVNFSQY
+488 ASNLEYVNFSQF

-505 LAEKLKVNII
+505 LAEKFKVNII

-563 IIGTYNGYNDLF
+563 IIGTYSGYNELF

-595 LKIKTKN
+595 LKIKNKN
-602 FAMEGIFNYYNTLF
+602 YAMEGIFNYYNILF
-616 SNDTCIIICSGDKN
+616 NNDTCIIICSGDKN

-642 TDFFGY
+642 TDFFVY

-664 MFEKDH
+664 MFEREH
-670 TGFMKKYIEIGEK
+670 TNFMKKHIEIGEK
-683 KVVDKTFRTYAKDKD
+683 KVVDKTFRTYAKDKN

-725 REEIEDIILLDG
+725 REEIQDIILLDVD
-737 EYNIQ
+737 YNIQ
-742 IMSRKLYDI
+742 AMSGKLYDI
-751 FGLNSELFQ
+751 FGINNDLFQ

-769 CREFIRHFQT
+769 CKEFIRHYQT

-789 FSQKKNMKNNNNN
+789 TNLKKRNNI
-802 EGYVAQNKD
+802 
-811 KNVDGKSEISNDAHS
+811 KSEGFMTQVEKEQIDLKKSNISNDEIN
-826 KDENNKME
+826 KDEKKLE

-845 AEVEWEMTIPNYLR
+845 AEVEWEISIPAFLR
-859 TFQNNFMTAKTMS
+859 TFQNNYLNAKTMTI
-872 FKTIQHNNTH
+872 KTINTKYNVENN
-882 FINNSF
+882 IEN
-888 NNSKLTEKMDDNQQD
+888 KQE
-903 DDQDETSHL
+903 DDQDETSLL
-912 IKKPY
+912 IKKD
-917 TEIKPSKFK
+917 ENKIKQDNIIK
-926 PDKSVSIN
+926 
-934 EETNKE
+934 EEKKE
-940 NINKNNTHNNNII
+940 NN
-953 HKTFTNNNNNNNNY
+953 TNNNNYLSN
-967 MSTDQLKS
+967 DQIKN
-975 FQNEITKYRNL
+975 FHNEITKYRNL
-986 FLSGNKQNIA
+986 FSSGNKAHIS
-996 ELIQLLDKKKSFGD
+996 ELIQILDKKKTSHD
-1010 KTYKFIVSFN
+1010 RTYKFIVSFN

-1032 IRCIDNKEGTD
+1032 IRCIDNKEGAD
-1043 SKSSGHEKEKKIAGN
+1043 SKSSSHQNQENNKNMGA
-1058 TTTDLDL
+1058 TTTLITL
-1065 NEQRKKHFDKIY
+1065 NEQRRKYFDKSN
-1077 YLKDMNEIIKKTEI
+1077 YLKDMNEILKKSEI
-1091 QVLRMRNNI
+1091 QIVKIKTNI
-1100 EQLDFLASGNNK
+1100 EQLDILANNNDT
-1112 IRDLIDNYHKEI
+1112 IRNLIDNFHKEI
-1124 LKFSRVLGINIVNVF
+1124 LKFSRVLGINNINVF
-1139 EDGGSQA
+1139 DENGSQA

-1167 HIMKNVNNFY
+1167 HIMNNVNNFY

-1185 FILFMLGTIV
+1185 FIVFMLGTIV
-1195 IGIICIIKFG
+1195 IGVVSIIKFEA
-1205 SLLSSIEEVD
+1205 LLSSIEELD
-1215 LLHSN
+1215 IMHSN

-1226 NFLYFLERINS
+1226 NFIYFLARINS

-1249 DSITYKLYLDY
+1249 DSIVYNIYI
-1260 KQDNN
+1260 NN
-1265 SNNLKNR
+1265 REKNTSFNNL
-1272 DDAYDYYIKSEKVN
+1272 DEAYDYFIKKEKANMDLLVE
-1286 FDSLIQELEDLSY
+1286 DLEDLSY
-1299 NVMFYFSD
+1299 KVMFYFSD
-1307 SISDFSQREYYFQF
+1307 SISDFRQREYYFQF
-1321 IPYYKGMDAES
+1321 IPYYKGEDAES

-1349 FRIGKTQKL
+1349 FRLGKTQKL

-1365 EDDVDNSVKNVTEYL
+1365 INDTDNGVKNVTEYL

-1388 YLTVIPYLLDLLT
+1388 YLTVIPYLLDLLN

-1413 GGFDIYI
+1413 DSFGIYL
-1420 IIIIYSVITVIFA
+1420 IIIIYSIITIVFA
-1433 GIYSF
+1433 GFYSF
-1438 FLYLTNKNMEEG
+1438 FLFLTNRNMEEG
-1450 MLKLTKIDPRLIGE
+1450 MLKLTKIDPKLIGE
-1464 TIKTIDFFNRNAL
+1464 TIKTIEYFNRNAL
-1477 SLYIEL
+1477 NNYIEF
-1483 TDKENNNNNKKKS
+1483 TDKENNNKNSKEKNIKNKNDENNNKDAKEKDKNKKKTLKKI
-1496 KTKKE
+1496 KTKGKEEDKE
-1501 KEKKK
+1501 K
-1506 EKENKEKDNNEEE
+1506 
-1519 KIKNK
+1519 
-1524 KSKKLKSLKTMAKED
+1524 
-1539 NKINDNDKNKD
+1539 
-1550 VKSSRNNNINNGN
+1550 NNNIKTSINKN
-1563 NNNKIKDDI
+1563 NNNSNDKEK
-1572 NSKKKKNKKEVEE
+1572 NKENNPKKKKNKNEVEE
-1585 AMGYY
+1585 ALGYY
-1590 DVSAHKKLKILTLSY
+1590 DSNVHKKLKILTLSY

-1614 FTIFLII
+1614 FTIFVII
-1621 LIIRLKNFLSNIK
+1621 LVVRLKNFLSNIK
-1634 ELLLTK
+1634 DLFIAKDYL
-1640 EFFSYDHIVEILNLL
+1640 SYDHVKEILDLL
-1655 NMKIFMSQRITDQR
+1655 NMKIKMSQRNINMED
-1669 NFSLFSNYVKDSED
+1669 FSNLTNYVKNSENS
-1683 KVINIYNQ
+1683 VISIYNQ
-1691 ISKHKILND
+1691 ISKHKILNE
-1700 FYENKYISS
+1700 FYEKKYISS
-1709 ICSVLYE
+1709 ICLVLYK
-1716 ESNNNYNLCKNDNVI
+1716 ESSDEYIKCKNDNII
-1731 GTSSNVDEV
+1731 GSNSNVEEV
-1740 KHIFEQKLE
+1740 KYIFEQKLE
-1749 NIWRDYNLSEQNENY
+1749 NIWREFNLKQQNLNY
-1764 TSFYEFSTESYGEL
+1764 TSFYEFSTDDYGEL
-1778 EYIST
+1778 EYISI

-1797 EESRKQYG
+1797 EQSREEYG
-1805 SQEEGNIKMIVIVM
+1805 TQEEGNIKIVIIIM
-1819 IIFLWIFCLYVIFIY
+1819 IIFLWMFCLYVIFIY

>member
-1 MSKEVN
+1 MSKEVS

-12 YVSTKTK
+12 HVSNKIK
-19 FYRYMDSL
+19 FYRYMDTL

-58 GILKDEESP
+58 NILKDEESP

-91 TILLYIIFILLII
+91 TILLYIIFILLIF
-104 LTFLFLRRVRR
+104 LSFLFLHRVRQ

-150 LLCLGD
+150 LLCLED
-156 KNPHFSDETAKC
+156 KNPHFSDESAKC
-168 NVDDIFLFI
+168 NVDNIFLFI

-186 IFLALFLSLFYN
+186 IFLAIFLSLYYN

-207 ISRINTNYELYLNI
+207 MSRVNTNYELYLNI

-247 MSIVLLNYYLSSRPF
+247 MSLVLLNYFLNTRPF
-262 YDYAISYLIGFFHML
+262 YDSTISYLIGFFHML
-277 YAWTSLFTLFFYFIR
+277 YAWTALFTLFFYFIR
-292 VYQVSIVYISILL
+292 VYQVSIVYITILL

-313 MHQTMSDEITL
+313 MHQKMNDEITL

-331 SDKFTVLYYI
+331 SDKFSVLLYI
-341 RYIIDKYKTIETNL
+341 RYIINKYKTIETNL
-355 SDKAKIIGIIFLHK
+355 ADKAKIIGIIFLHK

-375 DCPSKFK
+375 DCPSKFL

-441 GNFCKSMQYH
+441 GNYCKSMQYH

-462 EKLMHFRAGEQIS
+462 ERLMHFRAGEQIS
-475 KALIKACRPSNEI
+475 KALIKTCRPSNEI
-488 ASNLEYVNFSQY
+488 ASNLEYVNFSQF

-505 LAEKLKVNII
+505 LAEKFKVNII

-563 IIGTYNGYNDLF
+563 IIGTYSGYNELF

-595 LKIKTKN
+595 LKIKNKN
-602 FAMEGIFNYYNTLF
+602 YAMEGIFNYYNILF
-616 SNDTCIIICSGDKN
+616 NNDTCIIICSGDKN

-664 MFEKDH
+664 MFEREH
-670 TGFMKKYIEIGEK
+670 TNFMKKHIEIGEK
-683 KVVDKTFRTYAKDKD
+683 KVVDKTFRTYAKDKN

-725 REEIEDIILLDG
+725 REEIKDIILLDVD
-737 EYNIQ
+737 YNIQ
-742 IMSRKLYDI
+742 AMSGKLYDI
-751 FGLNSELFQ
+751 FGINNDLFQ

-769 CREFIRHFQT
+769 CKEFIRHYQT

-789 FSQKKNMKNNNNN
+789 TNLKKRNNI
-802 EGYVAQNKD
+802 
-811 KNVDGKSEISNDAHS
+811 KSEGFMTQVEKEQIDLKKSNISNDEIN
-826 KDENNKME
+826 KDEKKLE

-845 AEVEWEMTIPNYLR
+845 AEVEWEISIPAFLR
-859 TFQNNFMTAKTMS
+859 TFQNNYLNAKTMTI
-872 FKTIQHNNTH
+872 KTINTKHNVE
-882 FINNSF
+882 NNIE
-888 NNSKLTEKMDDNQQD
+888 NKQE
-903 DDQDETSHL
+903 DDQDETSLL
-912 IKKPY
+912 IKKD
-917 TEIKPSKFK
+917 ENKIKQDNIIK
-926 PDKSVSIN
+926 
-934 EETNKE
+934 EEKKE
-940 NINKNNTHNNNII
+940 NN
-953 HKTFTNNNNNNNNY
+953 TNNNNYLSN
-967 MSTDQLKS
+967 DQIKN
-975 FQNEITKYRNL
+975 FHNEITKYRNL
-986 FLSGNKQNIA
+986 FSSGNKAHIS
-996 ELIQLLDKKKSFGD
+996 ELIQILDKKKTSHD
-1010 KTYKFIVSFN
+1010 RTYKFIVSFN

-1032 IRCIDNKEGTD
+1032 IRCIDNKEGAD
-1043 SKSSGHEKEKKIAGN
+1043 SKSSSHQNQENNKNMGA
-1058 TTTDLDL
+1058 TTTLITL
-1065 NEQRKKHFDKIY
+1065 NEQRRKYFDKSN
-1077 YLKDMNEIIKKTEI
+1077 YLKDMNEILKKSEI
-1091 QVLRMRNNI
+1091 QIVKIKTNI
-1100 EQLDFLASGNNK
+1100 EQLDILANNNDT
-1112 IRDLIDNYHKEI
+1112 IRNLIDNFHKEI
-1124 LKFSRVLGINIVNVF
+1124 LKFSRVLGINNINVF
-1139 EDGGSQA
+1139 DENGSQA

-1167 HIMKNVNNFY
+1167 HIMNNVNNFY

-1185 FILFMLGTIV
+1185 FIVFMLGTIV
-1195 IGIICIIKFG
+1195 IGVVSIIKFEA
-1205 SLLSSIEEVD
+1205 LLSSIEELD
-1215 LLHSN
+1215 IMHSN

-1226 NFLYFLERINS
+1226 NFIYFLARINS

-1249 DSITYKLYLDY
+1249 DSIVYNIYI
-1260 KQDNN
+1260 NN
-1265 SNNLKNR
+1265 REKNTSFNNI
-1272 DDAYDYYIKSEKVN
+1272 DEAYDYFIKKEKANMDLLVE
-1286 FDSLIQELEDLSY
+1286 DLEDLSY
-1299 NVMFYFSD
+1299 KVMFYFSD
-1307 SISDFSQREYYFQF
+1307 SISDFRQREYYFQF
-1321 IPYYKGMDAES
+1321 IPYYKGEDAES

-1349 FRIGKTQKL
+1349 FRLGKTQKL

-1365 EDDVDNSVKNVTEYL
+1365 INDTDNGVKNVTEYL

-1388 YLTVIPYLLDLLT
+1388 YLTVIPYLLDLLN

-1413 GGFDIYI
+1413 DGFGIYL
-1420 IIIIYSVITVIFA
+1420 IIIIYSIITIVFA
-1433 GIYSF
+1433 GFYSF
-1438 FLYLTNKNMEEG
+1438 FLFLTNRNMEEG
-1450 MLKLTKIDPRLIGE
+1450 MLKLTKIDPKLIGE
-1464 TIKTIDFFNRNAL
+1464 TIKTIEYFNRNAL
-1477 SLYIEL
+1477 NNYIEF
-1483 TDKENNNNNKKKS
+1483 TDKENNNKNSKEKNIKNKNDENNNKDANEKDKNKKKTLKKI
-1496 KTKKE
+1496 KTKGKEEDKE
-1501 KEKKK
+1501 K
-1506 EKENKEKDNNEEE
+1506 
-1519 KIKNK
+1519 
-1524 KSKKLKSLKTMAKED
+1524 
-1539 NKINDNDKNKD
+1539 
-1550 VKSSRNNNINNGN
+1550 NNNIKTSINKN
-1563 NNNKIKDDI
+1563 NNNSNDKEK
-1572 NSKKKKNKKEVEE
+1572 NKENNPKKKKNKNEVEE
-1585 AMGYY
+1585 ALGYY
-1590 DVSAHKKLKILTLSY
+1590 DSNVHKKLKILTLSY

-1614 FTIFLII
+1614 FTIFVII
-1621 LIIRLKNFLSNIK
+1621 LVVRLKNFLSNIK
-1634 ELLLTK
+1634 DLFITK
-1640 EFFSYDHIVEILNLL
+1640 DYLSYDHVKEILDLL
-1655 NMKIFMSQRITDQR
+1655 NMKIKMSQRNINMED
-1669 NFSLFSNYVKDSED
+1669 FSNLTNYVKNSENS
-1683 KVINIYNQ
+1683 VISIYNQ
-1691 ISKHKILND
+1691 ISKHKILNE
-1700 FYENKYISS
+1700 FYEKKYISS
-1709 ICSVLYE
+1709 ICLVLYK
-1716 ESNNNYNLCKNDNVI
+1716 ESSDEYIKCKNDNII
-1731 GTSSNVDEV
+1731 GSNSNVEEV
-1740 KHIFEQKLE
+1740 KYIFEQKLE
-1749 NIWRDYNLSEQNENY
+1749 NIWREFNLKQQNLNY
-1764 TSFYEFSTESYGEL
+1764 TSFYEFSTDDYGEL
-1778 EYIST
+1778 EYISI

-1797 EESRKQYG
+1797 EQSREEYG
-1805 SQEEGNIKMIVIVM
+1805 TQEEGNIKIVIIIM
-1819 IIFLWIFCLYVIFIY
+1819 IIFLWMFCLYVIFIY

>member
-1 MSKEVN
+1 MSKEVS

-12 YVSTKTK
+12 HVSNKIK
-19 FYRYMDSL
+19 FYRYMDTL

-58 GILKDEESP
+58 NILKDEESP

-91 TILLYIIFILLII
+91 TILLYIIFILLIF
-104 LTFLFLRRVRR
+104 LSFLFLHRVRQ

-150 LLCLGD
+150 LLCLED
-156 KNPHFSDETAKC
+156 KNPHFSDESAKC
-168 NVDDIFLFI
+168 NVDNIFLFI

-186 IFLALFLSLFYN
+186 IFLAIFLSLYYN

-207 ISRINTNYELYLNI
+207 MSRVNTNYELYLNI

-247 MSIVLLNYYLSSRPF
+247 MSLVLLNYFLNTRPF
-262 YDYAISYLIGFFHML
+262 YDSTISYLIGFFHML
-277 YAWTSLFTLFFYFIR
+277 YAWTALFTLFFYFIR
-292 VYQVSIVYISILL
+292 VYQVSIVYITILL

-313 MHQTMSDEITL
+313 MHQKMNDEITL

-331 SDKFTVLYYI
+331 SDKFSVLLYI
-341 RYIIDKYKTIETNL
+341 RYIINKYKTIETNL
-355 SDKAKIIGIIFLHK
+355 ADKAKIIGIIFLHK

-375 DCPSKFK
+375 DCPSKFL

-413 FIYDYFLSK
+413 FIYNYFLSK

-441 GNFCKSMQYH
+441 GNYCKSMQYH
-451 QKAGDNTMNIQ
+451 QKTGDNTMNIQ
-462 EKLMHFRAGEQIS
+462 ERLMHFRAGEQIS
-475 KALIKACRPSNEI
+475 KALIKTCRPSNEI
-488 ASNLEYVNFSQY
+488 ASNLEYVNFSQF

-505 LAEKLKVNII
+505 LAEKFKVNII

-563 IIGTYNGYNDLF
+563 IIGTYSGYNELF

-595 LKIKTKN
+595 LKIKNKN
-602 FAMEGIFNYYNTLF
+602 YAMEGIFNYYNILF
-616 SNDTCIIICSGDKN
+616 NNDTCIIICSGDKN

-642 TDFFGY
+642 TDFFVY

-664 MFEKDH
+664 MFEREH
-670 TGFMKKYIEIGEK
+670 TNFMKKHIEIGEK
-683 KVVDKTFRTYAKDKD
+683 KVVDKTFRTYAKDKN

-725 REEIEDIILLDG
+725 REEIQDIILLDVD
-737 EYNIQ
+737 YNIQ
-742 IMSRKLYDI
+742 AMSGKLYDI
-751 FGLNSELFQ
+751 FGINNDLFQ

-769 CREFIRHFQT
+769 CKEFIRHYQT

-789 FSQKKNMKNNNNN
+789 TNLKKRNNI
-802 EGYVAQNKD
+802 
-811 KNVDGKSEISNDAHS
+811 KSEGFMTQVEKEQIDLKKSNISNDEIN
-826 KDENNKME
+826 KDEKKLE

-845 AEVEWEMTIPNYLR
+845 AEVEWEISIPAFLR
-859 TFQNNFMTAKTMS
+859 TFQNNYLNAKTMTI
-872 FKTIQHNNTH
+872 KTINTKYNVENN
-882 FINNSF
+882 IEN
-888 NNSKLTEKMDDNQQD
+888 KQE
-903 DDQDETSHL
+903 DDQDETSLL
-912 IKKPY
+912 IKKD
-917 TEIKPSKFK
+917 ENKIKQDNIIK
-926 PDKSVSIN
+926 
-934 EETNKE
+934 EEKKE
-940 NINKNNTHNNNII
+940 NN
-953 HKTFTNNNNNNNNY
+953 TNNNNYLSN
-967 MSTDQLKS
+967 DQIKN
-975 FQNEITKYRNL
+975 FHNEITKYRNL
-986 FLSGNKQNIA
+986 FSSGNKAHIS
-996 ELIQLLDKKKSFGD
+996 ELIQILDKKKTSHD
-1010 KTYKFIVSFN
+1010 RTYKFIVSFN

-1032 IRCIDNKEGTD
+1032 IRCIDNKEGAD
-1043 SKSSGHEKEKKIAGN
+1043 SKSSSHQNQENNKNMGA
-1058 TTTDLDL
+1058 TTTLITL
-1065 NEQRKKHFDKIY
+1065 NEQRRKYFDKSN
-1077 YLKDMNEIIKKTEI
+1077 YLKDMNEILKKSEI
-1091 QVLRMRNNI
+1091 QIIKIKTNI
-1100 EQLDFLASGNNK
+1100 EQLDILANNNDT
-1112 IRDLIDNYHKEI
+1112 IRNLIDNFHKEI
-1124 LKFSRVLGINIVNVF
+1124 LKFSRVLGINNINVF
-1139 EDGGSQA
+1139 DENGSQA

-1167 HIMKNVNNFY
+1167 HIMNNVNNFY

-1185 FILFMLGTIV
+1185 FIVFMLGTIV
-1195 IGIICIIKFG
+1195 IGVVSIIKFEA
-1205 SLLSSIEEVD
+1205 LLSSIEELD
-1215 LLHSN
+1215 IMHSN

-1226 NFLYFLERINS
+1226 NFIYFLARINS

-1249 DSITYKLYLDY
+1249 DSIVYNIYI
-1260 KQDNN
+1260 NN
-1265 SNNLKNR
+1265 REKNTSFNNL
-1272 DDAYDYYIKSEKVN
+1272 DEAYDYFIKKEKANMDLLVE
-1286 FDSLIQELEDLSY
+1286 DLEDLSY
-1299 NVMFYFSD
+1299 KVMFYFSD
-1307 SISDFSQREYYFQF
+1307 SISDFRQREYYFQF
-1321 IPYYKGMDAES
+1321 IPYYKGEDAES

-1349 FRIGKTQKL
+1349 FRLGKTQKL

-1365 EDDVDNSVKNVTEYL
+1365 INDTDNGVKNVTEYL

-1388 YLTVIPYLLDLLT
+1388 YLTVIPYLLDLLN

-1413 GGFDIYI
+1413 DSFGIYL
-1420 IIIIYSVITVIFA
+1420 IIIIYSIITIVFA
-1433 GIYSF
+1433 GFYSF
-1438 FLYLTNKNMEEG
+1438 FLFLTNRNMEEG
-1450 MLKLTKIDPRLIGE
+1450 MLKLTKIDPKLIGE
-1464 TIKTIDFFNRNAL
+1464 TIKTIEYFNRNAL
-1477 SLYIEL
+1477 NNYIEF
-1483 TDKENNNNNKKKS
+1483 TDKENNNKNSKEKNIKNKNDENNNKDAKEKDKNKKKTLKKI
-1496 KTKKE
+1496 KTKGKEEDKE
-1501 KEKKK
+1501 K
-1506 EKENKEKDNNEEE
+1506 
-1519 KIKNK
+1519 
-1524 KSKKLKSLKTMAKED
+1524 
-1539 NKINDNDKNKD
+1539 
-1550 VKSSRNNNINNGN
+1550 NNNIKTSINKN
-1563 NNNKIKDDI
+1563 NNNSNDKEK
-1572 NSKKKKNKKEVEE
+1572 NKENNPKKKKNKNEVEE
-1585 AMGYY
+1585 ALGYY
-1590 DVSAHKKLKILTLSY
+1590 DSNVHKKLKILTLSY

-1614 FTIFLII
+1614 FTIFVII
-1621 LIIRLKNFLSNIK
+1621 LVVRLKNFLSNIK
-1634 ELLLTK
+1634 DLFIAKDYL
-1640 EFFSYDHIVEILNLL
+1640 SYDHVKEILDLL
-1655 NMKIFMSQRITDQR
+1655 NMKIKMSQRNINMED
-1669 NFSLFSNYVKDSED
+1669 FSNLTNYVKNSENS
-1683 KVINIYNQ
+1683 VISIYNQ
-1691 ISKHKILND
+1691 ISKHKILNE
-1700 FYENKYISS
+1700 FYEKKYISS
-1709 ICSVLYE
+1709 ICLVLYK
-1716 ESNNNYNLCKNDNVI
+1716 ESSDEYIKCKNDNII
-1731 GTSSNVDEV
+1731 GSNSNVEEV
-1740 KHIFEQKLE
+1740 KYIFEQKLE
-1749 NIWRDYNLSEQNENY
+1749 NIWREFNLKQQNLNY
-1764 TSFYEFSTESYGEL
+1764 TSFYEFSTDDYGEL
-1778 EYIST
+1778 EYISI

-1797 EESRKQYG
+1797 EQSREEYG
-1805 SQEEGNIKMIVIVM
+1805 TQEEGNIKIVIIIM
-1819 IIFLWIFCLYVIFIY
+1819 IIFLWMFCLYVIFIY

>member
-1 MSKEVN
+1 MSKEVS

-12 YVSTKTK
+12 HVSNKIK
-19 FYRYMDSL
+19 FYRYMDTL

-58 GILKDEESP
+58 NILKDEESP

-91 TILLYIIFILLII
+91 TILLYIIFILLIF
-104 LTFLFLRRVRR
+104 LSFLFLHRVRQ

-150 LLCLGD
+150 LLCLED
-156 KNPHFSDETAKC
+156 KNPHFSDESAKC
-168 NVDDIFLFI
+168 NVDNIFLFI

-186 IFLALFLSLFYN
+186 IFLAIFLSLYYN

-207 ISRINTNYELYLNI
+207 MSRVNTNYELYLNI

-247 MSIVLLNYYLSSRPF
+247 MSLVLLNYFLNTRPF
-262 YDYAISYLIGFFHML
+262 YDSTISYLIGFFHML
-277 YAWTSLFTLFFYFIR
+277 YAWTALFTLFFYFIR
-292 VYQVSIVYISILL
+292 VYQVSIVYITILL

-313 MHQTMSDEITL
+313 MHQKMNDEITL

-331 SDKFTVLYYI
+331 SDKFSVLLYI
-341 RYIIDKYKTIETNL
+341 RYIINKYKTIETNL
-355 SDKAKIIGIIFLHK
+355 ADKAKIIGIIFLHK

-375 DCPSKFK
+375 DCPSKFL

-413 FIYDYFLSK
+413 FIYNYFLSK

-441 GNFCKSMQYH
+441 GNYCKSMQYH
-451 QKAGDNTMNIQ
+451 QKTGDNTMNIQ
-462 EKLMHFRAGEQIS
+462 ERLMHFRAGEQIS
-475 KALIKACRPSNEI
+475 KALIKTCRPSNEI
-488 ASNLEYVNFSQY
+488 ASNLEYVNFSQF

-505 LAEKLKVNII
+505 LAEKFKVNII

-563 IIGTYNGYNDLF
+563 IIGTYSGYNELF

-595 LKIKTKN
+595 LKIKNKN
-602 FAMEGIFNYYNTLF
+602 YAMEGIFNYYNILF
-616 SNDTCIIICSGDKN
+616 NNDTCIIICSGDKN

-664 MFEKDH
+664 MFEREH
-670 TGFMKKYIEIGEK
+670 TNFMKKHIEIGEK
-683 KVVDKTFRTYAKDKD
+683 KVVDKTFRTYAKDKN

-725 REEIEDIILLDG
+725 REEIQDIILLDVD
-737 EYNIQ
+737 YNIQ
-742 IMSRKLYDI
+742 AMSGKLYDI
-751 FGLNSELFQ
+751 FGINNDLFQ

-769 CREFIRHFQT
+769 CKEFIRHYQT

-789 FSQKKNMKNNNNN
+789 KNLKKRNNI
-802 EGYVAQNKD
+802 
-811 KNVDGKSEISNDAHS
+811 KSEGFMTQVEKEQIDLKKSNISNDEIN
-826 KDENNKME
+826 KDEKKLE

-845 AEVEWEMTIPNYLR
+845 AEVEWEISIPAFLR
-859 TFQNNFMTAKTMS
+859 TFQNNYLNAKTMTI
-872 FKTIQHNNTH
+872 KTINTKHNVE
-882 FINNSF
+882 NNIE
-888 NNSKLTEKMDDNQQD
+888 NKQE
-903 DDQDETSHL
+903 DDQDETSLL
-912 IKKPY
+912 IKKD
-917 TEIKPSKFK
+917 ENKIKQDNIIK
-926 PDKSVSIN
+926 
-934 EETNKE
+934 EEKKE
-940 NINKNNTHNNNII
+940 NN
-953 HKTFTNNNNNNNNY
+953 TNNNNYLSN
-967 MSTDQLKS
+967 DQIKN
-975 FQNEITKYRNL
+975 FHNEITKYRNL
-986 FLSGNKQNIA
+986 FSSGNKAHIS
-996 ELIQLLDKKKSFGD
+996 ELIQILDKKKTSHD
-1010 KTYKFIVSFN
+1010 RTYKFIVSFN

-1032 IRCIDNKEGTD
+1032 IRCIDNKEGAD
-1043 SKSSGHEKEKKIAGN
+1043 SKSSSHQNQENNKNMGA
-1058 TTTDLDL
+1058 TTTLITL
-1065 NEQRKKHFDKIY
+1065 NEQRRKYFDKSN
-1077 YLKDMNEIIKKTEI
+1077 YLKDMNEILKKSEI
-1091 QVLRMRNNI
+1091 QIVKIKTNI
-1100 EQLDFLASGNNK
+1100 EQLDILANNNDT
-1112 IRDLIDNYHKEI
+1112 IRNLIDNFHKEI
-1124 LKFSRVLGINIVNVF
+1124 LKFSRVLGINNINVF
-1139 EDGGSQA
+1139 DENGSQA

-1167 HIMKNVNNFY
+1167 HIMNNVNNFY

-1185 FILFMLGTIV
+1185 FIVFMLGTIV
-1195 IGIICIIKFG
+1195 IGVVSIIKFEA
-1205 SLLSSIEEVD
+1205 LLSSIEELD
-1215 LLHSN
+1215 IMHSN

-1226 NFLYFLERINS
+1226 NFIYFLARINS

-1249 DSITYKLYLDY
+1249 DSIVYNIYI
-1260 KQDNN
+1260 NN
-1265 SNNLKNR
+1265 REKNTSFNNI
-1272 DDAYDYYIKSEKVN
+1272 DEAYDYFIKKEKANMDLLVE
-1286 FDSLIQELEDLSY
+1286 DLEDLSY
-1299 NVMFYFSD
+1299 KVMFYFSD
-1307 SISDFSQREYYFQF
+1307 SISDFRQREYYFQF
-1321 IPYYKGMDAES
+1321 IPYYKGEDAES

-1349 FRIGKTQKL
+1349 FRLGKTQKL

-1365 EDDVDNSVKNVTEYL
+1365 INDTDNGVKNVTEYL

-1388 YLTVIPYLLDLLT
+1388 YLTVIPYLLDLLN

-1413 GGFDIYI
+1413 DSFGIYL
-1420 IIIIYSVITVIFA
+1420 IIIIYSIITIVFA
-1433 GIYSF
+1433 GFYSF
-1438 FLYLTNKNMEEG
+1438 FLFLTNRNMEEG
-1450 MLKLTKIDPRLIGE
+1450 MLKLTKIDPKLIGE
-1464 TIKTIDFFNRNAL
+1464 TIKTIEYFNRNAL
-1477 SLYIEL
+1477 NNYIEF
-1483 TDKENNNNNKKKS
+1483 TDKENNNKNSKEKNIKNKNDENNNKDAKEKDKNKKKTLKKI
-1496 KTKKE
+1496 KTKGKEEDKE
-1501 KEKKK
+1501 K
-1506 EKENKEKDNNEEE
+1506 
-1519 KIKNK
+1519 
-1524 KSKKLKSLKTMAKED
+1524 
-1539 NKINDNDKNKD
+1539 
-1550 VKSSRNNNINNGN
+1550 NNNIKTSINKN
-1563 NNNKIKDDI
+1563 NNNSNDKEK
-1572 NSKKKKNKKEVEE
+1572 NKENNPKKKKNKNEVEE
-1585 AMGYY
+1585 ALGYY
-1590 DVSAHKKLKILTLSY
+1590 DSNVHKKLKILTLSY

-1614 FTIFLII
+1614 FTIFVII
-1621 LIIRLKNFLSNIK
+1621 LVVRLKNFLSNIK
-1634 ELLLTK
+1634 DLFIAKDYL
-1640 EFFSYDHIVEILNLL
+1640 SYDHVKEILDLL
-1655 NMKIFMSQRITDQR
+1655 NMKIKMSQRNINMED
-1669 NFSLFSNYVKDSED
+1669 FSNLTNYVKNSENS
-1683 KVINIYNQ
+1683 VISIYNQ
-1691 ISKHKILND
+1691 ISKHKILNE
-1700 FYENKYISS
+1700 FYEKKYISS
-1709 ICSVLYE
+1709 ICLVLYK
-1716 ESNNNYNLCKNDNVI
+1716 ESSDEYIKCKNDNII
-1731 GTSSNVDEV
+1731 GSNSNVEEV
-1740 KHIFEQKLE
+1740 KYIFEQKLE
-1749 NIWRDYNLSEQNENY
+1749 NIWREFNLKQQNLNY
-1764 TSFYEFSTESYGEL
+1764 TSFYEFSTDDYGEL
-1778 EYIST
+1778 EYISI

-1797 EESRKQYG
+1797 EQSREEYG
-1805 SQEEGNIKMIVIVM
+1805 TQEEGNIKIVIIIM
-1819 IIFLWIFCLYVIFIY
+1819 IIFLWMFCLYVIFIY

>member
-7 FFTPE
+7 FFIPE
-12 YVSTKTK
+12 YVSRKTQ
-19 FYRYMDSL
+19 FYRYMDTL

-41 ITISYIQL
+41 ILISYIQL

-58 GILKDEESP
+58 EILKEEETP

-91 TILLYIIFILLII
+91 SILLYIIFILLII
-104 LTFLFLRRVRR
+104 ITLLFLNRVRQ

-150 LLCLGD
+150 LLCLED

-168 NVDDIFLFI
+168 NTDNIFLFI

-207 ISRINTNYELYLNI
+207 MSRVNTNYELYLNI

-238 IIFILYNTI
+238 IIFILYNTV
-247 MSIVLLNYYLSSRPF
+247 MSLVLLNYYLNSRPF
-262 YDYAISYLIGFFHML
+262 YDSTISYLIGFFHML

-313 MHQTMSDEITL
+313 MHQKMNDRITL
-324 NKPFHQL
+324 DKPFHQL
-331 SDKFTVLYYI
+331 SDKFSILLYI
-341 RYIIDKYKTIETNL
+341 RYIINKYKTIETNL
-355 SDKAKIIGIIFLHK
+355 ADKAKIIGIIFLHK

-375 DCPSKFK
+375 ECPSKFN

-441 GNFCKSMQYH
+441 GNYCKSMFYH
-451 QKAGDNTMNIQ
+451 QKTGGNIMNIQ

-475 KALIKACRPSNEI
+475 KTLIKTCRPSIEI
-488 ASNLEYVNFSQY
+488 AANLEYVNFSQF

-505 LAEKLKVNII
+505 LAEKFKVNII

-563 IIGTYNGYNDLF
+563 IIGTYNGYNELF

-595 LKIKTKN
+595 LKIKNKN
-602 FAMEGIFNYYNTLF
+602 LAMEGIFNYYNILF

-635 EKVSSNI
+635 EKVSQNI
-642 TDFFGY
+642 TEFFGY

-664 MFEKDH
+664 MFEREH
-670 TGFMKKYIEIGEK
+670 TGFIKKHIEIGEK
-683 KVVDKTFRTYAKDKD
+683 KVVDKTFRTYAKDK
-698 NSLIVINLSIKL
+698 NNALIVINLSIKL
-710 FPILGENIF
+710 FPILGENTF

-725 REEIEDIILLDG
+725 REEIEDIILLDSD
-737 EYNIQ
+737 YNIQ
-742 IMSRKLYDI
+742 TMSSKLHDI
-751 FGLNSELFQ
+751 FGLSNDLFQ
-760 DVDIPFWMI
+760 EVEIPFWMI
-769 CREFIRHFQT
+769 CKEFIRHFQT

-789 FSQKKNMKNNNNN
+789 FNQMQLKNYKNNLKN
-802 EGYVAQNKD
+802 EGYITQMNNEKIEI
-811 KNVDGKSEISNDAHS
+811 KKSNISNDAVS
-826 KDENNKME
+826 KNENKME

-845 AEVEWEMTIPNYLR
+845 AEVEWEISIPDFLR
-859 TFQNNFMTAKTMS
+859 KFQENFISAKTMYMNNNQG
-872 FKTIQHNNTH
+872 KENIDNNIQQ
-882 FINNSF
+882 
-888 NNSKLTEKMDDNQQD
+888 E
-903 DDQDETSHL
+903 DDQDETALL
-912 IKKPY
+912 IKK
-917 TEIKPSKFK
+917 S
-926 PDKSVSIN
+926 
-934 EETNKE
+934 
-940 NINKNNTHNNNII
+940 NKNQYNRLKAIKSLQTENTNYINN
-953 HKTFTNNNNNNNNY
+953 
-967 MSTDQLKS
+967 DQIKN
-975 FQNEITKYRNL
+975 FQNEIARYRSL
-986 FLSGNKQNIA
+986 FNSGNKQTIS
-996 ELIQLLDKKKSFGD
+996 ELIQILDKKKLLSD
-1010 KTYKFIVSFN
+1010 KIYKFIVSFN
-1020 QLNYGDKKVAYI
+1020 QLIYGEKRVAYI
-1032 IRCIDNKEGTD
+1032 IRCIDNKEEAD
-1043 SKSSGHEKEKKIAGN
+1043 SKTSGQNQENEKKRG
-1058 TTTDLDL
+1058 TTTQIDL
-1065 NEQRKKHFDKIY
+1065 NEQRKKYFDKSN
-1077 YLKDMNEIIKKTEI
+1077 YLKDMNEILKKSEI
-1091 QVLRMRNNI
+1091 QILRMRTNI
-1100 EQLDFLASGNNK
+1100 EQLDILANHDNN
-1112 IRDLIDNYHKEI
+1112 IRNLIDNFHKEI
-1124 LKFSRVLGINIVNVF
+1124 RKFSRVLGMNNMNIF
-1139 EDGGSQA
+1139 EDGGSQT

-1167 HIMKNVNNFY
+1167 HIMNNVNNFY

-1185 FILFMLGTIV
+1185 FIVFMLGTIV
-1195 IGIICIIKFG
+1195 IGIISIIKFG
-1205 SLLSSIEEVD
+1205 ALLTSIEEVD

-1226 NFLYFLERINS
+1226 NFIYFLTRINS
-1237 FVALSKI
+1237 FIALSKI

-1249 DSITYKLYLDY
+1249 DEFKYNIYLNNKTNFNNIDEEY
-1260 KQDNN
+1260 DVFIKNEKTNMDLLVQD
-1265 SNNLKNR
+1265 
-1272 DDAYDYYIKSEKVN
+1272 
-1286 FDSLIQELEDLSY
+1286 LEDLSY
-1299 NVMFYFSD
+1299 KVMFYFSD
-1307 SISDFSQREYYFQF
+1307 SISDFQQREYYFQF
-1321 IPYYKGMDAES
+1321 IPYYKGVDAEA

-1349 FRIGKTQKL
+1349 FRLGKTEKL

-1365 EDDVDNSVKNVTEYL
+1365 ENDLNNVKNVTKYL
-1380 SFIALDNP
+1380 NLNALDNP
-1388 YLTVIPYLLDLLT
+1388 YLTVVPYLLDLLN

-1413 GGFDIYI
+1413 GGFGIYT
-1420 IIIIYSVITVIFA
+1420 IIIIYSIITTIFA
-1433 GIYSF
+1433 GFYSF

-1450 MLKLTKIDPRLIGE
+1450 MLKLTKIDPKLIGE

-1477 SLYIEL
+1477 SRYIEF
-1483 TDKENNNNNKKKS
+1483 TDKENKENKIINENKKKAKAKKG
-1496 KTKKE
+1496 KTIIKKN
-1501 KEKKK
+1501 
-1506 EKENKEKDNNEEE
+1506 KENKENNDN
-1519 KIKNK
+1519 KSIKTK
-1524 KSKKLKSLKTMAKED
+1524 KSKKDFKNMD
-1539 NKINDNDKNKD
+1539 NKIKEENKENN
-1550 VKSSRNNNINNGN
+1550 KLNNINN
-1563 NNNKIKDDI
+1563 KIKE
-1572 NSKKKKNKKEVEE
+1572 KKNKKEIEE

-1590 DVSAHKKLKILTLSY
+1590 DTSAHKRLKILTVSY

-1614 FTIFLII
+1614 FIIFVII
-1621 LIIRLKNFLSNIK
+1621 LVINLSNFLSNIK
-1634 ELLLTK
+1634 ELLITK
-1640 EFFSYDHIVEILNLL
+1640 DYFSFDHIIENLELL
-1655 NMKIFMSQRITDQR
+1655 NMKLKMSQRNI
-1669 NFSLFSNYVKDSED
+1669 SNNDFYNLTNYAKNSENS
-1683 KVINIYNQ
+1683 VIKIYNQ
-1691 ISKHKILND
+1691 ISKHKVLKD
-1700 FYENKYISS
+1700 FYEKKYIAS
-1709 ICSVLYE
+1709 ICSVLYD
-1716 ESNNNYNLCKNDNVI
+1716 ESSNEFTKCKNDNLI
-1731 GTSSNVDEV
+1731 GYTSNVEEV
-1740 KHIFEQKLE
+1740 KYIFSQKLD
-1749 NIWRDYNLSEQNENY
+1749 NIQREYNLNSQNNNNY
-1764 TSFYEFSTESYGEL
+1764 SSFYEFSTDNYGEL
-1778 EYIST
+1778 EYINI
-1783 EYFHKIIDKYCEVI
+1783 EYFHKIIDIYCDVI
-1797 EESRKQYG
+1797 EKSREEYG
-1805 SQEEGNIKMIVIVM
+1805 TQEEGNIKIIIIMM

>member
-7 FFTPE
+7 FFIPE
-12 YVSTKTK
+12 YVSRKTQ
-19 FYRYMDSL
+19 FYRYMDTL

-41 ITISYIQL
+41 ILISYIQL

-58 GILKDEESP
+58 EILKEEETP

-91 TILLYIIFILLII
+91 SILLYIIFILLII
-104 LTFLFLRRVRR
+104 ITLLFLYRVRQ

-150 LLCLGD
+150 LLCLED

-168 NVDDIFLFI
+168 NTDNIFLFI

-207 ISRINTNYELYLNI
+207 MSRVNTNYELYLNI

-238 IIFILYNTI
+238 IIFILYNTV
-247 MSIVLLNYYLSSRPF
+247 MSLVLLNYYLNSRPF
-262 YDYAISYLIGFFHML
+262 YDSTISYLIGFFHML

-313 MHQTMSDEITL
+313 MHQKMNDRITL
-324 NKPFHQL
+324 DKPFHQL
-331 SDKFTVLYYI
+331 SDKFSILLYI
-341 RYIIDKYKTIETNL
+341 RYIINKYKTIETNL
-355 SDKAKIIGIIFLHK
+355 ADKAKIIGIIFLHK

-375 DCPSKFK
+375 ECPSKFN

-441 GNFCKSMQYH
+441 GNYCKSMFYH
-451 QKAGDNTMNIQ
+451 QKTGGNIMNIQ

-475 KALIKACRPSNEI
+475 KTLIKTCRPSIEI
-488 ASNLEYVNFSQY
+488 AANLEYVNFSQF

-505 LAEKLKVNII
+505 LAEKFKVNII

-563 IIGTYNGYNDLF
+563 IIGTYNGYNELF

-595 LKIKTKN
+595 LKIKNKN
-602 FAMEGIFNYYNTLF
+602 LAMEGIFNYYNILF

-635 EKVSSNI
+635 EKVSQNI
-642 TDFFGY
+642 TEFFGY

-664 MFEKDH
+664 MFEREH
-670 TGFMKKYIEIGEK
+670 TGFIKKHIEIGEK
-683 KVVDKTFRTYAKDKD
+683 KVVDKTFRTYAKDK
-698 NSLIVINLSIKL
+698 NNALIVINLSIKL
-710 FPILGENIF
+710 FPILGENTF

-725 REEIEDIILLDG
+725 REEIEDIILLDSD
-737 EYNIQ
+737 YNIQ
-742 IMSRKLYDI
+742 TMSSKLHDI
-751 FGLNSELFQ
+751 FGLSNDLFQ
-760 DVDIPFWMI
+760 EVEIPFWMI
-769 CREFIRHFQT
+769 CKEFIRHFQT

-789 FSQKKNMKNNNNN
+789 FNQMQLKNYKNNLKN
-802 EGYVAQNKD
+802 EGYITQMNNEKIEI
-811 KNVDGKSEISNDAHS
+811 KKSNISNDAVS
-826 KDENNKME
+826 KNENKME

-845 AEVEWEMTIPNYLR
+845 AEVEWEISIPDFLR
-859 TFQNNFMTAKTMS
+859 KFQENFISAKTMYMNNNQG
-872 FKTIQHNNTH
+872 KENIDNNIQQ
-882 FINNSF
+882 
-888 NNSKLTEKMDDNQQD
+888 E
-903 DDQDETSHL
+903 DDQDETALL
-912 IKKPY
+912 IKK
-917 TEIKPSKFK
+917 S
-926 PDKSVSIN
+926 
-934 EETNKE
+934 
-940 NINKNNTHNNNII
+940 NNNQYNRLKAI
-953 HKTFTNNNNNNNNY
+953 KSLQTENTNYINN
-967 MSTDQLKS
+967 DQIKN
-975 FQNEITKYRNL
+975 FQNEIARYRSL
-986 FLSGNKQNIA
+986 FNSGNKQTIS
-996 ELIQLLDKKKSFGD
+996 ELIQILDKKKLLSD
-1010 KTYKFIVSFN
+1010 KIYKFIVSFN
-1020 QLNYGDKKVAYI
+1020 QLIYGEKRVAYI
-1032 IRCIDNKEGTD
+1032 IRCIDNKEEAD
-1043 SKSSGHEKEKKIAGN
+1043 SKTSGQNQENEKKRG
-1058 TTTDLDL
+1058 TTTQIDL
-1065 NEQRKKHFDKIY
+1065 NEQRKKYFDKSN
-1077 YLKDMNEIIKKTEI
+1077 YLKDMNEILKKSEI
-1091 QVLRMRNNI
+1091 QILRMRTNI
-1100 EQLDFLASGNNK
+1100 EQLDILANHDNN
-1112 IRDLIDNYHKEI
+1112 IRNLIDNFHKEI
-1124 LKFSRVLGINIVNVF
+1124 RKFSRVLGMNNMNIF
-1139 EDGGSQA
+1139 EDGGSQT

-1167 HIMKNVNNFY
+1167 HIMNNVNNFY

-1185 FILFMLGTIV
+1185 FIVFMLGTIV
-1195 IGIICIIKFG
+1195 IGIISIIKFG
-1205 SLLSSIEEVD
+1205 ALLTSIEEVD

-1226 NFLYFLERINS
+1226 NFIYFLTRINS
-1237 FVALSKI
+1237 FIALSKI

-1249 DSITYKLYLDY
+1249 DEFKYNIYLNNKTNFNNIDEEY
-1260 KQDNN
+1260 DVFIKNEKTNMDLLVQD
-1265 SNNLKNR
+1265 
-1272 DDAYDYYIKSEKVN
+1272 
-1286 FDSLIQELEDLSY
+1286 LEDLSY
-1299 NVMFYFSD
+1299 KVMFYFSD
-1307 SISDFSQREYYFQF
+1307 SISDFQQREYYFQF
-1321 IPYYKGMDAES
+1321 IPYYKGVDAEA

-1349 FRIGKTQKL
+1349 FRLGKTEKL

-1365 EDDVDNSVKNVTEYL
+1365 ENDLNNVKNVTKYL
-1380 SFIALDNP
+1380 NLNALDNP
-1388 YLTVIPYLLDLLT
+1388 YLTVVPYLLDLLN

-1413 GGFDIYI
+1413 GGFGIYT
-1420 IIIIYSVITVIFA
+1420 IIIIYSIITTIFA
-1433 GIYSF
+1433 GFYSF

-1450 MLKLTKIDPRLIGE
+1450 MLKLTKIDPKLIGE

-1477 SLYIEL
+1477 SRYIEF
-1483 TDKENNNNNKKKS
+1483 TDKENKENKIINENKKKAKAKKG
-1496 KTKKE
+1496 KTIIKKN
-1501 KEKKK
+1501 
-1506 EKENKEKDNNEEE
+1506 KENKENNDN
-1519 KIKNK
+1519 KSIKTK
-1524 KSKKLKSLKTMAKED
+1524 KSKKDFKNMD
-1539 NKINDNDKNKD
+1539 NKIKEENKENN
-1550 VKSSRNNNINNGN
+1550 KLNNINN
-1563 NNNKIKDDI
+1563 KIKE
-1572 NSKKKKNKKEVEE
+1572 KKNKKEIEE

-1590 DVSAHKKLKILTLSY
+1590 DTSAHKRLKILTVSY

-1614 FTIFLII
+1614 FIIFVII
-1621 LIIRLKNFLSNIK
+1621 LVINLSNFLSNIK
-1634 ELLLTK
+1634 ELLITK
-1640 EFFSYDHIVEILNLL
+1640 DYFSFDHIIENLELL
-1655 NMKIFMSQRITDQR
+1655 NMKLKMSQRNI
-1669 NFSLFSNYVKDSED
+1669 SNNDFYNLTNYAKNSENS
-1683 KVINIYNQ
+1683 VIKIYNQ
-1691 ISKHKILND
+1691 ISKHKVLKD
-1700 FYENKYISS
+1700 FYEKKYIAS
-1709 ICSVLYE
+1709 ICSVLYD
-1716 ESNNNYNLCKNDNVI
+1716 ESSNEFTKCKNDNLI
-1731 GTSSNVDEV
+1731 GYTSNVEEV
-1740 KHIFEQKLE
+1740 KYIFSQKLD
-1749 NIWRDYNLSEQNENY
+1749 NIQREYNLNSQNNNNY
-1764 TSFYEFSTESYGEL
+1764 SSFYEFSTDNYGEL
-1778 EYIST
+1778 EYINI
-1783 EYFHKIIDKYCEVI
+1783 EYFHKIIDIYCDVI
-1797 EESRKQYG
+1797 EKSREEYG
-1805 SQEEGNIKMIVIVM
+1805 TQEEGNIKIIIIMM

>member
-1 MSKEVN
+1 MSKEVS

-12 YVSTKTK
+12 HVSNKIK
-19 FYRYMDSL
+19 FYRYMDTL

-58 GILKDEESP
+58 NILKDEESP

-91 TILLYIIFILLII
+91 TILLYIIFILLIF
-104 LTFLFLRRVRR
+104 LSFLFLHRVRQ

-150 LLCLGD
+150 LLCLED
-156 KNPHFSDETAKC
+156 KNPHFSDESAKC
-168 NVDDIFLFI
+168 NVDNIFLFI

-186 IFLALFLSLFYN
+186 IFLAIFLSLYYN

-207 ISRINTNYELYLNI
+207 MSRVNTNYELYLNI

-247 MSIVLLNYYLSSRPF
+247 MSLVLLNYFLNTRPF
-262 YDYAISYLIGFFHML
+262 YDSTISYLIGFFHML
-277 YAWTSLFTLFFYFIR
+277 YAWTALFTLFFYFIR
-292 VYQVSIVYISILL
+292 VYQVSIVYITILL

-313 MHQTMSDEITL
+313 MHQKMNDEITL

-331 SDKFTVLYYI
+331 SDKFSVLLYI
-341 RYIIDKYKTIETNL
+341 RYIINKYKTIETNL
-355 SDKAKIIGIIFLHK
+355 ADKAKIIGIIFLHK

-375 DCPSKFK
+375 DCPSKFL

-441 GNFCKSMQYH
+441 GNYCKSMQYH
-451 QKAGDNTMNIQ
+451 QKTGDNTMNIQ
-462 EKLMHFRAGEQIS
+462 ERLMHFRAGEQIS
-475 KALIKACRPSNEI
+475 KALIKTCRPSNEI
-488 ASNLEYVNFSQY
+488 ASNLEYVNFSQF

-505 LAEKLKVNII
+505 LAEKFKVNII

-563 IIGTYNGYNDLF
+563 IIGTYSGYNELF

-595 LKIKTKN
+595 LKIKNKN
-602 FAMEGIFNYYNTLF
+602 YAMEGIFNYYNILF
-616 SNDTCIIICSGDKN
+616 NNDTCIIICSGDKN

-664 MFEKDH
+664 MFEREH
-670 TGFMKKYIEIGEK
+670 TNFMKKHIEIGEK
-683 KVVDKTFRTYAKDKD
+683 KVVDKTFRTYAKDKN

-725 REEIEDIILLDG
+725 REEIKDIILLDVD
-737 EYNIQ
+737 YNIQ
-742 IMSRKLYDI
+742 AMSGKLYDI
-751 FGLNSELFQ
+751 FGINNDLFQ

-769 CREFIRHFQT
+769 CKEFIRHYQT

-789 FSQKKNMKNNNNN
+789 TNLKKRNNI
-802 EGYVAQNKD
+802 
-811 KNVDGKSEISNDAHS
+811 KSEGFMTQVEKEQIDLKKSNISNDEIN
-826 KDENNKME
+826 KDEKKLE

-845 AEVEWEMTIPNYLR
+845 AEVEWEISIPAFLR
-859 TFQNNFMTAKTMS
+859 TFQNNYLNAKTMTI
-872 FKTIQHNNTH
+872 KTINTKHNVE
-882 FINNSF
+882 NNIE
-888 NNSKLTEKMDDNQQD
+888 NKQE
-903 DDQDETSHL
+903 DDQDETSLL
-912 IKKPY
+912 IKKD
-917 TEIKPSKFK
+917 ENKIKQDNIIK
-926 PDKSVSIN
+926 
-934 EETNKE
+934 EEKKE
-940 NINKNNTHNNNII
+940 NN
-953 HKTFTNNNNNNNNY
+953 TNNNNYLSN
-967 MSTDQLKS
+967 DQIKN
-975 FQNEITKYRNL
+975 FHNEITKYRNL
-986 FLSGNKQNIA
+986 FSSGNKAHIS
-996 ELIQLLDKKKSFGD
+996 ELIQILDKKKTSHD
-1010 KTYKFIVSFN
+1010 RTYKFIVSFN

-1032 IRCIDNKEGTD
+1032 IRCIDNKEGAD
-1043 SKSSGHEKEKKIAGN
+1043 SKSSSHQNQENNKNMGA
-1058 TTTDLDL
+1058 TTTLITL
-1065 NEQRKKHFDKIY
+1065 NEQRRKYFDKSN
-1077 YLKDMNEIIKKTEI
+1077 YLKDMNEILKKSEI
-1091 QVLRMRNNI
+1091 QIVKIKTNI
-1100 EQLDFLASGNNK
+1100 EQLDILANNNDT
-1112 IRDLIDNYHKEI
+1112 IRNLIDNFHKEI
-1124 LKFSRVLGINIVNVF
+1124 LKFSRVLGINNINVF
-1139 EDGGSQA
+1139 DENGSQA

-1167 HIMKNVNNFY
+1167 HIMNNVNNFY

-1185 FILFMLGTIV
+1185 FIVFMLGTIV
-1195 IGIICIIKFG
+1195 IGVVSIIKFEA
-1205 SLLSSIEEVD
+1205 LLSSIEELD
-1215 LLHSN
+1215 IMHSN

-1226 NFLYFLERINS
+1226 NFIYFLARINS
-1237 FVALSKI
+1237 LVALSKI

-1249 DSITYKLYLDY
+1249 DSIVYNIYI
-1260 KQDNN
+1260 NN
-1265 SNNLKNR
+1265 REKNTSFNNI
-1272 DDAYDYYIKSEKVN
+1272 DEAYDYFIKKEKANMDLLVE
-1286 FDSLIQELEDLSY
+1286 DLEDLSY
-1299 NVMFYFSD
+1299 KVMFYFSD
-1307 SISDFSQREYYFQF
+1307 SISDFRQREYYFQF
-1321 IPYYKGMDAES
+1321 IPYYKGEDAES

-1349 FRIGKTQKL
+1349 FRLGKTQKL

-1365 EDDVDNSVKNVTEYL
+1365 INDTDNGVKNVTEYL

-1388 YLTVIPYLLDLLT
+1388 YLTVIPYLLDLLN

-1413 GGFDIYI
+1413 DGFGIYL
-1420 IIIIYSVITVIFA
+1420 IIIIYSIITIVFA
-1433 GIYSF
+1433 GFYSF
-1438 FLYLTNKNMEEG
+1438 FLFLTNRNMEEG
-1450 MLKLTKIDPRLIGE
+1450 MLKLTKIDPKLIGE
-1464 TIKTIDFFNRNAL
+1464 TIKTIEYFNRNAL
-1477 SLYIEL
+1477 NNYIEF
-1483 TDKENNNNNKKKS
+1483 TDKENNNKNSKEKNIKNKNGENNNKDANEKDKNKKKTLKKI
-1496 KTKKE
+1496 KTKGKEEDKE
-1501 KEKKK
+1501 K
-1506 EKENKEKDNNEEE
+1506 
-1519 KIKNK
+1519 
-1524 KSKKLKSLKTMAKED
+1524 
-1539 NKINDNDKNKD
+1539 
-1550 VKSSRNNNINNGN
+1550 NNNIKTSINKN
-1563 NNNKIKDDI
+1563 NNNSNDKEK
-1572 NSKKKKNKKEVEE
+1572 NKENNPKKKKNKNEVEE
-1585 AMGYY
+1585 ALGYY
-1590 DVSAHKKLKILTLSY
+1590 DSNVHKKLKILTLSY

-1614 FTIFLII
+1614 FTIFVII
-1621 LIIRLKNFLSNIK
+1621 LVVRLKNFLSNIK
-1634 ELLLTK
+1634 DLFITK
-1640 EFFSYDHIVEILNLL
+1640 DYLSYDHVKEILDLL
-1655 NMKIFMSQRITDQR
+1655 NMKIKMSQRNINMED
-1669 NFSLFSNYVKDSED
+1669 FSNLTNYVKNSENS
-1683 KVINIYNQ
+1683 VISVYNQ
-1691 ISKHKILND
+1691 ISKHKILNE
-1700 FYENKYISS
+1700 FYEKKYISS
-1709 ICSVLYE
+1709 ICLVLYK
-1716 ESNNNYNLCKNDNVI
+1716 ESSDEYIKCKNDNII
-1731 GTSSNVDEV
+1731 GSNSNVEEV
-1740 KHIFEQKLE
+1740 KYIFEQKLE
-1749 NIWRDYNLSEQNENY
+1749 NIWREFNLKQQNLNY
-1764 TSFYEFSTESYGEL
+1764 TSFYEFSTDDYGEL
-1778 EYIST
+1778 EYISI

-1797 EESRKQYG
+1797 EQSREEYG
-1805 SQEEGNIKMIVIVM
+1805 TQEEGNIKIVIIIM
-1819 IIFLWIFCLYVIFIY
+1819 IIFLWMFCLYVIFIY

>member
-1 MSKEVN
+1 MSKEVS

-12 YVSTKTK
+12 HVSNKIK
-19 FYRYMDSL
+19 FYRYMDTL

-58 GILKDEESP
+58 NILKDEESP

-91 TILLYIIFILLII
+91 TILLYIIFILLIF
-104 LTFLFLRRVRR
+104 LSFLFLHRVRQ

-150 LLCLGD
+150 LLCLED
-156 KNPHFSDETAKC
+156 KNPHFSDESAKC
-168 NVDDIFLFI
+168 NVDNIFLFI

-186 IFLALFLSLFYN
+186 IFLAIFLSLYYN

-207 ISRINTNYELYLNI
+207 MSRVNTNYELYLNI

-247 MSIVLLNYYLSSRPF
+247 MSLVLLNYFLNTRPF
-262 YDYAISYLIGFFHML
+262 YDSTISYLIGFFHML
-277 YAWTSLFTLFFYFIR
+277 YAWTALFTLFFYFIR
-292 VYQVSIVYISILL
+292 VYQVSIVYITILL

-313 MHQTMSDEITL
+313 MHQKMNDEITL

-331 SDKFTVLYYI
+331 SDKFSVLLYI
-341 RYIIDKYKTIETNL
+341 RYIINKYKTIETNL
-355 SDKAKIIGIIFLHK
+355 ADKAKIIGIIFLHK

-375 DCPSKFK
+375 DCPSKFL

-413 FIYDYFLSK
+413 FIYNYFLSK

-441 GNFCKSMQYH
+441 GNYCKSMQYH
-451 QKAGDNTMNIQ
+451 QKTGDNTMNIQ
-462 EKLMHFRAGEQIS
+462 ERLMHFRAGEQIS
-475 KALIKACRPSNEI
+475 KALIKTCRPSNEI
-488 ASNLEYVNFSQY
+488 ASNLEYVNFSQF

-505 LAEKLKVNII
+505 LAEKFKVNII

-563 IIGTYNGYNDLF
+563 IIGTYSGYNELF

-595 LKIKTKN
+595 LKIKNKN
-602 FAMEGIFNYYNTLF
+602 YAMEGIFNYYNILF
-616 SNDTCIIICSGDKN
+616 NNDTCIIICSGDKN

-664 MFEKDH
+664 MFEREH
-670 TGFMKKYIEIGEK
+670 TNFMKKHIEIGEK
-683 KVVDKTFRTYAKDKD
+683 KVVDKTFRTYAKDKN

-725 REEIEDIILLDG
+725 REEIQDIILLDVD
-737 EYNIQ
+737 YNIQ
-742 IMSRKLYDI
+742 AMSGKLYDI
-751 FGLNSELFQ
+751 FGINNDLFQ

-769 CREFIRHFQT
+769 CKEFIRHYQT

-789 FSQKKNMKNNNNN
+789 KNLKKRNNI
-802 EGYVAQNKD
+802 
-811 KNVDGKSEISNDAHS
+811 KSEGFMTQVEKEQIDLKKSNISNDEIN
-826 KDENNKME
+826 KDEKKLE

-845 AEVEWEMTIPNYLR
+845 AEVEWEISIPAFLR
-859 TFQNNFMTAKTMS
+859 TFQNNYLNAKTMTI
-872 FKTIQHNNTH
+872 KTINTKYNVENN
-882 FINNSF
+882 IEN
-888 NNSKLTEKMDDNQQD
+888 KQE
-903 DDQDETSHL
+903 DDQDETSLL
-912 IKKPY
+912 IKKD
-917 TEIKPSKFK
+917 ENKIKQDNIIK
-926 PDKSVSIN
+926 
-934 EETNKE
+934 EEKKE
-940 NINKNNTHNNNII
+940 NN
-953 HKTFTNNNNNNNNY
+953 TNNNNYLSN
-967 MSTDQLKS
+967 DQIKN
-975 FQNEITKYRNL
+975 FHNEITKYRNL
-986 FLSGNKQNIA
+986 FSSGNKAHIS
-996 ELIQLLDKKKSFGD
+996 ELIQILDKKKTSHD
-1010 KTYKFIVSFN
+1010 RTYKFIVSFN

-1032 IRCIDNKEGTD
+1032 IRCIDNKEGAD
-1043 SKSSGHEKEKKIAGN
+1043 SKSSSHQNQENNKNMGA
-1058 TTTDLDL
+1058 TTTLITL
-1065 NEQRKKHFDKIY
+1065 NEQRRKYFDKSN
-1077 YLKDMNEIIKKTEI
+1077 YLKDMNEILKKSEI
-1091 QVLRMRNNI
+1091 QIIKIKTNI
-1100 EQLDFLASGNNK
+1100 EQLDILANNNDT
-1112 IRDLIDNYHKEI
+1112 IRNLIDNFHKEI
-1124 LKFSRVLGINIVNVF
+1124 LKFSRVLGINNINVF
-1139 EDGGSQA
+1139 DENGSQA

-1167 HIMKNVNNFY
+1167 HIMNNVNNFY

-1185 FILFMLGTIV
+1185 FIVFMLGTIV
-1195 IGIICIIKFG
+1195 IGVVSIIKFEA
-1205 SLLSSIEEVD
+1205 LLSSIEELD
-1215 LLHSN
+1215 IMHSN

-1226 NFLYFLERINS
+1226 NFIYFLARINS

-1249 DSITYKLYLDY
+1249 DSIVYNIYI
-1260 KQDNN
+1260 NN
-1265 SNNLKNR
+1265 REKNTSFNNL
-1272 DDAYDYYIKSEKVN
+1272 DEAYDYFIKKEKANMDLLVE
-1286 FDSLIQELEDLSY
+1286 DLEDLSY
-1299 NVMFYFSD
+1299 KVMFYFSD
-1307 SISDFSQREYYFQF
+1307 SISDFRQREYYFQF
-1321 IPYYKGMDAES
+1321 IPYYKGEDAES

-1349 FRIGKTQKL
+1349 FRLGKTQKL

-1365 EDDVDNSVKNVTEYL
+1365 INDTDNGVKNVTEYL

-1388 YLTVIPYLLDLLT
+1388 YLTVIPYLLDLLN

-1413 GGFDIYI
+1413 DSFGIYL
-1420 IIIIYSVITVIFA
+1420 IIIIYSIITIVFA
-1433 GIYSF
+1433 GFYSF
-1438 FLYLTNKNMEEG
+1438 FLFLTNRNMEEG
-1450 MLKLTKIDPRLIGE
+1450 MLKLTKIDPKLIGE
-1464 TIKTIDFFNRNAL
+1464 TIKTIEYFNRNAL
-1477 SLYIEL
+1477 NNYIEF
-1483 TDKENNNNNKKKS
+1483 TDKENNNKNSKEKNIKNKNDENNNKDAKEKDKNKKKTLKKI
-1496 KTKKE
+1496 KTKGKEEDKE
-1501 KEKKK
+1501 K
-1506 EKENKEKDNNEEE
+1506 
-1519 KIKNK
+1519 
-1524 KSKKLKSLKTMAKED
+1524 
-1539 NKINDNDKNKD
+1539 
-1550 VKSSRNNNINNGN
+1550 NNNIKTSINKN
-1563 NNNKIKDDI
+1563 NNNSNDKEK
-1572 NSKKKKNKKEVEE
+1572 NKENNPKKKKNKNEVEE
-1585 AMGYY
+1585 ALGYY
-1590 DVSAHKKLKILTLSY
+1590 DSNVHKKLKILTLSY

-1614 FTIFLII
+1614 FTIFVII
-1621 LIIRLKNFLSNIK
+1621 LVVRLKNFLSNIK
-1634 ELLLTK
+1634 DLFIAKDYL
-1640 EFFSYDHIVEILNLL
+1640 SYDHVKEILDLL
-1655 NMKIFMSQRITDQR
+1655 NMKIKMSQRNINMED
-1669 NFSLFSNYVKDSED
+1669 FSNLTNYVKNSENS
-1683 KVINIYNQ
+1683 VISIYNQ
-1691 ISKHKILND
+1691 ISKHKILNE
-1700 FYENKYISS
+1700 FYEKKYISS
-1709 ICSVLYE
+1709 ICLVLYK
-1716 ESNNNYNLCKNDNVI
+1716 ESSDEYIKCKNDNII
-1731 GTSSNVDEV
+1731 GSNSNVEEV
-1740 KHIFEQKLE
+1740 KYIFEQKLE
-1749 NIWRDYNLSEQNENY
+1749 NIWREFNLKQQNLNY
-1764 TSFYEFSTESYGEL
+1764 TSFYEFSTDDYGEL
-1778 EYIST
+1778 EYISI

-1797 EESRKQYG
+1797 EQSREEYG
-1805 SQEEGNIKMIVIVM
+1805 TQEEGNIKIVIIIM
-1819 IIFLWIFCLYVIFIY
+1819 IIFLWMFCLYVIFIY

>member
-1 MSKEVN
+1 MSKEVS

-12 YVSTKTK
+12 HVSNKIK
-19 FYRYMDSL
+19 FYRYMDTL

-58 GILKDEESP
+58 NILKDEESP

-91 TILLYIIFILLII
+91 TILLYIIFILLIF
-104 LTFLFLRRVRR
+104 LSFLFLHRVRQ

-150 LLCLGD
+150 LLCLED
-156 KNPHFSDETAKC
+156 KNPHFSDESAKC
-168 NVDDIFLFI
+168 NVDNIFLFI

-186 IFLALFLSLFYN
+186 IFLAIFLSLYYN

-207 ISRINTNYELYLNI
+207 MSRVNTNYELYLNI

-247 MSIVLLNYYLSSRPF
+247 MSLVLLNYFLNTRPF
-262 YDYAISYLIGFFHML
+262 YDSTISYLIGFFHML
-277 YAWTSLFTLFFYFIR
+277 YAWTALFTLFFYFIR
-292 VYQVSIVYISILL
+292 VYQVSIVYITILL

-313 MHQTMSDEITL
+313 MHQKMNDEITL

-331 SDKFTVLYYI
+331 SDKFSVLLYI
-341 RYIIDKYKTIETNL
+341 RYIINKYKTIETNL
-355 SDKAKIIGIIFLHK
+355 ADKAKIIGIIFLHK

-375 DCPSKFK
+375 DCPSKFL

-413 FIYDYFLSK
+413 FIYNYFLSK

-441 GNFCKSMQYH
+441 GNYCKSMQYH
-451 QKAGDNTMNIQ
+451 QKTGDNTMNIQ
-462 EKLMHFRAGEQIS
+462 ERLMHFRAGEQIS
-475 KALIKACRPSNEI
+475 KALIKTCRPSNEI
-488 ASNLEYVNFSQY
+488 ASNLEYVNFSQF

-505 LAEKLKVNII
+505 LAEKFKVNII

-563 IIGTYNGYNDLF
+563 IIGTYSGYNELF

-595 LKIKTKN
+595 LKIKNKN
-602 FAMEGIFNYYNTLF
+602 YAMEGIFNYYNILF
-616 SNDTCIIICSGDKN
+616 NNDTCIIICSGDKN

-664 MFEKDH
+664 MFEREH
-670 TGFMKKYIEIGEK
+670 TNFMKKHIEIGEK
-683 KVVDKTFRTYAKDKD
+683 KVVDKTFRTYAKDKN

-725 REEIEDIILLDG
+725 REEIEDIILLDVD
-737 EYNIQ
+737 YNIQ
-742 IMSRKLYDI
+742 AMSGKLYDI
-751 FGLNSELFQ
+751 FGINNDLFQ

-769 CREFIRHFQT
+769 CKEFIRHYQT

-789 FSQKKNMKNNNNN
+789 KNLKKRNNI
-802 EGYVAQNKD
+802 
-811 KNVDGKSEISNDAHS
+811 KSEGFMTQVEKEQIDLKKSNISNDEIN
-826 KDENNKME
+826 KDEKKLE

-845 AEVEWEMTIPNYLR
+845 AEVEWEISIPAFLR
-859 TFQNNFMTAKTMS
+859 TFQNNYLNAKTMTI
-872 FKTIQHNNTH
+872 KTINTKHNVE
-882 FINNSF
+882 NNIE
-888 NNSKLTEKMDDNQQD
+888 NKQE
-903 DDQDETSHL
+903 DDQDETSLL
-912 IKKPY
+912 IKKD
-917 TEIKPSKFK
+917 ENKIKQ
-926 PDKSVSIN
+926 
-934 EETNKE
+934 
-940 NINKNNTHNNNII
+940 NNII
-953 HKTFTNNNNNNNNY
+953 KEEKKENNNNNNY
-967 MSTDQLKS
+967 LSNDQIKN
-975 FQNEITKYRNL
+975 FHNEITKYRNL
-986 FLSGNKQNIA
+986 FSSGNKAHIS
-996 ELIQLLDKKKSFGD
+996 ELIQILDKKKTSHD
-1010 KTYKFIVSFN
+1010 RTYKFIVSFN

-1032 IRCIDNKEGTD
+1032 IRCIDNKEGAD
-1043 SKSSGHEKEKKIAGN
+1043 SKSSSHQNQENNKNMGA
-1058 TTTDLDL
+1058 TTTLITL
-1065 NEQRKKHFDKIY
+1065 NEQRRKYFDKSN
-1077 YLKDMNEIIKKTEI
+1077 YLKDMNEILKKSEI
-1091 QVLRMRNNI
+1091 QIIKIKTKI
-1100 EQLDFLASGNNK
+1100 EQLDILANNNDT
-1112 IRDLIDNYHKEI
+1112 IRNLIDNFHKEI
-1124 LKFSRVLGINIVNVF
+1124 LKFSRVLGINNINVF
-1139 EDGGSQA
+1139 DENGSQA

-1167 HIMKNVNNFY
+1167 HIMNNVNNFY

-1185 FILFMLGTIV
+1185 FIVFMLGTIV
-1195 IGIICIIKFG
+1195 IGVVSIIKFEA
-1205 SLLSSIEEVD
+1205 LLSSIEELD
-1215 LLHSN
+1215 IMHSN

-1226 NFLYFLERINS
+1226 NFIYFLARINS

-1249 DSITYKLYLDY
+1249 DSIVYNIYI
-1260 KQDNN
+1260 NN
-1265 SNNLKNR
+1265 REKNTSFNNL
-1272 DDAYDYYIKSEKVN
+1272 DEAYDYFIKKEKENMDLLVE
-1286 FDSLIQELEDLSY
+1286 DLEDLSY
-1299 NVMFYFSD
+1299 KVMFYFSD
-1307 SISDFSQREYYFQF
+1307 SISDFRQREYYFQF
-1321 IPYYKGMDAES
+1321 IPYYKGEDAES

-1349 FRIGKTQKL
+1349 FRLGKTQKL

-1365 EDDVDNSVKNVTEYL
+1365 INDTDNGVKNVTEYL

-1388 YLTVIPYLLDLLT
+1388 YLTVIPYLLDLLN

-1413 GGFDIYI
+1413 DSFGIYL
-1420 IIIIYSVITVIFA
+1420 IIIIYSIITIVFA
-1433 GIYSF
+1433 GFYSF
-1438 FLYLTNKNMEEG
+1438 FLFLTNRNMEEG
-1450 MLKLTKIDPRLIGE
+1450 MLKLTKIDPKLIGE
-1464 TIKTIDFFNRNAL
+1464 TIKTIEYFNRNAL
-1477 SLYIEL
+1477 NNYIEF
-1483 TDKENNNNNKKKS
+1483 TDKENNNKNS
-1496 KTKKE
+1496 KE
-1501 KEKKK
+1501 K
-1506 EKENKEKDNNEEE
+1506 N
-1519 KIKNK
+1519 IKNK
-1524 KSKKLKSLKTMAKED
+1524 
-1539 NKINDNDKNKD
+1539 NDKNNNKD
-1550 VKSSRNNNINNGN
+1550 VKEKDKNKKKTLKKIKTKGKEEDKEKNNNIKTSINKN
-1563 NNNKIKDDI
+1563 NNNSNDKEK
-1572 NSKKKKNKKEVEE
+1572 NKENNPKKKKNKNEVEE
-1585 AMGYY
+1585 ALGYY
-1590 DVSAHKKLKILTLSY
+1590 DSNVHKKLKILTLSY

-1614 FTIFLII
+1614 FTIFVII
-1621 LIIRLKNFLSNIK
+1621 LVVRLKNFLSNIK
-1634 ELLLTK
+1634 DLFITK
-1640 EFFSYDHIVEILNLL
+1640 DYLSYDHVKEILDLL
-1655 NMKIFMSQRITDQR
+1655 NMKIKMSQRNINMED
-1669 NFSLFSNYVKDSED
+1669 FSNLTNYVKNSENS
-1683 KVINIYNQ
+1683 VISIYNQ
-1691 ISKHKILND
+1691 ISKHKILNE
-1700 FYENKYISS
+1700 FYEKKYISS
-1709 ICSVLYE
+1709 ICLVLYK
-1716 ESNNNYNLCKNDNVI
+1716 ESSDEYIKCKNDNII
-1731 GTSSNVDEV
+1731 GSNSNVEEV
-1740 KHIFEQKLE
+1740 KYIFEQKLE
-1749 NIWRDYNLSEQNENY
+1749 NIWREFNLKQQNLNY
-1764 TSFYEFSTESYGEL
+1764 TSFYEFSTDDYGEL
-1778 EYIST
+1778 EYISI

-1797 EESRKQYG
+1797 EESREEYG
-1805 SQEEGNIKMIVIVM
+1805 TQEEGNIKIVIIIM
-1819 IIFLWIFCLYVIFIY
+1819 IIFLWMFCLYVIFIY

>member
-1 MSKEVN
+1 MSKEVS

-12 YVSTKTK
+12 HVSNKIK
-19 FYRYMDSL
+19 FYRYMDTL

-58 GILKDEESP
+58 NILKDEESP

-91 TILLYIIFILLII
+91 TILLYIIFILLIF
-104 LTFLFLRRVRR
+104 LSFLFLHRVRQ

-150 LLCLGD
+150 LLCLED
-156 KNPHFSDETAKC
+156 KNPHFSDESAKC
-168 NVDDIFLFI
+168 NVDNIFLFI

-186 IFLALFLSLFYN
+186 IFLAIFLSLYYN

-207 ISRINTNYELYLNI
+207 MSRVNTNYELYLNI

-247 MSIVLLNYYLSSRPF
+247 MSLVLLNYFLNTRPF
-262 YDYAISYLIGFFHML
+262 YDSTISYLIGFFHML
-277 YAWTSLFTLFFYFIR
+277 YAWTALFTLFFYFIR
-292 VYQVSIVYISILL
+292 VYQVSIVYITILL

-313 MHQTMSDEITL
+313 MHQKMNDEITL

-331 SDKFTVLYYI
+331 SDKFSVLLYI
-341 RYIIDKYKTIETNL
+341 RYIINKYKTIETNL
-355 SDKAKIIGIIFLHK
+355 ADKAKIIGIIFLHK

-375 DCPSKFK
+375 DCPSKFL

-441 GNFCKSMQYH
+441 GNYCKSMQYH
-451 QKAGDNTMNIQ
+451 QKTGDNTMNIQ
-462 EKLMHFRAGEQIS
+462 ERLMHFRAGEQIS
-475 KALIKACRPSNEI
+475 KALIKTCRPSNEI
-488 ASNLEYVNFSQY
+488 ASNLEYVNFSQF

-505 LAEKLKVNII
+505 LAEKFKVNII

-563 IIGTYNGYNDLF
+563 IIGTYSGYNELF

-595 LKIKTKN
+595 LKIKNKN
-602 FAMEGIFNYYNTLF
+602 YAMEGIFNYYNILF
-616 SNDTCIIICSGDKN
+616 NNDTCIIICSGDKN

-664 MFEKDH
+664 MFEREH
-670 TGFMKKYIEIGEK
+670 TNFMKKHIEIGEK
-683 KVVDKTFRTYAKDKD
+683 KVVDKTFRTYAKDKN

-725 REEIEDIILLDG
+725 REEIKDIILLDVD
-737 EYNIQ
+737 YNIQ
-742 IMSRKLYDI
+742 AMSGKLYDI
-751 FGLNSELFQ
+751 FGINNDLFQ

-769 CREFIRHFQT
+769 CKEFIRHYQT

-789 FSQKKNMKNNNNN
+789 TNLKKRNNI
-802 EGYVAQNKD
+802 
-811 KNVDGKSEISNDAHS
+811 KSEGFMTQVEKEQIDLKKSNISNDEIN
-826 KDENNKME
+826 KDEKKLE

-845 AEVEWEMTIPNYLR
+845 AEVEWEISIPAFLR
-859 TFQNNFMTAKTMS
+859 TFQNNYLNAKTMTI
-872 FKTIQHNNTH
+872 KTINTKHNVE
-882 FINNSF
+882 NNIE
-888 NNSKLTEKMDDNQQD
+888 NKQE
-903 DDQDETSHL
+903 DDQDETSLL
-912 IKKPY
+912 IKKD
-917 TEIKPSKFK
+917 ENKIKQDNIIK
-926 PDKSVSIN
+926 
-934 EETNKE
+934 EEKKE
-940 NINKNNTHNNNII
+940 NN
-953 HKTFTNNNNNNNNY
+953 TNNNNYLSN
-967 MSTDQLKS
+967 DQIKN
-975 FQNEITKYRNL
+975 FHNEITKYRNL
-986 FLSGNKQNIA
+986 FSSGNKAHIS
-996 ELIQLLDKKKSFGD
+996 ELIQILDKKKTSHD
-1010 KTYKFIVSFN
+1010 RTYKFIVSFN

-1032 IRCIDNKEGTD
+1032 IRCIDNKEGAD
-1043 SKSSGHEKEKKIAGN
+1043 SKSSSHQNQENNKNMGA
-1058 TTTDLDL
+1058 TTTLITL
-1065 NEQRKKHFDKIY
+1065 NEQRRKYFDKSN
-1077 YLKDMNEIIKKTEI
+1077 YLKDMNEILKKSEI
-1091 QVLRMRNNI
+1091 QIVKIKTNI
-1100 EQLDFLASGNNK
+1100 EQLDILANNNDT
-1112 IRDLIDNYHKEI
+1112 IRNLIDNFHKEI
-1124 LKFSRVLGINIVNVF
+1124 LKFSRVLGINNINVF
-1139 EDGGSQA
+1139 DENGSQA

-1167 HIMKNVNNFY
+1167 HIMNNVNNFY

-1185 FILFMLGTIV
+1185 FIVFMLGTIV
-1195 IGIICIIKFG
+1195 IGVVSIIKFEA
-1205 SLLSSIEEVD
+1205 LLSSIEELD
-1215 LLHSN
+1215 IMHSN

-1226 NFLYFLERINS
+1226 NFIYFLARINS
-1237 FVALSKI
+1237 LVALSKI

-1249 DSITYKLYLDY
+1249 DSIVYNIYI
-1260 KQDNN
+1260 NN
-1265 SNNLKNR
+1265 REKNTSFNNI
-1272 DDAYDYYIKSEKVN
+1272 DEAYDYFIKKEKENMDLLVE
-1286 FDSLIQELEDLSY
+1286 DLEDLSY
-1299 NVMFYFSD
+1299 KVMFYFSD
-1307 SISDFSQREYYFQF
+1307 SISDFRQREYYFQF
-1321 IPYYKGMDAES
+1321 IPYYKGEDAES

-1349 FRIGKTQKL
+1349 FRLGKTQKL

-1365 EDDVDNSVKNVTEYL
+1365 INDTDNGVKNVTEYL

-1388 YLTVIPYLLDLLT
+1388 YLTVIPYLLDLLN

-1413 GGFDIYI
+1413 DGFGIYL
-1420 IIIIYSVITVIFA
+1420 IIIIYSIITIVFA
-1433 GIYSF
+1433 GFYSF
-1438 FLYLTNKNMEEG
+1438 FLFLTNRNMEEG
-1450 MLKLTKIDPRLIGE
+1450 MLKLTKIDPKLIGE
-1464 TIKTIDFFNRNAL
+1464 TIKTIEYFNRNAL
-1477 SLYIEL
+1477 NNYIEF
-1483 TDKENNNNNKKKS
+1483 TDKENNNKNSKEKNIKNKNDENNNKDANEKDKNKKKTL
-1496 KTKKE
+1496 KKIKAKGKEEDKE
-1501 KEKKK
+1501 K
-1506 EKENKEKDNNEEE
+1506 
-1519 KIKNK
+1519 
-1524 KSKKLKSLKTMAKED
+1524 
-1539 NKINDNDKNKD
+1539 
-1550 VKSSRNNNINNGN
+1550 NNNIKTSINKN
-1563 NNNKIKDDI
+1563 NNNSNDKEK
-1572 NSKKKKNKKEVEE
+1572 NKENNPKKKKNKNEVEE
-1585 AMGYY
+1585 ALGYY
-1590 DVSAHKKLKILTLSY
+1590 DSNVHKKLKILTLSY

-1614 FTIFLII
+1614 FTIFVII
-1621 LIIRLKNFLSNIK
+1621 LVVRLKNFLSNIK
-1634 ELLLTK
+1634 DLFITK
-1640 EFFSYDHIVEILNLL
+1640 DYLSYDHVKEILDLL
-1655 NMKIFMSQRITDQR
+1655 NMKIKMSQRNINMED
-1669 NFSLFSNYVKDSED
+1669 FSNLTNYVKNSENS
-1683 KVINIYNQ
+1683 VISVYNQ
-1691 ISKHKILND
+1691 ISKHKILNE
-1700 FYENKYISS
+1700 FYEKKYISS
-1709 ICSVLYE
+1709 ICLVLYK
-1716 ESNNNYNLCKNDNVI
+1716 ESSDEYIKCKNDNII
-1731 GTSSNVDEV
+1731 GSNSNVEEV
-1740 KHIFEQKLE
+1740 KYIFEQKLE
-1749 NIWRDYNLSEQNENY
+1749 NIWREFNLKQQNLNY
-1764 TSFYEFSTESYGEL
+1764 TSFYEFSTDDYGEL
-1778 EYIST
+1778 EYISI

-1797 EESRKQYG
+1797 EQSREEYG
-1805 SQEEGNIKMIVIVM
+1805 TQEEGNIKIVIIIM
-1819 IIFLWIFCLYVIFIY
+1819 IIFLWMFCLYVIFIY

>member
-1 MSKEVN
+1 MSKEVS

-12 YVSTKTK
+12 HVSNKIK
-19 FYRYMDSL
+19 FYRYMDTL

-58 GILKDEESP
+58 NILKDEESP

-91 TILLYIIFILLII
+91 TILLYIIFILLIF
-104 LTFLFLRRVRR
+104 LSFLFLHRVRQ

-150 LLCLGD
+150 LLCLED
-156 KNPHFSDETAKC
+156 KNPHFSDESAKC
-168 NVDDIFLFI
+168 NVDNIFLFI

-186 IFLALFLSLFYN
+186 IFLAIFLSLYYN

-207 ISRINTNYELYLNI
+207 MSRVNTNYELYLNI

-247 MSIVLLNYYLSSRPF
+247 MSLVLLNYFLNTRPF
-262 YDYAISYLIGFFHML
+262 YDSTISYLIGFFHML
-277 YAWTSLFTLFFYFIR
+277 YAWTALFTLFFYFIR
-292 VYQVSIVYISILL
+292 VYQVSIVYITILL

-313 MHQTMSDEITL
+313 MHQKMNDEITL

-331 SDKFTVLYYI
+331 SDKFSVLLYI
-341 RYIIDKYKTIETNL
+341 RYIINKYKTIETNL
-355 SDKAKIIGIIFLHK
+355 ADKAKIIGIIFLHK

-375 DCPSKFK
+375 DCPSKFL

-413 FIYDYFLSK
+413 FIYNYFLSK

-441 GNFCKSMQYH
+441 GNYCKSMQYH
-451 QKAGDNTMNIQ
+451 QKTGDNTMNIQ
-462 EKLMHFRAGEQIS
+462 ERLMHFRAGEQIS
-475 KALIKACRPSNEI
+475 KALIKTCRPSNEI
-488 ASNLEYVNFSQY
+488 ASNLEYVNFSQF

-505 LAEKLKVNII
+505 LAEKFKVNII

-563 IIGTYNGYNDLF
+563 IIGTYSGYNELF

-595 LKIKTKN
+595 LKIKNKN
-602 FAMEGIFNYYNTLF
+602 YAMEGIFNYYNILF
-616 SNDTCIIICSGDKN
+616 NNDTCIIICSGDKN

-664 MFEKDH
+664 MFEREH
-670 TGFMKKYIEIGEK
+670 TNFMKKHIEIGEK
-683 KVVDKTFRTYAKDKD
+683 KVVDKTFRTYAKDKN

-725 REEIEDIILLDG
+725 REEIQDIILLDVD
-737 EYNIQ
+737 YNIQ
-742 IMSRKLYDI
+742 AMSGKLYDI
-751 FGLNSELFQ
+751 FGINNDLFQ

-769 CREFIRHFQT
+769 CKEFIRHYQT

-789 FSQKKNMKNNNNN
+789 TNLKKRNNIKN
-802 EGYVAQNKD
+802 EGFMTQVEKEQIDLK
-811 KNVDGKSEISNDAHS
+811 KSNISNDEIN
-826 KDENNKME
+826 KDEKKLE

-845 AEVEWEMTIPNYLR
+845 AEVEWEISIPAFLR
-859 TFQNNFMTAKTMS
+859 TFQNNYLNAKTMTI
-872 FKTIQHNNTH
+872 KTINTKHNVE
-882 FINNSF
+882 NNIE
-888 NNSKLTEKMDDNQQD
+888 NKQE
-903 DDQDETSHL
+903 DDQDETSLL
-912 IKKPY
+912 IKKD
-917 TEIKPSKFK
+917 ENKIKQDNIIK
-926 PDKSVSIN
+926 
-934 EETNKE
+934 EEKKE
-940 NINKNNTHNNNII
+940 NN
-953 HKTFTNNNNNNNNY
+953 TNNNNYLSN
-967 MSTDQLKS
+967 DQIKN
-975 FQNEITKYRNL
+975 FHNEITKYRNL
-986 FLSGNKQNIA
+986 FSSGNKAHIS
-996 ELIQLLDKKKSFGD
+996 ELIQILDKKKTSHD
-1010 KTYKFIVSFN
+1010 RTYKFIVSFN

-1032 IRCIDNKEGTD
+1032 IRCIDNKEGAD
-1043 SKSSGHEKEKKIAGN
+1043 SKSSSHQNQENNKNMGA
-1058 TTTDLDL
+1058 TTTLITL
-1065 NEQRKKHFDKIY
+1065 NEQRRKYFDKSN
-1077 YLKDMNEIIKKTEI
+1077 YLKDMNEILKKSEI
-1091 QVLRMRNNI
+1091 QIVKIKTNI
-1100 EQLDFLASGNNK
+1100 EQLDILANNNDT
-1112 IRDLIDNYHKEI
+1112 IRNLIDNFHKEI
-1124 LKFSRVLGINIVNVF
+1124 LKFSRVLGINNINVF
-1139 EDGGSQA
+1139 DENGSQA

-1167 HIMKNVNNFY
+1167 HIMNNVNNFY

-1185 FILFMLGTIV
+1185 FIVFMLGTIV
-1195 IGIICIIKFG
+1195 IGVVSIIKFEA
-1205 SLLSSIEEVD
+1205 LLSSIEELD
-1215 LLHSN
+1215 IMHSN

-1226 NFLYFLERINS
+1226 NFIYFLARINS

-1249 DSITYKLYLDY
+1249 DSIVYNIYI
-1260 KQDNN
+1260 NN
-1265 SNNLKNR
+1265 REKNTSFNNI
-1272 DDAYDYYIKSEKVN
+1272 DEAYDYFIKKEKANMDLLVE
-1286 FDSLIQELEDLSY
+1286 DLEDLSY
-1299 NVMFYFSD
+1299 KVMFYFSD
-1307 SISDFSQREYYFQF
+1307 SISDFRQREYYFQF
-1321 IPYYKGMDAES
+1321 IPYYKGEDAES

-1349 FRIGKTQKL
+1349 FRLGKTQKL

-1365 EDDVDNSVKNVTEYL
+1365 INDTDNGVKNVTEYL

-1388 YLTVIPYLLDLLT
+1388 YLTVIPYLLDLLN

-1413 GGFDIYI
+1413 DSFGIYL
-1420 IIIIYSVITVIFA
+1420 IIIIYSIITIVFA
-1433 GIYSF
+1433 GFYSF
-1438 FLYLTNKNMEEG
+1438 FLFLTNRNMEEG
-1450 MLKLTKIDPRLIGE
+1450 MLKLTKIDPKLIGE
-1464 TIKTIDFFNRNAL
+1464 TIKTIEYFNRNAL
-1477 SLYIEL
+1477 NNYIEF
-1483 TDKENNNNNKKKS
+1483 TDKENNNKNSKEKNIKNKNDENNNKDAKEKDKNKKKTLKKI
-1496 KTKKE
+1496 KTKGKEEDKE
-1501 KEKKK
+1501 K
-1506 EKENKEKDNNEEE
+1506 
-1519 KIKNK
+1519 
-1524 KSKKLKSLKTMAKED
+1524 
-1539 NKINDNDKNKD
+1539 
-1550 VKSSRNNNINNGN
+1550 NNNIKTSINKN
-1563 NNNKIKDDI
+1563 NNNSNDKEK
-1572 NSKKKKNKKEVEE
+1572 NKENNPKKKKNKNEVEE
-1585 AMGYY
+1585 ALGYY
-1590 DVSAHKKLKILTLSY
+1590 DSNVHKKLKILTLSY

-1614 FTIFLII
+1614 FTIFVII
-1621 LIIRLKNFLSNIK
+1621 LVVRLKNFLSNIK
-1634 ELLLTK
+1634 DLFIAKDYL
-1640 EFFSYDHIVEILNLL
+1640 SYDHVKEILDLL
-1655 NMKIFMSQRITDQR
+1655 NMKIKMSQRNINMED
-1669 NFSLFSNYVKDSED
+1669 FSNLTNYVKNSENS
-1683 KVINIYNQ
+1683 VISIYNQ
-1691 ISKHKILND
+1691 ISKHKILNE
-1700 FYENKYISS
+1700 FYEKKYISS
-1709 ICSVLYE
+1709 ICLVLYK
-1716 ESNNNYNLCKNDNVI
+1716 ESSDEYIKCKNDNII
-1731 GTSSNVDEV
+1731 GSNSNVEEV
-1740 KHIFEQKLE
+1740 KYIFEQKLE
-1749 NIWRDYNLSEQNENY
+1749 NIWREFNLKQQNLNY
-1764 TSFYEFSTESYGEL
+1764 TSFYEFSTDDYGEL
-1778 EYIST
+1778 EYISI

-1797 EESRKQYG
+1797 EQSREEYG
-1805 SQEEGNIKMIVIVM
+1805 TQEEGNIKIVIIIM
-1819 IIFLWIFCLYVIFIY
+1819 IIFLWMFCLYVIFIY

>member
-1 MSKEVN
+1 MSKEVS

-12 YVSTKTK
+12 HVSNKIK
-19 FYRYMDSL
+19 FYRYMDTL

-58 GILKDEESP
+58 NILKDEESP

-91 TILLYIIFILLII
+91 TILLYIIFILLIF
-104 LTFLFLRRVRR
+104 LSFLFLHRVRQ

-150 LLCLGD
+150 LLCLED
-156 KNPHFSDETAKC
+156 KNPHFSDESAKC
-168 NVDDIFLFI
+168 NVDNIFLFI

-186 IFLALFLSLFYN
+186 IFLAIFLSLYYN

-207 ISRINTNYELYLNI
+207 MSRVNTNYELYLNI

-247 MSIVLLNYYLSSRPF
+247 MSLVLLNYFLNTRPF
-262 YDYAISYLIGFFHML
+262 YDSTISYLIGFFHML
-277 YAWTSLFTLFFYFIR
+277 YAWTALFTLFFYFIR
-292 VYQVSIVYISILL
+292 VYQVSIVYITILL

-313 MHQTMSDEITL
+313 MHQKMNDEITL

-331 SDKFTVLYYI
+331 SDKFSVLLYI
-341 RYIIDKYKTIETNL
+341 RYIINKYKTIETNL
-355 SDKAKIIGIIFLHK
+355 ADKAKIIGIIFLHK

-375 DCPSKFK
+375 DCPSKFL

-441 GNFCKSMQYH
+441 GNYCKSMQYH

-462 EKLMHFRAGEQIS
+462 ERLMHFRAGEQIS
-475 KALIKACRPSNEI
+475 KALIKTCRPSNEI
-488 ASNLEYVNFSQY
+488 ASNLEYVNFSQF

-505 LAEKLKVNII
+505 LAEKFKVNII

-563 IIGTYNGYNDLF
+563 IIGTYSGYNELF

-595 LKIKTKN
+595 LKIKNKN
-602 FAMEGIFNYYNTLF
+602 YAMEGIFNYYNILF
-616 SNDTCIIICSGDKN
+616 NNDTCIIICSGDKN

-664 MFEKDH
+664 MFEREH
-670 TGFMKKYIEIGEK
+670 TNFMKKHIEIGEK
-683 KVVDKTFRTYAKDKD
+683 KVVDKTFRTYAKDKN

-725 REEIEDIILLDG
+725 REEIQDIILLDVD
-737 EYNIQ
+737 YNIQ
-742 IMSRKLYDI
+742 AMSGKLYDI
-751 FGLNSELFQ
+751 FGINNDLFQ

-769 CREFIRHFQT
+769 CKEFIRHYQT

-789 FSQKKNMKNNNNN
+789 TNLKKRNNI
-802 EGYVAQNKD
+802 
-811 KNVDGKSEISNDAHS
+811 KSEGFMTQVEKEQIDLKKSNISNDEIN
-826 KDENNKME
+826 KDEKKLE

-845 AEVEWEMTIPNYLR
+845 AEVEWEISIPAFLR
-859 TFQNNFMTAKTMS
+859 TFQNNYLNAKTMTI
-872 FKTIQHNNTH
+872 KTINTKHNVE
-882 FINNSF
+882 NNIE
-888 NNSKLTEKMDDNQQD
+888 NKQE
-903 DDQDETSHL
+903 DDQDETSLL
-912 IKKPY
+912 IKKD
-917 TEIKPSKFK
+917 ENKIKQDNIIK
-926 PDKSVSIN
+926 
-934 EETNKE
+934 EEKKE
-940 NINKNNTHNNNII
+940 NN
-953 HKTFTNNNNNNNNY
+953 TNNNNYLSN
-967 MSTDQLKS
+967 DQIKN
-975 FQNEITKYRNL
+975 FHNEITKYRNL
-986 FLSGNKQNIA
+986 FSSGNKAHIS
-996 ELIQLLDKKKSFGD
+996 ELIQILDKKKTSHD
-1010 KTYKFIVSFN
+1010 RTYKFIVSFN

-1032 IRCIDNKEGTD
+1032 IRCIDNKEGAD
-1043 SKSSGHEKEKKIAGN
+1043 SKSSSHQNQENNKNMGA
-1058 TTTDLDL
+1058 TTTLITL
-1065 NEQRKKHFDKIY
+1065 NEQRRKYFDKSN
-1077 YLKDMNEIIKKTEI
+1077 YLKDMNEILKKSEI
-1091 QVLRMRNNI
+1091 QIIKIKTKI
-1100 EQLDFLASGNNK
+1100 EQLDILANNNDT
-1112 IRDLIDNYHKEI
+1112 IRNLIDNFHKEI
-1124 LKFSRVLGINIVNVF
+1124 LKFSRVLGINNINVF
-1139 EDGGSQA
+1139 DENGSQA

-1167 HIMKNVNNFY
+1167 HIMNNVNNFY

-1185 FILFMLGTIV
+1185 FIVFMLGTIV
-1195 IGIICIIKFG
+1195 IGVVSIIKFEA
-1205 SLLSSIEEVD
+1205 LLSSIEELD
-1215 LLHSN
+1215 IMHSN

-1226 NFLYFLERINS
+1226 NFIYFLARINS

-1249 DSITYKLYLDY
+1249 DSIVYNIYI
-1260 KQDNN
+1260 NN
-1265 SNNLKNR
+1265 REKNTSFNNL
-1272 DDAYDYYIKSEKVN
+1272 DEAYDYFIKKEKENMDLLVE
-1286 FDSLIQELEDLSY
+1286 DLEDLSY
-1299 NVMFYFSD
+1299 KVMFYFSD
-1307 SISDFSQREYYFQF
+1307 SISDFRQREYYFQF
-1321 IPYYKGMDAES
+1321 IPYYKGEDAES

-1349 FRIGKTQKL
+1349 FRLGKTQKL

-1365 EDDVDNSVKNVTEYL
+1365 INDTDNGVKNVTEYL

-1388 YLTVIPYLLDLLT
+1388 YLTVIPYLLDLLN

-1413 GGFDIYI
+1413 DSFGIYL
-1420 IIIIYSVITVIFA
+1420 IIIIYSIITIVFA
-1433 GIYSF
+1433 GFYSF
-1438 FLYLTNKNMEEG
+1438 FLFLTNRNMEEG
-1450 MLKLTKIDPRLIGE
+1450 MLKLTKIDPKLIGE
-1464 TIKTIDFFNRNAL
+1464 TIKTIEYFNRNAL
-1477 SLYIEL
+1477 NNYIEF
-1483 TDKENNNNNKKKS
+1483 TDKENNNKNSKEKNIKNKNDENNNKDAKEKDKNKKKTLKKI
-1496 KTKKE
+1496 KTKGKEEDKE
-1501 KEKKK
+1501 K
-1506 EKENKEKDNNEEE
+1506 
-1519 KIKNK
+1519 
-1524 KSKKLKSLKTMAKED
+1524 
-1539 NKINDNDKNKD
+1539 
-1550 VKSSRNNNINNGN
+1550 NNNIKTSINKN
-1563 NNNKIKDDI
+1563 NNNSNDKEK
-1572 NSKKKKNKKEVEE
+1572 NKENNPKKKKNKNEVEE
-1585 AMGYY
+1585 ALGYY
-1590 DVSAHKKLKILTLSY
+1590 DSNVHKKLKILTLSY

-1614 FTIFLII
+1614 FTIFVII
-1621 LIIRLKNFLSNIK
+1621 LVVRLKNFLSNIK
-1634 ELLLTK
+1634 DLFIAKDYL
-1640 EFFSYDHIVEILNLL
+1640 SYDHVKEILDLL
-1655 NMKIFMSQRITDQR
+1655 NMKIKMSQRNINMED
-1669 NFSLFSNYVKDSED
+1669 FSNLTNYVKNSENS
-1683 KVINIYNQ
+1683 VISIYNQ
-1691 ISKHKILND
+1691 ISKHKILNE
-1700 FYENKYISS
+1700 FYEKKYISS
-1709 ICSVLYE
+1709 ICLVLYK
-1716 ESNNNYNLCKNDNVI
+1716 ESSDEYIKCKNDNII
-1731 GTSSNVDEV
+1731 GSNSNVEEV
-1740 KHIFEQKLE
+1740 KYIFEQKLE
-1749 NIWRDYNLSEQNENY
+1749 NIWREFNLKQQNLNY
-1764 TSFYEFSTESYGEL
+1764 TSFYEFSTDDYGEL
-1778 EYIST
+1778 EYISI

-1797 EESRKQYG
+1797 EQSREEYG
-1805 SQEEGNIKMIVIVM
+1805 TQEEGNIKIVIIIM
-1819 IIFLWIFCLYVIFIY
+1819 IIFLWMFCLYVIFIY

>member
-1 MSKEVN
+1 MSKEVS

-12 YVSTKTK
+12 HVSNKIK
-19 FYRYMDSL
+19 FYRYMDTL

-58 GILKDEESP
+58 NILKDEESP

-91 TILLYIIFILLII
+91 TILLYIIFILLIF
-104 LTFLFLRRVRR
+104 LSFLFLHRVRQ

-150 LLCLGD
+150 LLCLED
-156 KNPHFSDETAKC
+156 KNPHFSDESAKC
-168 NVDDIFLFI
+168 NVDNIFLFI

-186 IFLALFLSLFYN
+186 IFLAIFLSLYYN

-207 ISRINTNYELYLNI
+207 MSRVNTNYELYLNI

-247 MSIVLLNYYLSSRPF
+247 MSLVLLNYFLNTRPF
-262 YDYAISYLIGFFHML
+262 YDSTISYLIGFFHML
-277 YAWTSLFTLFFYFIR
+277 YAWTALFTLFFYFIR
-292 VYQVSIVYISILL
+292 VYQVSIVYITILL

-313 MHQTMSDEITL
+313 MHQKMNDEITL

-331 SDKFTVLYYI
+331 SDKFSVLLYI
-341 RYIIDKYKTIETNL
+341 RYIINKYKTIETNL
-355 SDKAKIIGIIFLHK
+355 ADKAKIIGIIFLHK

-375 DCPSKFK
+375 DCPSKFL

-441 GNFCKSMQYH
+441 GNYCKSMQYH
-451 QKAGDNTMNIQ
+451 QKTGDNTMNIQ
-462 EKLMHFRAGEQIS
+462 ERLMHFRAGEQIS
-475 KALIKACRPSNEI
+475 KALIKTCRPSNEI
-488 ASNLEYVNFSQY
+488 ASNLEYVNFSQF

-505 LAEKLKVNII
+505 LAEKFKVNII

-563 IIGTYNGYNDLF
+563 IIGTYSGYNELF

-595 LKIKTKN
+595 LKIKNKN
-602 FAMEGIFNYYNTLF
+602 YAMEGIFNYYNILF
-616 SNDTCIIICSGDKN
+616 NNDTCIIICSGDKN

-642 TDFFGY
+642 TDFFVY

-664 MFEKDH
+664 MFEREH
-670 TGFMKKYIEIGEK
+670 TNFMKKHIEIGEK
-683 KVVDKTFRTYAKDKD
+683 KVVDKTFRTYAKDKN

-725 REEIEDIILLDG
+725 REEIQDIILLDVD
-737 EYNIQ
+737 YNIQ
-742 IMSRKLYDI
+742 AMSGKLYDI
-751 FGLNSELFQ
+751 FGINNDLFQ

-769 CREFIRHFQT
+769 CKEFIRHYQT

-789 FSQKKNMKNNNNN
+789 TNLKKRNNI
-802 EGYVAQNKD
+802 
-811 KNVDGKSEISNDAHS
+811 KSEGFMTQVEKEQIDLKKSNISNDEIN
-826 KDENNKME
+826 KDEKKLE

-845 AEVEWEMTIPNYLR
+845 AEVEWEISIPAFLR
-859 TFQNNFMTAKTMS
+859 TFQNNYLNAKTMTI
-872 FKTIQHNNTH
+872 KTINTKYNVENN
-882 FINNSF
+882 IEN
-888 NNSKLTEKMDDNQQD
+888 KQE
-903 DDQDETSHL
+903 DDQDETSLL
-912 IKKPY
+912 IKKD
-917 TEIKPSKFK
+917 ENKIKQDNIIK
-926 PDKSVSIN
+926 
-934 EETNKE
+934 EEKKE
-940 NINKNNTHNNNII
+940 NN
-953 HKTFTNNNNNNNNY
+953 TNNNNYLSN
-967 MSTDQLKS
+967 DQIKN
-975 FQNEITKYRNL
+975 FHNEITKYRNL
-986 FLSGNKQNIA
+986 FSSGNKAHIS
-996 ELIQLLDKKKSFGD
+996 ELIQILDKKKTSHD
-1010 KTYKFIVSFN
+1010 RTYKFIVSFN

-1032 IRCIDNKEGTD
+1032 IRCIDNKEGAD
-1043 SKSSGHEKEKKIAGN
+1043 SKSSSHQNQENNKNMGA
-1058 TTTDLDL
+1058 TTTLITL
-1065 NEQRKKHFDKIY
+1065 NEQRRKYFDKSN
-1077 YLKDMNEIIKKTEI
+1077 YLKDMNEILKKSEI
-1091 QVLRMRNNI
+1091 QIIKIKTKI
-1100 EQLDFLASGNNK
+1100 EQLDILANNNDT
-1112 IRDLIDNYHKEI
+1112 IRNLIDNFHKEI
-1124 LKFSRVLGINIVNVF
+1124 LKFSRVLGINNINVF
-1139 EDGGSQA
+1139 DENGSQA

-1167 HIMKNVNNFY
+1167 HIMNNVNNFY

-1185 FILFMLGTIV
+1185 FIVFMLGTIV
-1195 IGIICIIKFG
+1195 IGVVSIIKFEA
-1205 SLLSSIEEVD
+1205 LLSSIEELD
-1215 LLHSN
+1215 IMHSN

-1226 NFLYFLERINS
+1226 NFIYFLARINS

-1249 DSITYKLYLDY
+1249 DSIVYNIYI
-1260 KQDNN
+1260 NN
-1265 SNNLKNR
+1265 REKNTSFNNL
-1272 DDAYDYYIKSEKVN
+1272 DEAYDYFIKKEKANMDLLVE
-1286 FDSLIQELEDLSY
+1286 DLEDLSY
-1299 NVMFYFSD
+1299 KVMFYFSD
-1307 SISDFSQREYYFQF
+1307 SISDFRQREYYFQF
-1321 IPYYKGMDAES
+1321 IPYYKGEDAES

-1349 FRIGKTQKL
+1349 FRLGKTQKL

-1365 EDDVDNSVKNVTEYL
+1365 INDTDNGVKNVTEYL

-1388 YLTVIPYLLDLLT
+1388 YLTVIPYLLDLLN

-1413 GGFDIYI
+1413 DSFGIYL
-1420 IIIIYSVITVIFA
+1420 IIIIYSIITIVFA
-1433 GIYSF
+1433 GFYSF
-1438 FLYLTNKNMEEG
+1438 FLFLTNRNMEEG
-1450 MLKLTKIDPRLIGE
+1450 MLKLTKIDPKLIGE
-1464 TIKTIDFFNRNAL
+1464 TIKTIEYFNRNAL
-1477 SLYIEL
+1477 NNYIEF
-1483 TDKENNNNNKKKS
+1483 TDKENNNKNSKEKNIKNKNDENNNKDANEKDKNKKKTLKKI
-1496 KTKKE
+1496 KTKGKEEDKE
-1501 KEKKK
+1501 KNNNIKTSINKNNNNSN
-1506 EKENKEKDNNEEE
+1506 NKEKNKENNP
-1519 KIKNK
+1519 
-1524 KSKKLKSLKTMAKED
+1524 
-1539 NKINDNDKNKD
+1539 
-1550 VKSSRNNNINNGN
+1550 
-1563 NNNKIKDDI
+1563 
-1572 NSKKKKNKKEVEE
+1572 KKKKNKNEVEE
-1585 AMGYY
+1585 ALGYY
-1590 DVSAHKKLKILTLSY
+1590 DSNVHKKLKILTLSY

-1614 FTIFLII
+1614 FTIFVII
-1621 LIIRLKNFLSNIK
+1621 LVVRLKNFLSNIK
-1634 ELLLTK
+1634 DLFIAKDYL
-1640 EFFSYDHIVEILNLL
+1640 SYDHVKEILDLL
-1655 NMKIFMSQRITDQR
+1655 NMKIKMSQRNINMED
-1669 NFSLFSNYVKDSED
+1669 FSNLTNYVKNSENS
-1683 KVINIYNQ
+1683 VISIYNQ
-1691 ISKHKILND
+1691 ISKHKILNE
-1700 FYENKYISS
+1700 FYEKKYISS
-1709 ICSVLYE
+1709 ICLVLYK
-1716 ESNNNYNLCKNDNVI
+1716 ESSDEYIKCKNDNII
-1731 GTSSNVDEV
+1731 GSNSNVEEV
-1740 KHIFEQKLE
+1740 KYIFEQKLE
-1749 NIWRDYNLSEQNENY
+1749 NIWREFNLKQQNLNY
-1764 TSFYEFSTESYGEL
+1764 TSFYEFSTDDYGEL
-1778 EYIST
+1778 EYISI

-1797 EESRKQYG
+1797 EQSREEYG
-1805 SQEEGNIKMIVIVM
+1805 TQEEGNIKIVIIIM
-1819 IIFLWIFCLYVIFIY
+1819 IIFLWMFCLYVIFIY

>member
-1 MSKEVN
+1 MSKEVS

-12 YVSTKTK
+12 HVSNKIK
-19 FYRYMDSL
+19 FYRYMDTL

-58 GILKDEESP
+58 NILKDEESP

-91 TILLYIIFILLII
+91 TILLYIIFILLIF
-104 LTFLFLRRVRR
+104 LSFLFLHRVRQ

-150 LLCLGD
+150 LLCLED
-156 KNPHFSDETAKC
+156 KNPHFSDESAKC
-168 NVDDIFLFI
+168 NVDNIFLFI

-186 IFLALFLSLFYN
+186 IFLAIFLSLYYN

-207 ISRINTNYELYLNI
+207 MSRVNTNYELYLNI

-247 MSIVLLNYYLSSRPF
+247 MSLVLLNYFLNTRPF
-262 YDYAISYLIGFFHML
+262 YDSTISYLIGFFHML
-277 YAWTSLFTLFFYFIR
+277 YAWTALFTLFFYFIR
-292 VYQVSIVYISILL
+292 VYQVSIVYITILL

-313 MHQTMSDEITL
+313 MHQKMNDEITL

-331 SDKFTVLYYI
+331 SDKFSVLLYI
-341 RYIIDKYKTIETNL
+341 RYIINKYKTIETNL
-355 SDKAKIIGIIFLHK
+355 ADKAKIIGIIFLHK

-375 DCPSKFK
+375 DCPSKFL

-441 GNFCKSMQYH
+441 GNYCKSMQYH
-451 QKAGDNTMNIQ
+451 QKTGDNTMNIQ
-462 EKLMHFRAGEQIS
+462 ERLMHFRAGEQIS
-475 KALIKACRPSNEI
+475 KALIKTCRPSNEI
-488 ASNLEYVNFSQY
+488 ASNLEYVNFSQF

-505 LAEKLKVNII
+505 LAEKFKVNII

-563 IIGTYNGYNDLF
+563 IIGTYSGYNELF

-595 LKIKTKN
+595 LKIKNKN
-602 FAMEGIFNYYNTLF
+602 YAMEGIFNYYNILF
-616 SNDTCIIICSGDKN
+616 NNDTCIIICSGDKN

-664 MFEKDH
+664 MFEREH
-670 TGFMKKYIEIGEK
+670 TNFMKKHIEIGEK
-683 KVVDKTFRTYAKDKD
+683 KVVDKTFRTYAKDKN

-725 REEIEDIILLDG
+725 REEIQDIILLDVD
-737 EYNIQ
+737 YNIQ
-742 IMSRKLYDI
+742 AMSGKLYDI
-751 FGLNSELFQ
+751 FGINNDLFQ

-769 CREFIRHFQT
+769 CKEFIRHYQT

-789 FSQKKNMKNNNNN
+789 TNLKKRNNI
-802 EGYVAQNKD
+802 
-811 KNVDGKSEISNDAHS
+811 KSEGFMTQIEKEQIDLKKSNISNDEIN
-826 KDENNKME
+826 KDEKKLE

-845 AEVEWEMTIPNYLR
+845 AEVEWEISIPAFLR
-859 TFQNNFMTAKTMS
+859 TFQNNYLNAKTMTI
-872 FKTIQHNNTH
+872 KTINTKHNVE
-882 FINNSF
+882 NNIE
-888 NNSKLTEKMDDNQQD
+888 NKQE
-903 DDQDETSHL
+903 DDQDETSLL
-912 IKKPY
+912 IKKD
-917 TEIKPSKFK
+917 ENKIKQDNIIK
-926 PDKSVSIN
+926 
-934 EETNKE
+934 EEKKE
-940 NINKNNTHNNNII
+940 NN
-953 HKTFTNNNNNNNNY
+953 TNNNNYLSN
-967 MSTDQLKS
+967 DQIKN
-975 FQNEITKYRNL
+975 FHNEITKYRNL
-986 FLSGNKQNIA
+986 FSSGNKAHIS
-996 ELIQLLDKKKSFGD
+996 ELIQILDKKKTSHD
-1010 KTYKFIVSFN
+1010 RTYKFIVSFN

-1032 IRCIDNKEGTD
+1032 IRCIDNKEGAD
-1043 SKSSGHEKEKKIAGN
+1043 SKSSSHQNKENNKNMGA
-1058 TTTDLDL
+1058 TTTLITL
-1065 NEQRKKHFDKIY
+1065 NEQRRKYFDKSN
-1077 YLKDMNEIIKKTEI
+1077 YLKDMNEILKKSEI
-1091 QVLRMRNNI
+1091 QIVKIKTNI
-1100 EQLDFLASGNNK
+1100 EQLDILANNNDT
-1112 IRDLIDNYHKEI
+1112 IRNLIDNFHKEI
-1124 LKFSRVLGINIVNVF
+1124 LKFSRVLGINNINVF
-1139 EDGGSQA
+1139 DENGSQA

-1167 HIMKNVNNFY
+1167 HIMNNVNNFY

-1185 FILFMLGTIV
+1185 FIVFMLGTIV
-1195 IGIICIIKFG
+1195 IGVVSIIKFEA
-1205 SLLSSIEEVD
+1205 LLSSIEELD
-1215 LLHSN
+1215 IMHSN

-1226 NFLYFLERINS
+1226 NFIYFLARINS

-1249 DSITYKLYLDY
+1249 DSIVYNIYI
-1260 KQDNN
+1260 NN
-1265 SNNLKNR
+1265 REKNTSFNNI
-1272 DDAYDYYIKSEKVN
+1272 DEAYDYFIKKEKANMDLLVE
-1286 FDSLIQELEDLSY
+1286 DLEDLSY
-1299 NVMFYFSD
+1299 KVMFYFSD
-1307 SISDFSQREYYFQF
+1307 SISDFRQREYYFQF
-1321 IPYYKGMDAES
+1321 IPYYKGEDAES

-1349 FRIGKTQKL
+1349 FRLGKTQKL

-1365 EDDVDNSVKNVTEYL
+1365 INDTDSGVKNVTEYL

-1388 YLTVIPYLLDLLT
+1388 YLTVIPYLLDLLN

-1413 GGFDIYI
+1413 DSFGIYL
-1420 IIIIYSVITVIFA
+1420 IIIIYSIITIVFA
-1433 GIYSF
+1433 GFYSF
-1438 FLYLTNKNMEEG
+1438 FLFLTNRNMEEG
-1450 MLKLTKIDPRLIGE
+1450 MLKLTKIDPKLIGE
-1464 TIKTIDFFNRNAL
+1464 TIKTIEYFNRNAL
-1477 SLYIEL
+1477 NNYIEF
-1483 TDKENNNNNKKKS
+1483 TDKENNNKNSKEKNIKNKNDENNNKDANEKDKNKKKTL
-1496 KTKKE
+1496 KKIKKKGKEEDKE
-1501 KEKKK
+1501 K
-1506 EKENKEKDNNEEE
+1506 
-1519 KIKNK
+1519 
-1524 KSKKLKSLKTMAKED
+1524 
-1539 NKINDNDKNKD
+1539 
-1550 VKSSRNNNINNGN
+1550 NNNIKTSINKN
-1563 NNNKIKDDI
+1563 NNNSNDKEK
-1572 NSKKKKNKKEVEE
+1572 NKENNPKKKKNKNEVEE
-1585 AMGYY
+1585 ALGYY
-1590 DVSAHKKLKILTLSY
+1590 DSNVHKKLKILTLSY

-1614 FTIFLII
+1614 FTIFVII
-1621 LIIRLKNFLSNIK
+1621 LVVRLKNFLSNIK
-1634 ELLLTK
+1634 DLFITK
-1640 EFFSYDHIVEILNLL
+1640 DYLSYDHVKEILDLL
-1655 NMKIFMSQRITDQR
+1655 NMKIKMSQRNINMED
-1669 NFSLFSNYVKDSED
+1669 FSNLTNYVKNSENS
-1683 KVINIYNQ
+1683 IISIYNQ
-1691 ISKHKILND
+1691 ISKHKILNE
-1700 FYENKYISS
+1700 FYEKKYISS
-1709 ICSVLYE
+1709 ICLVLYK
-1716 ESNNNYNLCKNDNVI
+1716 ESSDEYIKCKNDNII
-1731 GTSSNVDEV
+1731 GSNSNVEEV
-1740 KHIFEQKLE
+1740 KYIFEQKLE
-1749 NIWRDYNLSEQNENY
+1749 NIWREFNLKQQNLNY
-1764 TSFYEFSTESYGEL
+1764 TSFYEFSTDDYGEL
-1778 EYIST
+1778 EYISI

-1797 EESRKQYG
+1797 EQSREEYG
-1805 SQEEGNIKMIVIVM
+1805 TQEEGNIKIVIIIM
-1819 IIFLWIFCLYVIFIY
+1819 IIFLWMFCLYVIFIY